1 MGNKSI
7 QKFFADQN
15 SVIDL
20 SSLGN
25 AKGAKVS
32 LSGPDMN
39 ITTPRGSVIIVN
51 GALYSSIKGNNLAVK
66 FKDKTITGAKILGS
80 VDLKDIQ
87 LERIDSSLVDS
98 AQVEKKGN
106 GKRRNKKEE
115 EELKKQL
122 DDAEN
127 AKKEADKAK
136 EEAEKAKEAAEKAL
150 NEAFEVQNSS
160 KQIEEM
166 LQNFLADNV
175 AKDNLAQQSDAS
187 QQNTQAKATQASKQ
201 NDAEKVLPQ
210 PINKNTSTGK
220 SNSSKNEENKL
231 DAESVKEPLKVTLA
245 LAAESNSGSKDDS
258 ITNFTK
264 PQFVGSTAP
273 NATVIIKINGIA
285 VGQAVADSLGN
296 FTFTAPETLTDGT
309 YNLEAEAKTAD
320 GSGSAKLVITID
332 SVTDKPTFELSPESS
347 VSGHKGLTPTLTP
360 SIVGTAEE
368 NAKVDIY
375 VDNKLVASVDVDK
388 DGNWS
393 YEFKDNEL
401 SEGENSIKVVA
412 VDKAG
417 NKNET
422 TDSIITDTIAPEK
435 PTIELDDS
443 SDSGIKNDNITNSTL
458 PTFIGVAEPGSTVSI
473 YLGLKHLGEVIVA
486 KDGTWSYTL
495 TTPLK
500 DGEYNITA
508 TATDI
513 AGHTS
518 ATANLPFTIDTRIS
532 YFSAEIETTNDSGI
546 VGDNVTN
553 NTRPTFTGKTEPNAI
568 ISVINSETG
577 EEVIFKAND
586 KGEWT
591 FNFTSDSVEGIN
603 NLTFTV
609 EDVAGN
615 KKDFSFS
622 YVIDT
627 IAPVPPTVS
636 LEDYVVLP
644 NGIILSGNDLPALVG
659 TAEPKSTI
667 LLMRDGKLYDSIE
680 VDSNGTWNYQFSNKF
695 LQGAYD
701 IEIISQ
707 DAAGNKSSTVKYS
720 FTIQTEV
727 VPPKAE
733 LDASDDS
740 GAKGDWITNKHNAL
754 TLLGTADRF
763 ATVNILID
771 GKTIGVTTADADGNW
786 NFDISRNLSD
796 NVYKI
801 TVESIDP
808 LGRTSSVDY
817 QLTIDSFTPIPTV
830 MLHDSADS
838 GVKGDMITKINTP
851 LFTGM
856 AEANAKVSIYVD
868 GVLSGEAIAGD
879 DGVWNFQFTTA
890 LSDGSHDVT
899 VKVEDIAGNTA
910 SSSAYNFQIVT
921 QTQKP
926 TIELVNDTGVD
937 NTDHIINEKNPALTG
952 TAAPYSTVKLYID
965 GALIAEVRTNK
976 DGRWEYTLKADQGL
990 VDGDHRITASVED
1003 IAGNIAHS
1011 DPFLI
1016 SVDTAISIP
1025 IVSLSPDSDSGISDD
1040 NLTNIVKP
1048 TLHLK
1053 DIDPDIISV
1062 QVWDAMSDTQ
1072 IGVATQQP
1080 DGSWAYTFTSDLTEG
1095 LHQVYVKVEDIAGN
1109 KANSAIFD
1117 FTIDTTVST
1126 PVISLLSKDD
1136 TGVTG
1141 DNLTNINKPGF
1152 AISGVDADAHR
1163 VVVQVMHNG
1172 VSEEIE
1178 LSHLNGSWLFIPGNT
1193 WADGSYTLTV
1203 KVEDKAGNTNYSA
1216 PLTVVI
1222 DTQIA
1227 IDGVEL
1233 VNDSGVKGDNM
1244 TNDDR
1249 PHFRVTVPTDVNEV
1263 RLSIDGGN
1271 SWVQATPGVAGSW
1284 EYIWPT
1290 DLADGQYTLTV
1301 EATDKAGNTVTKTI
1315 DFAVDTTLSVP
1326 VIVLDSADDTG
1337 IQGDNMT
1344 NSTQPT
1350 FALQHIDDDAVR
1362 VTVSV
1367 EHGGV
1372 TTTFDATKGTGG
1384 WTFTPPTS
1392 WADGDYTLSVSV
1404 EDKAGN
1410 TSHSASLT
1418 VTVDTQIAI
1427 NNIELVNDSGIPD
1440 DNLTNNVRPHFQVTV
1455 PTDVNVVRLSI
1466 DGGKT
1471 WFNATQSATPGVWDY
1486 IWPDDVADGGYT
1498 LTVEAT
1504 DEAGNKATQTLDF
1517 TIDTTLSVPTLSLD
1531 SADDSGIAGDNITNV
1546 KTPGFTLNNIDTDV
1560 SRVIVEVM
1568 HNGIKQEVPLVQT
1581 GGQWRFA
1588 PTSDWADGDYI
1599 LTVKVEDRAGNVKQ
1613 SAPLTVT
1620 VDTHIAIDRIELVND
1635 SGIPGDNLTNEARP
1649 HFQVTV
1655 PADVNGVRLSID
1667 GGKTWF
1673 DATQSATSGVWDYTW
1688 LTNVANGPHT
1698 LMVEASDKA
1707 GNKTTQ
1713 KLDFTIDTILSEP
1726 TITLDSADDSAA
1738 GDNITNVKMPGF
1750 TLGNIDADV
1759 TKVVVTVA
1767 HDGKNQQIELI
1778 KNGGVWRFTP
1788 GAAWT
1793 DGDYTLT
1800 VKVEDKA
1807 GNTNYSAPLT
1817 VTIDTQTSIDRIE
1830 LLNDTGIVGDNLTN
1844 EARPQF
1850 HITVPT
1856 DVNSV
1861 QLSLDGGINWVNAT
1875 LTSDGVWE
1883 YIWPTDL
1890 VENTY
1895 TLTVKATDVAG
1906 NTATETL
1913 NFIIDT
1919 TLSTPTITLDSADDS
1934 GTANDNKTNVKTPGF
1949 IIGGIDSD
1957 VTQVVVQVM
1966 RDGHSEE
1973 VELTQTN
1980 GQWRFVPGSAW
1991 TDGDYTLTV
2000 TVKDEAGN
2008 IRHSAPLTV
2017 TIDTQITIDHI
2028 ELVNDS
2034 GIPDDNLTNNVRP
2047 HFQVTVPTDVNVV
2060 RLSIDGG
2067 KTWFN
2072 ATQSATPGVWDY
2084 TWLADVGEGKHTL
2097 TVEATDKAGNKTTQQ
2112 LDFIIDT
2119 LLSEPTIVLDNTDD
2133 SGTKGDHLT
2142 NVNKPT
2148 FLLGNID
2155 ADARYVTVE
2164 VQHGGTKEV
2173 LTATKDATG
2182 NWSVTPTGTWADGD
2196 YTLTVRVEDEA
2207 GNEKHSASL
2216 TVTVDTQIT
2225 IDVIEL
2231 VNDNGIPGD
2240 NMTNDAHPQFRVTV
2254 PGDVNE
2260 VSLSIDGGVTWVK
2273 ATQSATPGVWNYTWP
2288 GTVPDGDYTLNV
2300 KATDNAGNTV
2310 TETLHFTIDTTLST
2324 PVIVLDSADDS
2335 GVHGDNMTNHT
2346 QPTFA
2351 LQHIDDDAVRVTVSV
2366 EHGGVT
2372 TTFDATKDAGGWTFT
2387 PTGAWADG
2395 DYTLSVSVEDKA
2407 GNTSHSASLT
2417 VTVDTQIAINN
2428 IELVNDSGI
2437 PDDNLTNNV
2446 RPHFQVT
2453 VPTDVNVVRLSI
2465 DGGKTWFN
2473 ATQSATPG
2481 VWDYIWPDD
2490 VADGGYTLTVEA
2502 TDEAGNKATQT
2513 LDFTIDTTLSVPT
2526 LSLDSADDSGIAG
2539 DNITNVKTPGFTLN
2553 NIDTDVSR
2561 VIVEV
2566 MHNGIKQEVPLVQ
2579 TGGQWR
2585 FAPTSDWADG
2595 DYILTVKVE
2604 DRAGNVKQSAPLTV
2618 TVDTHIA
2625 IDRIELVNDSG
2636 IPGDNLTNEARPH
2649 FQVTVPADVNGV
2661 RLSIDGGKTWF
2672 DATQSATSGVWDYTW
2687 LTNVANGPHTLMVEA
2702 SDKAGNKTTQKLDF
2716 TIDTILSEPTITL
2729 DSADDS
2735 AAGDNITNVKMPGFT
2750 LGNIDADVTKV
2761 VVTVAHDGKNQQIEL
2776 IKNGGVWRFTPGA
2789 AWTDGDYTLTVK
2801 VEDKAG
2807 NTNYSAPLTVTID
2820 TQTSID
2826 RIELLNDTGIVGDNL
2841 TNEARPQF
2849 HITVPTDVNS
2859 VQLSLDGGIN
2869 WVNATLTSDGVWEYI
2884 WPTDLVENTY
2894 TLTVKATDVA
2904 GNTATETLNFIIDT
2918 TLSTPT
2924 ITLDSADD
2932 SGTANDNKTN
2942 VKTPGFIIGGI
2953 DSDVTQVVVQVMRD
2967 GHSEEVELTQ
2977 TNGQWRFVPGS
2988 AWTDGDYTLTVT
3000 VKDEAGNIRHSAP
3013 LTVTIDTQIT
3023 IDHIELVNDSGI
3035 PDDNLTNN
3043 VRPHF
3048 QVTVPTDVNVVRLS
3062 IDGGKTWFN
3071 ATQSATPGVWDYT
3084 WLADVGE
3091 GKHTLTVEATDKA
3104 GNKTTQQ
3111 LDFIIDTLLSEPTIV
3126 LDNTDDSGTKGDNL
3140 TNVNKPTF
3148 LLGNIDADARYVTVE
3163 VQHGGTKEVLT
3174 ATKGATGIWSVTPT
3188 GTWADGDYTLTVRVE
3203 DDAGNVKY
3211 SAPLTVT
3218 VDTQITIDVI
3228 ELVNDNGIPGDNLTN
3243 DVRPHFR
3250 VTVPGDVNEV
3260 RLSIDGGNTW
3270 VRATQGTAGIWDY
3283 TWPKDVTDGL
3293 HTLTVEATDK
3303 AGNKT
3308 TQTLDF
3314 TIDTR
3319 LSTPT
3324 IAMDSRDDT
3333 GAIGDHITSVKRPGF
3348 TIGNIDADAHSVIL
3362 RITQGGNSQEVT
3374 LTQVGG
3380 QWRFTPDADW
3390 ADGSYTLTVEVTDNA
3405 GNVRQSTP
3413 LVVTVDTQTSITDIT
3428 LVNDH
3433 GVPDD
3438 NLTNSTRPQFEITVP
3453 ADVNSVQLSIDG
3465 GANWVSATQGIEG
3478 VWGYTWPTD
3487 MGDGKHT
3494 LTVMVTDRAGNTA
3507 TQTLEFF
3514 IDTRL
3519 STPTIALDSTDDTG
3533 TPGDDMTNRTRPT
3546 FILQN
3551 IDSDVINVTV
3561 SVTHNGT
3568 TTSFTATQGAGG
3580 WSFTPPAPW
3589 GDGDYTLTVTVEDRA
3604 GNTRPSTPLTVTV
3617 DTQIAIDR
3625 IELVNDSGVPGDNVT
3640 KHVRPQFQISVPDD
3654 VEKVL
3659 LSIDGG
3665 TTWVTAIKSSTAG
3678 IWDYTWPTDM
3688 PEGQHTLTVEVTDG
3702 AGNKMTET
3710 LNFTIDITLLTPTI
3724 ELAPDQDTGQNKNDN
3739 LTSVTQPVFVLGS
3752 IDKDVRHVELSIE
3765 HNGTFKTVVLTESAD
3780 GWRYRPDSA
3789 LADGSYTFTVTVTD
3803 VAGNQQT
3810 SAPLKVTIDGTLT
3823 TPVIELAAGEDSGTV
3838 GDRLT
3843 NHDRPVFDIHQVDSD
3858 VTRVMV
3864 KVTYNGKTHEE
3875 AAVFTNGQWRFTPSA
3890 SWADGSYQL
3899 AVVVE
3904 DLAGN
3909 VKESA
3914 PFEVRI
3920 DTTTTIN
3927 NIVLLNDTGVQND
3940 QLTNVAKPSF
3950 RIDVPGDV
3958 VQVRVTLDGGAN
3970 WNVIRKNADGQ
3981 WIFDSPNTLVD
3992 GTYTLRVE
4000 ATDEAGNIA
4009 NKDLV
4014 FNIDTNIQV
4023 PTIALDAGQDTG
4035 ANTADNITN
4044 ISRPTFTIGN
4054 VDPDVI
4060 KVVVTIDGH
4069 DYNATKVGA
4078 GWQFTPGNAIPDG
4091 SYNITVTVEDKAG
4104 NTATSKPLPVV
4115 IDTTAEIES
4124 VTLVTDSGDSD
4135 VDNITKVDKPQFSI
4149 VTADDI
4155 THVRVKIDNAANWI
4169 ELTKGGDGRWIFN
4182 VGSALPD
4189 GQHTLLV
4196 DVTDIAGNVAQET
4209 LQFTIDTTLREPT
4222 IVLDPTHDTGDDTND
4237 NLTRINKPVFI
4248 IGNVDNDVSHIVVH
4262 IDGRDYTIENTGGNL
4277 TFTPDQPLS
4286 DGQHTISVTVTD
4298 IAGNTKT
4305 SAELRIE
4312 IDTQVQIDSVTLTT
4326 DSGVNDHDNVTN
4338 ATRPSFEIAT
4348 PDDVTSVLVSFDG
4361 VNWTP
4366 ISKNAAGQ
4374 WEFTAGSALPDGHY
4388 TLHVQATDR
4397 AGNTANSTLGFT
4409 VDTQIDGL
4417 SVVML
4422 DDAGKDS
4429 TDGITNIT
4437 SPRFEISA
4445 REPLQSVTVILN
4457 GKSSTLTQGAGNKW
4471 LFTPD
4476 TPLVDGTYKIEIV
4489 AEDIAGNKISKE
4501 VSFTIDTI
4509 VSDPSI
4515 DLLDADDTGESAVD
4529 NITSVTTPRFVI
4541 GNVPADID
4549 TVVIRINGVSY
4560 SVTANGN
4567 NLWEFQVPV
4576 ALNDGVYEAVVVFR
4590 DIAGNTSETKLPFTI
4605 DTTTSVS
4612 VRMEPASDTG
4622 NSNSDNLTNKQNPKF
4637 EGTAEPNAKLVITI
4651 VDDKSGREVL
4661 KQTITV
4667 GADGN
4672 WSVTPNILPDGMYT
4686 INVVATDVA
4695 GNTAQTQERFTIDTV
4710 TIDPTIRLS
4719 DPSIDDQHEAT
4730 SLRPEFKG
4738 FAEAFSTIM
4747 IQWDGKVVGSANA
4760 NANGE
4765 WSWTPPSVLAP
4776 GSYVVSIVA
4785 KDKAGNESSQVDF
4798 PVVIPVID
4806 VTPPTIKLSEES
4818 DSGALGDFTTNNKT
4832 PTLIG
4837 STLPNTIVSIYV
4849 DGVKV
4854 GEATADTAGRYTF
4867 QLSEMKDGHYVVQV
4881 GIVNP
4886 RDNSELRSTA
4896 VDVTIDT
4903 EVAELVWNISGM
4915 HEGGYINTVT
4925 PEIGGT
4931 SEPNSKIT
4939 IFVNG
4944 VEKAIAYTT
4953 GAGHWGVVLPALGN
4967 DGNYELTFKVEDV
4980 AGNIRE
4986 FGPQNVILDTVIS
4999 PLTVVLRE
5007 ADDSGKVGDWIT
5019 NKSHVTI
5026 DGTAEA
5032 GSTLTI
5038 RNPQGVVIATL
5049 VVGNDGR
5056 WSAELDLREGSNA
5069 FVVVSEDKAGNSQ
5082 QKEILIE
5089 HDTQIEISDISLSRD
5104 TNSGDKYDLITN
5116 NKSPVLVAMTDPG
5129 ATVQVYINGVLQGTV
5144 EASSSGNISYTM
5156 PANSAD
5162 GEYQV
5167 QFVATDTAGNRV
5179 ESAITTVT
5187 IDSQIAVFDIDEDS
5201 LPALSNNRA
5210 LSVSGVG
5217 EAGSQVSIFVDGK
5230 LVNVVMVEAD
5240 GTWRAPILLQ
5250 DDGTFNIHFSITD
5263 VAGNTEVSKDYS
5275 VDVDSSTDFPTLNLE
5290 DASNSGSLDDLITNH
5305 NKPVLVG
5312 TAEAGATIHIYVD
5325 EKIVANVLVL
5335 EDGTW
5340 SYQFDNALKDGEY
5353 SIRVVAEDPAGNTAE
5368 SPRLLVTI
5376 DTSTFIDNPAMV
5388 AGSDNGIFSNDS
5400 ITSQTRPTFSIF
5412 GEMNQSVQIFIDGVL
5427 VDTITVTDRNQVY
5440 RPESPLGDGSHSIY
5454 YVITDKAGNTATSKT
5469 LNFTID
5475 TFNTTPVAIDSIGG
5489 QTLAEMTGSDGKIY
5503 ITDTTRNLLFSG
5515 SAEPNS
5521 KIEIIING
5529 LNVGEVWVNEKGH
5542 WQMPV
5547 NPLYFTEGQLDITVK
5562 STDRAGNV
5570 NQEKYS
5576 IWVDTHIK
5584 VFTSEL
5590 DDNKSSSKTEW
5601 WSNSDLIT
5609 MRGTGEI
5616 GATVSLIVA
5625 GVTLATA
5632 VVAATGRWELSTD
5645 KLPEGT
5651 YDISLVIE
5659 DSAGNRWEDVREI
5672 FIDRTPPNAPV
5683 VTYSDIVNDLIIMQ
5697 GTAEA
5702 KSQLII
5708 TDSEGNTY
5716 TLTVP
5721 DNGKWSMAIP
5731 YPSEGKFT
5739 ITSVDAIGNRS
5750 DDVPLDIMK
5759 EVPVI
5764 SLSPDSDSG
5773 TVGDNI
5779 TRDKQPTFIIG
5790 NLESDVVVVQVDIN
5804 GTVYNAEKNA
5814 DGVWFFTPG
5823 TPLADGSYTI
5833 SVIASDAAG
5842 NQKNSLP
5849 ITVTID
5855 STLTVPEIALAAGE
5869 DNGASDSDNVTN
5881 HTQPKFTLQHIDAD
5895 VTGVTVNVT
5904 HNGVTDIYQATQGA
5918 DGWTFTPPAAW
5929 NDGNYTLSVTVV
5941 DRAGNSQQSAS
5952 LAVTVDST
5960 VTVTADSQHDD
5971 ASDDATA
5978 TAVTPPESETVNAES
5993 ATHLRTEPSAAEE
6006 SVVKVTA
6013 YSITLLNA
6021 DSGDEIDRSISQTPS
6036 FEISVPENI
6045 VNVSIMFEGEEF
6057 TLPIT
6062 NQKAIFEVPL
6072 SLEDGEYTMDVKF
6085 IDKDNDFLIK
6095 EKTFSVDHSSADI
6108 VNAMNVRGKTEDD
6121 INDSPSTSSVG
6132 HNNNGA
6138 IDVFAV
6144 NEVTLPVDNQEE
6156 HA

>member
-39 ITTPRGSVIIVN
+39 ITTSRGSVIIVN

-160 KQIEEM
+160 KQMEEM
-166 LQNFLADNV
+166 LQEFLADNV

-422 TDSIITDTIAPEK
+422 TDSIITDTIPPEK

-636 LEDYVVLP
+636 LEDFVVLP

-1025 IVSLSPDSDSGISDD
+1025 IVSLSPDSDSGIADD

-1109 KANSAIFD
+1109 KANSAVFD

-1178 LSHLNGSWLFIPGNT
+1178 LSHLNGSWLFTPGNT
-1193 WADGSYTLTV
+1193 WTDGSYTLTV

-1326 VIVLDSADDTG
+1326 VIVLNSADDTG
-1337 IQGDNMT
+1337 VQGDNMT
-1344 NSTQPT
+1344 NRTQPT

-1384 WTFTPPTS
+1384 WTFTPTAS
-1392 WADGDYTLSVSV
+1392 WTDGDYTLSVSV

-1440 DNLTNNVRPHFQVTV
+1440 DNLTNNVRPQFQVTV

-1471 WFNATQSATPGVWDY
+1471 WVTAAQKATGVWEY
-1486 IWPDDVADGGYT
+1486 IWPDDVTDGSHT

-1713 KLDFTIDTILSEP
+1713 KLDFTIDTLLSEP

-1861 QLSLDGGINWVNAT
+1861 QLSLDGGTNWVNAT

-1913 NFIIDT
+1913 NFTIDT

-1973 VELTQTN
+1973 VELTQIG

-2017 TIDTQITIDHI
+2017 TIDTQIAIDHI

-2047 HFQVTVPTDVNVV
+2047 QFQVTVPTDVNVV

-2072 ATQSATPGVWDY
+2072 ATQS
-2084 TWLADVGEGKHTL
+2084 
-2097 TVEATDKAGNKTTQQ
+2097 
-2112 LDFIIDT
+2112 
-2119 LLSEPTIVLDNTDD
+2119 S
-2133 SGTKGDHLT
+2133 
-2142 NVNKPT
+2142 
-2148 FLLGNID
+2148 
-2155 ADARYVTVE
+2155 
-2164 VQHGGTKEV
+2164 
-2173 LTATKDATG
+2173 
-2182 NWSVTPTGTWADGD
+2182 
-2196 YTLTVRVEDEA
+2196 
-2207 GNEKHSASL
+2207 
-2216 TVTVDTQIT
+2216 
-2225 IDVIEL
+2225 
-2231 VNDNGIPGD
+2231 
-2240 NMTNDAHPQFRVTV
+2240 
-2254 PGDVNE
+2254 
-2260 VSLSIDGGVTWVK
+2260 
-2273 ATQSATPGVWNYTWP
+2273 
-2288 GTVPDGDYTLNV
+2288 
-2300 KATDNAGNTV
+2300 
-2310 TETLHFTIDTTLST
+2310 
-2324 PVIVLDSADDS
+2324 
-2335 GVHGDNMTNHT
+2335 
-2346 QPTFA
+2346 
-2351 LQHIDDDAVRVTVSV
+2351 
-2366 EHGGVT
+2366 
-2372 TTFDATKDAGGWTFT
+2372 
-2387 PTGAWADG
+2387 
-2395 DYTLSVSVEDKA
+2395 
-2407 GNTSHSASLT
+2407 
-2417 VTVDTQIAINN
+2417 
-2428 IELVNDSGI
+2428 
-2437 PDDNLTNNV
+2437 
-2446 RPHFQVT
+2446 
-2453 VPTDVNVVRLSI
+2453 
-2465 DGGKTWFN
+2465 
-2473 ATQSATPG
+2473 
-2481 VWDYIWPDD
+2481 
-2490 VADGGYTLTVEA
+2490 
-2502 TDEAGNKATQT
+2502 
-2513 LDFTIDTTLSVPT
+2513 
-2526 LSLDSADDSGIAG
+2526 
-2539 DNITNVKTPGFTLN
+2539 
-2553 NIDTDVSR
+2553 
-2561 VIVEV
+2561 
-2566 MHNGIKQEVPLVQ
+2566 
-2579 TGGQWR
+2579 
-2585 FAPTSDWADG
+2585 
-2595 DYILTVKVE
+2595 
-2604 DRAGNVKQSAPLTV
+2604 
-2618 TVDTHIA
+2618 
-2625 IDRIELVNDSG
+2625 
-2636 IPGDNLTNEARPH
+2636 
-2649 FQVTVPADVNGV
+2649 
-2661 RLSIDGGKTWF
+2661 
-2672 DATQSATSGVWDYTW
+2672 
-2687 LTNVANGPHTLMVEA
+2687 
-2702 SDKAGNKTTQKLDF
+2702 
-2716 TIDTILSEPTITL
+2716 
-2729 DSADDS
+2729 
-2735 AAGDNITNVKMPGFT
+2735 
-2750 LGNIDADVTKV
+2750 
-2761 VVTVAHDGKNQQIEL
+2761 
-2776 IKNGGVWRFTPGA
+2776 
-2789 AWTDGDYTLTVK
+2789 
-2801 VEDKAG
+2801 
-2807 NTNYSAPLTVTID
+2807 
-2820 TQTSID
+2820 
-2826 RIELLNDTGIVGDNL
+2826 
-2841 TNEARPQF
+2841 
-2849 HITVPTDVNS
+2849 
-2859 VQLSLDGGIN
+2859 
-2869 WVNATLTSDGVWEYI
+2869 
-2884 WPTDLVENTY
+2884 
-2894 TLTVKATDVA
+2894 
-2904 GNTATETLNFIIDT
+2904 
-2918 TLSTPT
+2918 
-2924 ITLDSADD
+2924 
-2932 SGTANDNKTN
+2932 
-2942 VKTPGFIIGGI
+2942 
-2953 DSDVTQVVVQVMRD
+2953 
-2967 GHSEEVELTQ
+2967 
-2977 TNGQWRFVPGS
+2977 
-2988 AWTDGDYTLTVT
+2988 
-3000 VKDEAGNIRHSAP
+3000 
-3013 LTVTIDTQIT
+3013 
-3023 IDHIELVNDSGI
+3023 
-3035 PDDNLTNN
+3035 
-3043 VRPHF
+3043 
-3048 QVTVPTDVNVVRLS
+3048 
-3062 IDGGKTWFN
+3062 
-3071 ATQSATPGVWDYT
+3071 TPGVWDYT

-3174 ATKGATGIWSVTPT
+3174 ATKDATGNWSVTPTGTWADGDYTLTVRVEDDAGNVKHSASLTVTVDTQITIDDIELVNDSGTRGDNLTNNANPHFRITVPGDVNEVSLSIDGGVTWVKATQSVTPGVWNYTWPGTVPDGDYTLNVKATDNAGNTVTETLHFTIDTTLSTPVIVLDSADDTGIQGDNMTNRTQPTFNLQHIDDDAVRVTVSVEHGGVTTTFDATKGTGGWTFTPTASWTDGDYTLSVSVEDKAGNTSHSASLTVTVDTQIAINNIELVNDSGIPDDNLTNNVRPHFQVKVPTDVNEVRLSIDGGKTWFNATQSATPGVWDYTWLADVGEGKHTLTVEATDKAGNQTTQKLDFIIDTLLSEPTIALDSTDDSGTKGDNLTNVNKPTFILGNIDADARYVTVEVQHGGTGTKEVLTATKGATGIWSVTPT

-3218 VDTQITIDVI
+3218 VDTQITIDDI

-3270 VRATQGTAGIWDY
+3270 VRATQGTAGTWDY

-3324 IAMDSRDDT
+3324 ITMDSRDDT

-3348 TIGNIDADAHSVIL
+3348 TIGNIDSDAHSVIL

-3374 LTQVGG
+3374 LTQAGG

-3390 ADGSYTLTVEVTDNA
+3390 ADGSYTLTVEVQDNA

-3413 LVVTVDTQTSITDIT
+3413 LIVTVDTQTSITDIT

-3465 GANWVSATQGIEG
+3465 GANWVSAAQGIEG

-3507 TQTLEFF
+3507 TQTLEFS

-3568 TTSFTATQGAGG
+3568 TTSFTATQGAAG

-3617 DTQIAIDR
+3617 DTQIAIDH

-3843 NHDRPVFDIHQVDSD
+3843 NHDRPVFDIRQVDSD

-3914 PFEVRI
+3914 PLEVRI

-4262 IDGRDYTIENTGGNL
+4262 LDGRDYTIENTGGNL

-4305 SAELRIE
+4305 SAELKIE

-4366 ISKNAAGQ
+4366 VSKNAAGQ
-4374 WEFTAGSALPDGHY
+4374 WQFTAGSALSDGHY

-4529 NITSVTTPRFVI
+4529 NITSVTKPRFVI

-4560 SVTANGN
+4560 PVTANGN

-4837 STLPNTIVSIYV
+4837 NTLPNAIVSIYV

-4986 FGPQNVILDTVIS
+4986 FGPQSVILDTVIS

-5250 DDGTFNIHFSITD
+5250 DDGKFNIHFSITD

-5290 DASNSGSLDDLITNH
+5290 DASNSGSLDDLITSH

-5376 DTSTFIDNPAMV
+5376 DTSTFIDNPVMM

-5400 ITSQTRPTFSIF
+5400 ITSQTRPAFSIF

-5475 TFNTTPVAIDSIGG
+5475 TLNTTPVAIDSIGG

-5529 LNVGEVWVNEKGH
+5529 LNVGEVWVNDKGH

-5576 IWVDTHIK
+5576 IWVDTHIQ

-5590 DDNKSSSKTEW
+5590 DDNKSSSKTDW
-5601 WSNSDLIT
+5601 WSNSSTIT
-5609 MRGTGEI
+5609 MRGMGEI

-5632 VVAATGRWELSTD
+5632 VVAANGQWELSTD
-5645 KLPEGT
+5645 QLPEGK
-5651 YDISLVIE
+5651 YDITLSIE
-5659 DSAGNRWEDVREI
+5659 DNAGNRKEEVHEI

-5708 TDSEGNTY
+5708 TDSNGNTY

-5759 EVPVI
+5759 ETPVI

-5773 TVGDNI
+5773 TAGDNI
-5779 TRDKQPTFIIG
+5779 TRDNQPTFIIG

-5881 HTQPKFTLQHIDAD
+5881 HNHTQPKFTLQHIDAD

-5904 HNGVTDIYQATQGA
+5904 HNGVTDTYQATQGA

-5960 VTVTADSQHDD
+5960 VTVTADSQHND

-5978 TAVTPPESETVNAES
+5978 IAVTPPESETVNAES
-5993 ATHLRTEPSAAEE
+5993 ATHLRTVPSAAEE
-6006 SVVKVTA
+6006 SVVKETA
-6013 YSITLLNA
+6013 YSITLLNV

-6045 VNVSIMFEGEEF
+6045 VNVSVMFEGEEF

-6072 SLEDGEYTMDVKF
+6072 SLEDGEYTMDVKY
-6085 IDKDNDFLIK
+6085 IDKDDDFLIK

-6108 VNAMNVRGKTEDD
+6108 VNAMNARGKTEDD

>member
-1486 IWPDDVADGGYT
+1486 IWPDDVSDGGYT

-2119 LLSEPTIVLDNTDD
+2119 LLSEPTIVLDSTDD

-2428 IELVNDSGI
+2428 
-2437 PDDNLTNNV
+2437 
-2446 RPHFQVT
+2446 
-2453 VPTDVNVVRLSI
+2453 
-2465 DGGKTWFN
+2465 
-2473 ATQSATPG
+2473 
-2481 VWDYIWPDD
+2481 
-2490 VADGGYTLTVEA
+2490 
-2502 TDEAGNKATQT
+2502 
-2513 LDFTIDTTLSVPT
+2513 
-2526 LSLDSADDSGIAG
+2526 
-2539 DNITNVKTPGFTLN
+2539 
-2553 NIDTDVSR
+2553 
-2561 VIVEV
+2561 
-2566 MHNGIKQEVPLVQ
+2566 
-2579 TGGQWR
+2579 
-2585 FAPTSDWADG
+2585 
-2595 DYILTVKVE
+2595 
-2604 DRAGNVKQSAPLTV
+2604 
-2618 TVDTHIA
+2618 
-2625 IDRIELVNDSG
+2625 
-2636 IPGDNLTNEARPH
+2636 
-2649 FQVTVPADVNGV
+2649 
-2661 RLSIDGGKTWF
+2661 
-2672 DATQSATSGVWDYTW
+2672 
-2687 LTNVANGPHTLMVEA
+2687 
-2702 SDKAGNKTTQKLDF
+2702 
-2716 TIDTILSEPTITL
+2716 
-2729 DSADDS
+2729 
-2735 AAGDNITNVKMPGFT
+2735 
-2750 LGNIDADVTKV
+2750 
-2761 VVTVAHDGKNQQIEL
+2761 
-2776 IKNGGVWRFTPGA
+2776 
-2789 AWTDGDYTLTVK
+2789 
-2801 VEDKAG
+2801 
-2807 NTNYSAPLTVTID
+2807 
-2820 TQTSID
+2820 
-2826 RIELLNDTGIVGDNL
+2826 
-2841 TNEARPQF
+2841 
-2849 HITVPTDVNS
+2849 
-2859 VQLSLDGGIN
+2859 
-2869 WVNATLTSDGVWEYI
+2869 
-2884 WPTDLVENTY
+2884 
-2894 TLTVKATDVA
+2894 
-2904 GNTATETLNFIIDT
+2904 
-2918 TLSTPT
+2918 
-2924 ITLDSADD
+2924 
-2932 SGTANDNKTN
+2932 
-2942 VKTPGFIIGGI
+2942 
-2953 DSDVTQVVVQVMRD
+2953 
-2967 GHSEEVELTQ
+2967 
-2977 TNGQWRFVPGS
+2977 
-2988 AWTDGDYTLTVT
+2988 
-3000 VKDEAGNIRHSAP
+3000 
-3013 LTVTIDTQIT
+3013 
-3023 IDHIELVNDSGI
+3023 IELVNDSGI

-3927 NIVLLNDTGVQND
+3927 NIVLLNDTGEQND

-4560 SVTANGN
+4560 PVTANGN

>member
-443 SDSGIKNDNITNSTL
+443 SDSGIKNDSITNSTL

-532 YFSAEIETTNDSGI
+532 YFSAEIETTDDSGI

-636 LEDYVVLP
+636 LEDFVVLP

-1062 QVWDAMSDTQ
+1062 QVWDAASDTQ

-1109 KANSAIFD
+1109 KANSAVFD

-1178 LSHLNGSWLFIPGNT
+1178 LSHLNGSWLFTPGNT

-1203 KVEDKAGNTNYSA
+1203 KVEDKAGNTSYSA

-1326 VIVLDSADDTG
+1326 VIVLNSADDTG
-1337 IQGDNMT
+1337 VQGDNMT
-1344 NSTQPT
+1344 NRTQPT

-1427 NNIELVNDSGIPD
+1427 NNIELVNDSGIPN

-1471 WFNATQSATPGVWDY
+1471 WFNATQSATTGVWDY

-1698 LMVEASDKA
+1698 LMVEATDKA
-1707 GNKTTQ
+1707 GNTVTET
-1713 KLDFTIDTILSEP
+1713 LHFTIDTTLSVP
-1726 TITLDSADDSAA
+1726 VIVLNSADDTGVQ
-1738 GDNITNVKMPGF
+1738 GDNMTNSTQPTF
-1750 TLGNIDADV
+1750 ALQHIDDDAV
-1759 TKVVVTVA
+1759 RVTVSVE
-1767 HDGKNQQIELI
+1767 H
-1778 KNGGVWRFTP
+1778 GGVTTTFDATKGTGGWSFTP
-1788 GAAWT
+1788 TGAWA
-1793 DGDYTLT
+1793 DGDYTLS
-1800 VKVEDKA
+1800 VSVEDKA
-1807 GNTNYSAPLT
+1807 GNTSHSA
-1817 VTIDTQTSIDRIE
+1817 S
-1830 LLNDTGIVGDNLTN
+1830 
-1844 EARPQF
+1844 
-1850 HITVPT
+1850 
-1856 DVNSV
+1856 
-1861 QLSLDGGINWVNAT
+1861 
-1875 LTSDGVWE
+1875 
-1883 YIWPTDL
+1883 
-1890 VENTY
+1890 
-1895 TLTVKATDVAG
+1895 
-1906 NTATETL
+1906 
-1913 NFIIDT
+1913 
-1919 TLSTPTITLDSADDS
+1919 
-1934 GTANDNKTNVKTPGF
+1934 
-1949 IIGGIDSD
+1949 
-1957 VTQVVVQVM
+1957 
-1966 RDGHSEE
+1966 
-1973 VELTQTN
+1973 
-1980 GQWRFVPGSAW
+1980 
-1991 TDGDYTLTV
+1991 LTV
-2000 TVKDEAGN
+2000 TV
-2008 IRHSAPLTV
+2008 
-2017 TIDTQITIDHI
+2017 DTQIAINNI

-2034 GIPDDNLTNNVRP
+2034 GIPNDNLTNNVRP

-2097 TVEATDKAGNKTTQQ
+2097 TVEATDKAGNQTTQK

-2119 LLSEPTIVLDNTDD
+2119 MLSEPTIVLDSTDD
-2133 SGTKGDHLT
+2133 SGTKGDNLT
-2142 NVNKPT
+2142 NANKPT
-2148 FLLGNID
+2148 FILGNID

-2164 VQHGGTKEV
+2164 VQ
-2173 LTATKDATG
+2173 
-2182 NWSVTPTGTWADGD
+2182 
-2196 YTLTVRVEDEA
+2196 Y
-2207 GNEKHSASL
+2207 
-2216 TVTVDTQIT
+2216 
-2225 IDVIEL
+2225 
-2231 VNDNGIPGD
+2231 
-2240 NMTNDAHPQFRVTV
+2240 
-2254 PGDVNE
+2254 
-2260 VSLSIDGGVTWVK
+2260 
-2273 ATQSATPGVWNYTWP
+2273 
-2288 GTVPDGDYTLNV
+2288 
-2300 KATDNAGNTV
+2300 
-2310 TETLHFTIDTTLST
+2310 
-2324 PVIVLDSADDS
+2324 
-2335 GVHGDNMTNHT
+2335 
-2346 QPTFA
+2346 
-2351 LQHIDDDAVRVTVSV
+2351 
-2366 EHGGVT
+2366 
-2372 TTFDATKDAGGWTFT
+2372 
-2387 PTGAWADG
+2387 
-2395 DYTLSVSVEDKA
+2395 
-2407 GNTSHSASLT
+2407 
-2417 VTVDTQIAINN
+2417 
-2428 IELVNDSGI
+2428 
-2437 PDDNLTNNV
+2437 
-2446 RPHFQVT
+2446 
-2453 VPTDVNVVRLSI
+2453 
-2465 DGGKTWFN
+2465 
-2473 ATQSATPG
+2473 
-2481 VWDYIWPDD
+2481 
-2490 VADGGYTLTVEA
+2490 
-2502 TDEAGNKATQT
+2502 
-2513 LDFTIDTTLSVPT
+2513 
-2526 LSLDSADDSGIAG
+2526 
-2539 DNITNVKTPGFTLN
+2539 
-2553 NIDTDVSR
+2553 
-2561 VIVEV
+2561 
-2566 MHNGIKQEVPLVQ
+2566 
-2579 TGGQWR
+2579 
-2585 FAPTSDWADG
+2585 
-2595 DYILTVKVE
+2595 
-2604 DRAGNVKQSAPLTV
+2604 
-2618 TVDTHIA
+2618 
-2625 IDRIELVNDSG
+2625 
-2636 IPGDNLTNEARPH
+2636 
-2649 FQVTVPADVNGV
+2649 
-2661 RLSIDGGKTWF
+2661 
-2672 DATQSATSGVWDYTW
+2672 
-2687 LTNVANGPHTLMVEA
+2687 
-2702 SDKAGNKTTQKLDF
+2702 
-2716 TIDTILSEPTITL
+2716 
-2729 DSADDS
+2729 
-2735 AAGDNITNVKMPGFT
+2735 
-2750 LGNIDADVTKV
+2750 
-2761 VVTVAHDGKNQQIEL
+2761 
-2776 IKNGGVWRFTPGA
+2776 
-2789 AWTDGDYTLTVK
+2789 
-2801 VEDKAG
+2801 
-2807 NTNYSAPLTVTID
+2807 
-2820 TQTSID
+2820 
-2826 RIELLNDTGIVGDNL
+2826 
-2841 TNEARPQF
+2841 
-2849 HITVPTDVNS
+2849 
-2859 VQLSLDGGIN
+2859 
-2869 WVNATLTSDGVWEYI
+2869 
-2884 WPTDLVENTY
+2884 
-2894 TLTVKATDVA
+2894 
-2904 GNTATETLNFIIDT
+2904 
-2918 TLSTPT
+2918 
-2924 ITLDSADD
+2924 
-2932 SGTANDNKTN
+2932 
-2942 VKTPGFIIGGI
+2942 
-2953 DSDVTQVVVQVMRD
+2953 
-2967 GHSEEVELTQ
+2967 
-2977 TNGQWRFVPGS
+2977 
-2988 AWTDGDYTLTVT
+2988 
-3000 VKDEAGNIRHSAP
+3000 
-3013 LTVTIDTQIT
+3013 
-3023 IDHIELVNDSGI
+3023 
-3035 PDDNLTNN
+3035 
-3043 VRPHF
+3043 
-3048 QVTVPTDVNVVRLS
+3048 
-3062 IDGGKTWFN
+3062 
-3071 ATQSATPGVWDYT
+3071 
-3084 WLADVGE
+3084 
-3091 GKHTLTVEATDKA
+3091 
-3104 GNKTTQQ
+3104 
-3111 LDFIIDTLLSEPTIV
+3111 
-3126 LDNTDDSGTKGDNL
+3126 
-3140 TNVNKPTF
+3140 
-3148 LLGNIDADARYVTVE
+3148 
-3163 VQHGGTKEVLT
+3163 GGTKEVLT

-3324 IAMDSRDDT
+3324 ITMDSRDDT

-3348 TIGNIDADAHSVIL
+3348 TIGNIDSDAQSVIL

-3413 LVVTVDTQTSITDIT
+3413 LIVTVDTQTSITDIT

-3465 GANWVSATQGIEG
+3465 GANWVSAAQGIEG

-3617 DTQIAIDR
+3617 DTQIAIDH

-3710 LNFTIDITLLTPTI
+3710 LNFTIDITLMTPTI

-4529 NITSVTTPRFVI
+4529 NITSVTKPRFVI

-4560 SVTANGN
+4560 PVTANGN

-4832 PTLIG
+4832 PTLVG
-4837 STLPNTIVSIYV
+4837 NTLPNAIVSIYV

-4967 DGNYELTFKVEDV
+4967 DGNYVLTFKVEDV

-5038 RNPQGVVIATL
+5038 RSPQGVVIATL

-5082 QKEILIE
+5082 QKDILIE

-5400 ITSQTRPTFSIF
+5400 ITSQTRPTFSIS

-5576 IWVDTHIK
+5576 IWVDTHIQ

-5590 DDNKSSSKTEW
+5590 DDNKSSSKTDW
-5601 WSNSDLIT
+5601 WSNSSTIT
-5609 MRGTGEI
+5609 MRGMGEI

-5632 VVAATGRWELSTD
+5632 VVAANGQWELSTD
-5645 KLPEGT
+5645 QLPEGK
-5651 YDISLVIE
+5651 YDITLSIE
-5659 DSAGNRWEDVREI
+5659 DNAGNRKEEVHEI

-5708 TDSEGNTY
+5708 TDSNGNTY

-5750 DDVPLDIMK
+5750 DDVSLDIMK

-5869 DNGASDSDNVTN
+5869 DNGVSDSDNVTN

-5904 HNGVTDIYQATQGA
+5904 HNGVTDTYQATQGA

-5929 NDGNYTLSVTVV
+5929 NDGTYTLSVTVV

-5993 ATHLRTEPSAAEE
+5993 ATHLRTVPSAAEE
-6006 SVVKVTA
+6006 SVVKETA

-6108 VNAMNVRGKTEDD
+6108 VNAMNARGKTEDD

>member
-39 ITTPRGSVIIVN
+39 ITTPHGSVIIVN

-532 YFSAEIETTNDSGI
+532 YFSAEIETTDDSGI

-591 FNFTSDSVEGIN
+591 FNFTSDSVEGVN

-627 IAPVPPTVS
+627 VAPVPPTVS
-636 LEDYVVLP
+636 LEDFVVLP

-1025 IVSLSPDSDSGISDD
+1025 IVSLSPDSDSGIADD

-1109 KANSAIFD
+1109 KANSAVFD

-1384 WTFTPPTS
+1384 WSFTPTGA

-1427 NNIELVNDSGIPD
+1427 NNIELVNDSGIPN

-1471 WFNATQSATPGVWDY
+1471 WFNATQSATPGAWDY

-1504 DEAGNKATQTLDF
+1504 DKAGNKTTQELDF

-2119 LLSEPTIVLDNTDD
+2119 LLSEPTIVLDSTDD
-2133 SGTKGDHLT
+2133 SGTKGDNLT

-2310 TETLHFTIDTTLST
+2310 TETLHFTIDTTLSV
-2324 PVIVLDSADDS
+2324 PVIVLNSADDT
-2335 GVHGDNMTNHT
+2335 GVQGDNMTNST

-2372 TTFDATKDAGGWTFT
+2372 TTFDATKGVGGWSFT

-2446 RPHFQVT
+2446 RPHFQVK
-2453 VPTDVNVVRLSI
+2453 VPTDVN
-2465 DGGKTWFN
+2465 
-2473 ATQSATPG
+2473 
-2481 VWDYIWPDD
+2481 
-2490 VADGGYTLTVEA
+2490 E
-2502 TDEAGNKATQT
+2502 
-2513 LDFTIDTTLSVPT
+2513 
-2526 LSLDSADDSGIAG
+2526 
-2539 DNITNVKTPGFTLN
+2539 
-2553 NIDTDVSR
+2553 
-2561 VIVEV
+2561 
-2566 MHNGIKQEVPLVQ
+2566 
-2579 TGGQWR
+2579 
-2585 FAPTSDWADG
+2585 
-2595 DYILTVKVE
+2595 
-2604 DRAGNVKQSAPLTV
+2604 
-2618 TVDTHIA
+2618 
-2625 IDRIELVNDSG
+2625 
-2636 IPGDNLTNEARPH
+2636 
-2649 FQVTVPADVNGV
+2649 
-2661 RLSIDGGKTWF
+2661 
-2672 DATQSATSGVWDYTW
+2672 
-2687 LTNVANGPHTLMVEA
+2687 
-2702 SDKAGNKTTQKLDF
+2702 
-2716 TIDTILSEPTITL
+2716 
-2729 DSADDS
+2729 
-2735 AAGDNITNVKMPGFT
+2735 
-2750 LGNIDADVTKV
+2750 
-2761 VVTVAHDGKNQQIEL
+2761 
-2776 IKNGGVWRFTPGA
+2776 
-2789 AWTDGDYTLTVK
+2789 
-2801 VEDKAG
+2801 
-2807 NTNYSAPLTVTID
+2807 
-2820 TQTSID
+2820 
-2826 RIELLNDTGIVGDNL
+2826 
-2841 TNEARPQF
+2841 
-2849 HITVPTDVNS
+2849 
-2859 VQLSLDGGIN
+2859 
-2869 WVNATLTSDGVWEYI
+2869 
-2884 WPTDLVENTY
+2884 
-2894 TLTVKATDVA
+2894 
-2904 GNTATETLNFIIDT
+2904 
-2918 TLSTPT
+2918 
-2924 ITLDSADD
+2924 
-2932 SGTANDNKTN
+2932 
-2942 VKTPGFIIGGI
+2942 
-2953 DSDVTQVVVQVMRD
+2953 
-2967 GHSEEVELTQ
+2967 
-2977 TNGQWRFVPGS
+2977 
-2988 AWTDGDYTLTVT
+2988 
-3000 VKDEAGNIRHSAP
+3000 
-3013 LTVTIDTQIT
+3013 
-3023 IDHIELVNDSGI
+3023 
-3035 PDDNLTNN
+3035 
-3043 VRPHF
+3043 
-3048 QVTVPTDVNVVRLS
+3048 VRLS

-3091 GKHTLTVEATDKA
+3091 GKHILTVEATDKA
-3104 GNKTTQQ
+3104 GNQTTQK
-3111 LDFIIDTLLSEPTIV
+3111 LDFIIDTMLSEPTIV
-3126 LDNTDDSGTKGDNL
+3126 LDSTDDSGTKGDNL
-3140 TNVNKPTF
+3140 TNANKPTF
-3148 LLGNIDADARYVTVE
+3148 ILGNIDADARYVTVE
-3163 VQHGGTKEVLT
+3163 VQYGGTKEVLT

-3324 IAMDSRDDT
+3324 ITMDSRDDT

-3348 TIGNIDADAHSVIL
+3348 TIGNIDSDAQSVIL

-3413 LVVTVDTQTSITDIT
+3413 LIVTVDTQTSITDIT

-3465 GANWVSATQGIEG
+3465 GANWVSAAQGIEG

-3617 DTQIAIDR
+3617 DTQIAIDH

-3710 LNFTIDITLLTPTI
+3710 LNFTIDITLMTPTI

-3843 NHDRPVFDIHQVDSD
+3843 NHDRPVFDIRQVDSD

-4262 IDGRDYTIENTGGNL
+4262 IDGRDYTIENTGENL

-4305 SAELRIE
+4305 SAELKIE

-4529 NITSVTTPRFVI
+4529 NITSVTKPRFVI

-4560 SVTANGN
+4560 PVTANGN

-4896 VDVTIDT
+4896 VDLTIDT

-5290 DASNSGSLDDLITNH
+5290 DASNSGSLDDLITSH

-5312 TAEAGATIHIYVD
+5312 IAEAGATIHIYVD

-5376 DTSTFIDNPAMV
+5376 DTSTFIDNPVMM

-5400 ITSQTRPTFSIF
+5400 ITSQTRPAFSIY

-5475 TFNTTPVAIDSIGG
+5475 TLNTTPVAIDSIGG

-5529 LNVGEVWVNEKGH
+5529 LNVGEVWVNDKGH

-5576 IWVDTHIK
+5576 IWVDTHIQ

-5590 DDNKSSSKTEW
+5590 DDNKSSSKTDW
-5601 WSNSDLIT
+5601 WSNSSTIT
-5609 MRGTGEI
+5609 MRGMGEI

-5632 VVAATGRWELSTD
+5632 VVAANGQWELSTD
-5645 KLPEGT
+5645 QLPEGK
-5651 YDISLVIE
+5651 YDITLSIE
-5659 DSAGNRWEDVREI
+5659 DNAGNRKEEVHEI

-5708 TDSEGNTY
+5708 TDSNGNTY

-5929 NDGNYTLSVTVV
+5929 NDGTYTLSVTVV

-5960 VTVTADSQHDD
+5960 VTVTADSQHND

-5993 ATHLRTEPSAAEE
+5993 ATHLRTVPSVAEE
-6006 SVVKVTA
+6006 SVVKETA

-6045 VNVSIMFEGEEF
+6045 VNVSVMFEGEEF

-6085 IDKDNDFLIK
+6085 IDKDDDFLIK

-6108 VNAMNVRGKTEDD
+6108 VNAMNARGKAEDD

>member
-296 FTFTAPETLTDGT
+296 FTFTAPETLTDGA

-422 TDSIITDTIAPEK
+422 TDSIITDTIPPEK

-636 LEDYVVLP
+636 LEDFVVLP

-1025 IVSLSPDSDSGISDD
+1025 IVSLSPDSDSGIADD

-1109 KANSAIFD
+1109 KANSAVFD

-1178 LSHLNGSWLFIPGNT
+1178 LSHLNGSWLFTPGNT

-1203 KVEDKAGNTNYSA
+1203 KVEDKAGNTSYSA

-1326 VIVLDSADDTG
+1326 VIVLNSADDTG
-1337 IQGDNMT
+1337 VQGDNMT

-1471 WFNATQSATPGVWDY
+1471 WFNATQSATPGAWDY

-1504 DEAGNKATQTLDF
+1504 DKAGNKTTQELDF

-1713 KLDFTIDTILSEP
+1713 KLDFIIDTLLSEP

-2119 LLSEPTIVLDNTDD
+2119 LLSEPTIVLDSTDD
-2133 SGTKGDHLT
+2133 SGTKGDNLT

-2310 TETLHFTIDTTLST
+2310 TETLHFTIDTTLSV
-2324 PVIVLDSADDS
+2324 PVIVLNSADDT
-2335 GVHGDNMTNHT
+2335 GVQGDNMTNST

-2372 TTFDATKDAGGWTFT
+2372 TTFDATKGTGGWTFT
-2387 PTGAWADG
+2387 PPTSWADG

-2446 RPHFQVT
+2446 RPHFQVK
-2453 VPTDVNVVRLSI
+2453 VPTDVN
-2465 DGGKTWFN
+2465 
-2473 ATQSATPG
+2473 
-2481 VWDYIWPDD
+2481 
-2490 VADGGYTLTVEA
+2490 E
-2502 TDEAGNKATQT
+2502 
-2513 LDFTIDTTLSVPT
+2513 
-2526 LSLDSADDSGIAG
+2526 
-2539 DNITNVKTPGFTLN
+2539 
-2553 NIDTDVSR
+2553 
-2561 VIVEV
+2561 
-2566 MHNGIKQEVPLVQ
+2566 
-2579 TGGQWR
+2579 
-2585 FAPTSDWADG
+2585 
-2595 DYILTVKVE
+2595 
-2604 DRAGNVKQSAPLTV
+2604 
-2618 TVDTHIA
+2618 
-2625 IDRIELVNDSG
+2625 
-2636 IPGDNLTNEARPH
+2636 
-2649 FQVTVPADVNGV
+2649 
-2661 RLSIDGGKTWF
+2661 
-2672 DATQSATSGVWDYTW
+2672 
-2687 LTNVANGPHTLMVEA
+2687 
-2702 SDKAGNKTTQKLDF
+2702 
-2716 TIDTILSEPTITL
+2716 
-2729 DSADDS
+2729 
-2735 AAGDNITNVKMPGFT
+2735 
-2750 LGNIDADVTKV
+2750 
-2761 VVTVAHDGKNQQIEL
+2761 
-2776 IKNGGVWRFTPGA
+2776 
-2789 AWTDGDYTLTVK
+2789 
-2801 VEDKAG
+2801 
-2807 NTNYSAPLTVTID
+2807 
-2820 TQTSID
+2820 
-2826 RIELLNDTGIVGDNL
+2826 
-2841 TNEARPQF
+2841 
-2849 HITVPTDVNS
+2849 
-2859 VQLSLDGGIN
+2859 
-2869 WVNATLTSDGVWEYI
+2869 
-2884 WPTDLVENTY
+2884 
-2894 TLTVKATDVA
+2894 
-2904 GNTATETLNFIIDT
+2904 
-2918 TLSTPT
+2918 
-2924 ITLDSADD
+2924 
-2932 SGTANDNKTN
+2932 
-2942 VKTPGFIIGGI
+2942 
-2953 DSDVTQVVVQVMRD
+2953 
-2967 GHSEEVELTQ
+2967 
-2977 TNGQWRFVPGS
+2977 
-2988 AWTDGDYTLTVT
+2988 
-3000 VKDEAGNIRHSAP
+3000 
-3013 LTVTIDTQIT
+3013 
-3023 IDHIELVNDSGI
+3023 
-3035 PDDNLTNN
+3035 
-3043 VRPHF
+3043 
-3048 QVTVPTDVNVVRLS
+3048 VRLS

-3104 GNKTTQQ
+3104 GNQTTQK
-3111 LDFIIDTLLSEPTIV
+3111 LDFIIDTMLSEPTIV
-3126 LDNTDDSGTKGDNL
+3126 LDSTDDSGTKGDNL
-3140 TNVNKPTF
+3140 TNANKPTF
-3148 LLGNIDADARYVTVE
+3148 ILGNIDADARYVTVE
-3163 VQHGGTKEVLT
+3163 VQYGGTKEVLT

-3324 IAMDSRDDT
+3324 ITMDSRDDT

-3348 TIGNIDADAHSVIL
+3348 TIGNIDSDAQSVIL

-3413 LVVTVDTQTSITDIT
+3413 LIVTVDTQTSITDIT

-3465 GANWVSATQGIEG
+3465 GANWVSAAQGIEG

-3617 DTQIAIDR
+3617 DTQIAIDH

-3710 LNFTIDITLLTPTI
+3710 LNFTIDITLMTPTI

-3843 NHDRPVFDIHQVDSD
+3843 NHDRPVFDIRQVDSD

-4305 SAELRIE
+4305 SAELKIE

-4529 NITSVTTPRFVI
+4529 NITSVTKPRFVI

-4560 SVTANGN
+4560 PVTANGN

-4832 PTLIG
+4832 PTLVG
-4837 STLPNTIVSIYV
+4837 NTLPNAIVSIYV

-4967 DGNYELTFKVEDV
+4967 DGNYVLTFKVEDV

-5038 RNPQGVVIATL
+5038 RSPQGVVIATL

-5082 QKEILIE
+5082 QKDILIE

-5340 SYQFDNALKDGEY
+5340 SYQFDNVLKDGEY

-5400 ITSQTRPTFSIF
+5400 ITSQTRPTFSIS

-5576 IWVDTHIK
+5576 IWVDTHIQ

-5590 DDNKSSSKTEW
+5590 DDNKSSSKTDW
-5601 WSNSDLIT
+5601 WSNSSTIT
-5609 MRGTGEI
+5609 MRGMGEI

-5632 VVAATGRWELSTD
+5632 VVAANGQWELSTD
-5645 KLPEGT
+5645 QLPEGK
-5651 YDISLVIE
+5651 YDITLSIE
-5659 DSAGNRWEDVREI
+5659 DNAGNRKEEVHEI

-5708 TDSEGNTY
+5708 TDSNGNTY

-5750 DDVPLDIMK
+5750 DDVSLDIMK

-5779 TRDKQPTFIIG
+5779 TRDKQPIFIIG

-5869 DNGASDSDNVTN
+5869 DNGVSDSDNVTN

-5904 HNGVTDIYQATQGA
+5904 HNGVTDTYQATQGA

-5929 NDGNYTLSVTVV
+5929 NDGTYTLSVTVV

-5993 ATHLRTEPSAAEE
+5993 ATHLRTVPSAAEE
-6006 SVVKVTA
+6006 SVVKETA

-6108 VNAMNVRGKTEDD
+6108 VNAMNARGKTEDD

>member
-422 TDSIITDTIAPEK
+422 TDSIITDTIPPEK

-532 YFSAEIETTNDSGI
+532 YFSAEIETTDDSGI

-591 FNFTSDSVEGIN
+591 FNFTSDSVEGVN

-627 IAPVPPTVS
+627 VAPVPPTVS
-636 LEDYVVLP
+636 LEDFVVLP

-1025 IVSLSPDSDSGISDD
+1025 IVSLSPDSDSGIADD

-1109 KANSAIFD
+1109 KANSAVFD

-1384 WTFTPPTS
+1384 WSFTPTGA

-1471 WFNATQSATPGVWDY
+1471 WFNATQSATPG
-1486 IWPDDVADGGYT
+1486 A
-1498 LTVEAT
+1498 
-1504 DEAGNKATQTLDF
+1504 
-1517 TIDTTLSVPTLSLD
+1517 
-1531 SADDSGIAGDNITNV
+1531 
-1546 KTPGFTLNNIDTDV
+1546 
-1560 SRVIVEVM
+1560 
-1568 HNGIKQEVPLVQT
+1568 
-1581 GGQWRFA
+1581 
-1588 PTSDWADGDYI
+1588 
-1599 LTVKVEDRAGNVKQ
+1599 
-1613 SAPLTVT
+1613 
-1620 VDTHIAIDRIELVND
+1620 
-1635 SGIPGDNLTNEARP
+1635 
-1649 HFQVTV
+1649 
-1655 PADVNGVRLSID
+1655 
-1667 GGKTWF
+1667 
-1673 DATQSATSGVWDYTW
+1673 
-1688 LTNVANGPHT
+1688 
-1698 LMVEASDKA
+1698 
-1707 GNKTTQ
+1707 
-1713 KLDFTIDTILSEP
+1713 
-1726 TITLDSADDSAA
+1726 
-1738 GDNITNVKMPGF
+1738 
-1750 TLGNIDADV
+1750 
-1759 TKVVVTVA
+1759 
-1767 HDGKNQQIELI
+1767 
-1778 KNGGVWRFTP
+1778 
-1788 GAAWT
+1788 
-1793 DGDYTLT
+1793 
-1800 VKVEDKA
+1800 
-1807 GNTNYSAPLT
+1807 
-1817 VTIDTQTSIDRIE
+1817 
-1830 LLNDTGIVGDNLTN
+1830 
-1844 EARPQF
+1844 
-1850 HITVPT
+1850 
-1856 DVNSV
+1856 
-1861 QLSLDGGINWVNAT
+1861 
-1875 LTSDGVWE
+1875 
-1883 YIWPTDL
+1883 
-1890 VENTY
+1890 
-1895 TLTVKATDVAG
+1895 
-1906 NTATETL
+1906 
-1913 NFIIDT
+1913 
-1919 TLSTPTITLDSADDS
+1919 
-1934 GTANDNKTNVKTPGF
+1934 
-1949 IIGGIDSD
+1949 
-1957 VTQVVVQVM
+1957 
-1966 RDGHSEE
+1966 
-1973 VELTQTN
+1973 
-1980 GQWRFVPGSAW
+1980 
-1991 TDGDYTLTV
+1991 
-2000 TVKDEAGN
+2000 
-2008 IRHSAPLTV
+2008 
-2017 TIDTQITIDHI
+2017 
-2028 ELVNDS
+2028 
-2034 GIPDDNLTNNVRP
+2034 
-2047 HFQVTVPTDVNVV
+2047 
-2060 RLSIDGG
+2060 
-2067 KTWFN
+2067 
-2072 ATQSATPGVWDY
+2072 WDY

-2119 LLSEPTIVLDNTDD
+2119 LLSEPTIVLDSTDD
-2133 SGTKGDHLT
+2133 SGTKGDNLT

-2196 YTLTVRVEDEA
+2196 YTLTVRVEDDA

-2324 PVIVLDSADDS
+2324 PVIVLDSADDT
-2335 GVHGDNMTNHT
+2335 GIQGDNMTNRT
-2346 QPTFA
+2346 QPTFN

-2372 TTFDATKDAGGWTFT
+2372 TTFDATKGTGGWTFT
-2387 PTGAWADG
+2387 PPTSWGAG

-2453 VPTDVNVVRLSI
+2453 VPTDVNEVRLSI

-2473 ATQSATPG
+2473 ATQS
-2481 VWDYIWPDD
+2481 V
-2490 VADGGYTLTVEA
+2490 
-2502 TDEAGNKATQT
+2502 
-2513 LDFTIDTTLSVPT
+2513 
-2526 LSLDSADDSGIAG
+2526 
-2539 DNITNVKTPGFTLN
+2539 
-2553 NIDTDVSR
+2553 
-2561 VIVEV
+2561 
-2566 MHNGIKQEVPLVQ
+2566 
-2579 TGGQWR
+2579 
-2585 FAPTSDWADG
+2585 
-2595 DYILTVKVE
+2595 
-2604 DRAGNVKQSAPLTV
+2604 
-2618 TVDTHIA
+2618 
-2625 IDRIELVNDSG
+2625 
-2636 IPGDNLTNEARPH
+2636 
-2649 FQVTVPADVNGV
+2649 
-2661 RLSIDGGKTWF
+2661 
-2672 DATQSATSGVWDYTW
+2672 
-2687 LTNVANGPHTLMVEA
+2687 
-2702 SDKAGNKTTQKLDF
+2702 
-2716 TIDTILSEPTITL
+2716 
-2729 DSADDS
+2729 
-2735 AAGDNITNVKMPGFT
+2735 
-2750 LGNIDADVTKV
+2750 
-2761 VVTVAHDGKNQQIEL
+2761 
-2776 IKNGGVWRFTPGA
+2776 
-2789 AWTDGDYTLTVK
+2789 
-2801 VEDKAG
+2801 
-2807 NTNYSAPLTVTID
+2807 
-2820 TQTSID
+2820 
-2826 RIELLNDTGIVGDNL
+2826 
-2841 TNEARPQF
+2841 
-2849 HITVPTDVNS
+2849 
-2859 VQLSLDGGIN
+2859 
-2869 WVNATLTSDGVWEYI
+2869 
-2884 WPTDLVENTY
+2884 
-2894 TLTVKATDVA
+2894 
-2904 GNTATETLNFIIDT
+2904 
-2918 TLSTPT
+2918 
-2924 ITLDSADD
+2924 
-2932 SGTANDNKTN
+2932 
-2942 VKTPGFIIGGI
+2942 
-2953 DSDVTQVVVQVMRD
+2953 
-2967 GHSEEVELTQ
+2967 
-2977 TNGQWRFVPGS
+2977 
-2988 AWTDGDYTLTVT
+2988 
-3000 VKDEAGNIRHSAP
+3000 
-3013 LTVTIDTQIT
+3013 
-3023 IDHIELVNDSGI
+3023 
-3035 PDDNLTNN
+3035 
-3043 VRPHF
+3043 
-3048 QVTVPTDVNVVRLS
+3048 
-3062 IDGGKTWFN
+3062 
-3071 ATQSATPGVWDYT
+3071 TPGVWDYT

-3126 LDNTDDSGTKGDNL
+3126 LDSTDDSGTKGDNL

-3270 VRATQGTAGIWDY
+3270 VRATQGTAGTWDY

-3324 IAMDSRDDT
+3324 ITMDSRDDT

-3413 LVVTVDTQTSITDIT
+3413 LIVTVDTQTSITDIT

-3465 GANWVSATQGIEG
+3465 GANWVSAAQGIEG

-3843 NHDRPVFDIHQVDSD
+3843 NHDRPVFDIRQVDSD

-4305 SAELRIE
+4305 SAELKIE

-4529 NITSVTTPRFVI
+4529 NITSVTKPRFVI

-4560 SVTANGN
+4560 PVTANGN

-4896 VDVTIDT
+4896 VDLTIDT

-5290 DASNSGSLDDLITNH
+5290 DASNSGSLDDLITSH

-5376 DTSTFIDNPAMV
+5376 DTSTFIDNPVMM

-5400 ITSQTRPTFSIF
+5400 ITSQTRPAFSIY

-5475 TFNTTPVAIDSIGG
+5475 TLNTTPVAIDSIGG

-5529 LNVGEVWVNEKGH
+5529 LNVGEVWVNDKGH

-5576 IWVDTHIK
+5576 IWVDTHIQ

-5590 DDNKSSSKTEW
+5590 DDNKSSSKTDW
-5601 WSNSDLIT
+5601 WSNSSTIT
-5609 MRGTGEI
+5609 MRGMGEI

-5632 VVAATGRWELSTD
+5632 VVAANGQWELSTD
-5645 KLPEGT
+5645 QLPEGK
-5651 YDISLVIE
+5651 YDITLSIE
-5659 DSAGNRWEDVREI
+5659 DNAGNRKEEVHEI

-5708 TDSEGNTY
+5708 TDSNGNTY

-5929 NDGNYTLSVTVV
+5929 NDGTYTLSVTVV

-5960 VTVTADSQHDD
+5960 VTVTADSQHND

-5993 ATHLRTEPSAAEE
+5993 ATHLRTVPSVAEE
-6006 SVVKVTA
+6006 SVVKETA

-6045 VNVSIMFEGEEF
+6045 VNVSVMFEGEEF

-6085 IDKDNDFLIK
+6085 IDKDDDFLIK

-6108 VNAMNVRGKTEDD
+6108 VNAMNARGKTEDD

>member
-422 TDSIITDTIAPEK
+422 TDSIITDTIPPEK

-532 YFSAEIETTNDSGI
+532 YFSAEIETTDDSGI

-591 FNFTSDSVEGIN
+591 FNFTSDSVEGVN

-627 IAPVPPTVS
+627 VAPVPPTVS
-636 LEDYVVLP
+636 LEDFVVLP

-1025 IVSLSPDSDSGISDD
+1025 IVSLSPDSDSGIADD

-1109 KANSAIFD
+1109 KANSAVFD

-1384 WTFTPPTS
+1384 WSFTPTGA

-1427 NNIELVNDSGIPD
+1427 NNIELVNDSGIPN

-1471 WFNATQSATPGVWDY
+1471 WFNATQSATPGAWDY

-1504 DEAGNKATQTLDF
+1504 DKAGNKTTQELDF

-2119 LLSEPTIVLDNTDD
+2119 LLSEPTIVLDSTDD
-2133 SGTKGDHLT
+2133 SGTKGDNLT

-2196 YTLTVRVEDEA
+2196 YTLTVRVEDDA

-2324 PVIVLDSADDS
+2324 PVIVLDSADDT
-2335 GVHGDNMTNHT
+2335 GIQGDNMTNRT
-2346 QPTFA
+2346 QPTFN

-2372 TTFDATKDAGGWTFT
+2372 TTFDATKGTGGWTFT
-2387 PTGAWADG
+2387 PPTSWGAG

-2453 VPTDVNVVRLSI
+2453 VPTDVNEVRLSI

-2473 ATQSATPG
+2473 ATQS
-2481 VWDYIWPDD
+2481 V
-2490 VADGGYTLTVEA
+2490 
-2502 TDEAGNKATQT
+2502 
-2513 LDFTIDTTLSVPT
+2513 
-2526 LSLDSADDSGIAG
+2526 
-2539 DNITNVKTPGFTLN
+2539 
-2553 NIDTDVSR
+2553 
-2561 VIVEV
+2561 
-2566 MHNGIKQEVPLVQ
+2566 
-2579 TGGQWR
+2579 
-2585 FAPTSDWADG
+2585 
-2595 DYILTVKVE
+2595 
-2604 DRAGNVKQSAPLTV
+2604 
-2618 TVDTHIA
+2618 
-2625 IDRIELVNDSG
+2625 
-2636 IPGDNLTNEARPH
+2636 
-2649 FQVTVPADVNGV
+2649 
-2661 RLSIDGGKTWF
+2661 
-2672 DATQSATSGVWDYTW
+2672 
-2687 LTNVANGPHTLMVEA
+2687 
-2702 SDKAGNKTTQKLDF
+2702 
-2716 TIDTILSEPTITL
+2716 
-2729 DSADDS
+2729 
-2735 AAGDNITNVKMPGFT
+2735 
-2750 LGNIDADVTKV
+2750 
-2761 VVTVAHDGKNQQIEL
+2761 
-2776 IKNGGVWRFTPGA
+2776 
-2789 AWTDGDYTLTVK
+2789 
-2801 VEDKAG
+2801 
-2807 NTNYSAPLTVTID
+2807 
-2820 TQTSID
+2820 
-2826 RIELLNDTGIVGDNL
+2826 
-2841 TNEARPQF
+2841 
-2849 HITVPTDVNS
+2849 
-2859 VQLSLDGGIN
+2859 
-2869 WVNATLTSDGVWEYI
+2869 
-2884 WPTDLVENTY
+2884 
-2894 TLTVKATDVA
+2894 
-2904 GNTATETLNFIIDT
+2904 
-2918 TLSTPT
+2918 
-2924 ITLDSADD
+2924 
-2932 SGTANDNKTN
+2932 
-2942 VKTPGFIIGGI
+2942 
-2953 DSDVTQVVVQVMRD
+2953 
-2967 GHSEEVELTQ
+2967 
-2977 TNGQWRFVPGS
+2977 
-2988 AWTDGDYTLTVT
+2988 
-3000 VKDEAGNIRHSAP
+3000 
-3013 LTVTIDTQIT
+3013 
-3023 IDHIELVNDSGI
+3023 
-3035 PDDNLTNN
+3035 
-3043 VRPHF
+3043 
-3048 QVTVPTDVNVVRLS
+3048 
-3062 IDGGKTWFN
+3062 
-3071 ATQSATPGVWDYT
+3071 TPGVWDYT

-3126 LDNTDDSGTKGDNL
+3126 LDSTDDSGTKGDNL
-3140 TNVNKPTF
+3140 TNANKPTF
-3148 LLGNIDADARYVTVE
+3148 ILGNIDADARYVTVE

-3270 VRATQGTAGIWDY
+3270 VRATQGTAGTWDY

-3324 IAMDSRDDT
+3324 ITMDSRDDT

-3413 LVVTVDTQTSITDIT
+3413 LIVTVDTQTSITDIT

-3465 GANWVSATQGIEG
+3465 GANWVSAAQGIEG

-3843 NHDRPVFDIHQVDSD
+3843 NHDRPVFDIRQVDSD

-4305 SAELRIE
+4305 SAELKIE

-4529 NITSVTTPRFVI
+4529 NITSVTKPRFVI

-4560 SVTANGN
+4560 PVTANGN

-4896 VDVTIDT
+4896 VDLTIDT

-5290 DASNSGSLDDLITNH
+5290 DASNSGSLDDLITSH

-5376 DTSTFIDNPAMV
+5376 DTSTFIDNPVMM

-5400 ITSQTRPTFSIF
+5400 ITSQTRPAFSIY

-5475 TFNTTPVAIDSIGG
+5475 TLNTTPVAIDSIGG

-5529 LNVGEVWVNEKGH
+5529 LNVGEVWVNDKGH

-5576 IWVDTHIK
+5576 IWVDTHIQ

-5590 DDNKSSSKTEW
+5590 DDNKSSSKTDW
-5601 WSNSDLIT
+5601 WSNSSTIT
-5609 MRGTGEI
+5609 MRGMGEI

-5632 VVAATGRWELSTD
+5632 VVAANGQWELSTD
-5645 KLPEGT
+5645 QLPEGK
-5651 YDISLVIE
+5651 YDITLSIE
-5659 DSAGNRWEDVREI
+5659 DNAGNRKEEVHEI

-5708 TDSEGNTY
+5708 TDSNGNTY

-5929 NDGNYTLSVTVV
+5929 NDGTYTLSVTVV

-5960 VTVTADSQHDD
+5960 VTVTADSQHND

-5993 ATHLRTEPSAAEE
+5993 ATHLRTVPSVAEE
-6006 SVVKVTA
+6006 SVVKETA

-6021 DSGDEIDRSISQTPS
+6021 DSVDEIDRSISQTPS

-6045 VNVSIMFEGEEF
+6045 VNVSVMFEGEEF

-6085 IDKDNDFLIK
+6085 IDKDDDFLIK

-6108 VNAMNVRGKTEDD
+6108 VNAMNARGKTEDD

>member
-422 TDSIITDTIAPEK
+422 TDSIITDTIPPEK

-636 LEDYVVLP
+636 LEDFVVLP

-1025 IVSLSPDSDSGISDD
+1025 IVSLSPDSDSGIADD

-1109 KANSAIFD
+1109 KANSAVFD

-1178 LSHLNGSWLFIPGNT
+1178 LSHLNGSWLFTPGNT

-1203 KVEDKAGNTNYSA
+1203 KVEDKAGNTSYSA

-1326 VIVLDSADDTG
+1326 VIVLNSADDTG
-1337 IQGDNMT
+1337 VQGDNMT
-1344 NSTQPT
+1344 NRTQPT

-1471 WFNATQSATPGVWDY
+1471 WFNATQSATPGAWDY

-1504 DEAGNKATQTLDF
+1504 DKAGNKTTQELDF

-1713 KLDFTIDTILSEP
+1713 KLDFIIDTLLSEP

-2119 LLSEPTIVLDNTDD
+2119 LLSEPTIVLDSTDD
-2133 SGTKGDHLT
+2133 SGTKGDNLT

-2310 TETLHFTIDTTLST
+2310 TETLHFTIDTTLSV
-2324 PVIVLDSADDS
+2324 PVIVLNSADDT
-2335 GVHGDNMTNHT
+2335 GVQGDNMTNST

-2372 TTFDATKDAGGWTFT
+2372 TTFDATKGVGGWSFT

-2446 RPHFQVT
+2446 RPHFQVK
-2453 VPTDVNVVRLSI
+2453 VPTDVN
-2465 DGGKTWFN
+2465 
-2473 ATQSATPG
+2473 
-2481 VWDYIWPDD
+2481 
-2490 VADGGYTLTVEA
+2490 E
-2502 TDEAGNKATQT
+2502 
-2513 LDFTIDTTLSVPT
+2513 
-2526 LSLDSADDSGIAG
+2526 
-2539 DNITNVKTPGFTLN
+2539 
-2553 NIDTDVSR
+2553 
-2561 VIVEV
+2561 
-2566 MHNGIKQEVPLVQ
+2566 
-2579 TGGQWR
+2579 
-2585 FAPTSDWADG
+2585 
-2595 DYILTVKVE
+2595 
-2604 DRAGNVKQSAPLTV
+2604 
-2618 TVDTHIA
+2618 
-2625 IDRIELVNDSG
+2625 
-2636 IPGDNLTNEARPH
+2636 
-2649 FQVTVPADVNGV
+2649 
-2661 RLSIDGGKTWF
+2661 
-2672 DATQSATSGVWDYTW
+2672 
-2687 LTNVANGPHTLMVEA
+2687 
-2702 SDKAGNKTTQKLDF
+2702 
-2716 TIDTILSEPTITL
+2716 
-2729 DSADDS
+2729 
-2735 AAGDNITNVKMPGFT
+2735 
-2750 LGNIDADVTKV
+2750 
-2761 VVTVAHDGKNQQIEL
+2761 
-2776 IKNGGVWRFTPGA
+2776 
-2789 AWTDGDYTLTVK
+2789 
-2801 VEDKAG
+2801 
-2807 NTNYSAPLTVTID
+2807 
-2820 TQTSID
+2820 
-2826 RIELLNDTGIVGDNL
+2826 
-2841 TNEARPQF
+2841 
-2849 HITVPTDVNS
+2849 
-2859 VQLSLDGGIN
+2859 
-2869 WVNATLTSDGVWEYI
+2869 
-2884 WPTDLVENTY
+2884 
-2894 TLTVKATDVA
+2894 
-2904 GNTATETLNFIIDT
+2904 
-2918 TLSTPT
+2918 
-2924 ITLDSADD
+2924 
-2932 SGTANDNKTN
+2932 
-2942 VKTPGFIIGGI
+2942 
-2953 DSDVTQVVVQVMRD
+2953 
-2967 GHSEEVELTQ
+2967 
-2977 TNGQWRFVPGS
+2977 
-2988 AWTDGDYTLTVT
+2988 
-3000 VKDEAGNIRHSAP
+3000 
-3013 LTVTIDTQIT
+3013 
-3023 IDHIELVNDSGI
+3023 
-3035 PDDNLTNN
+3035 
-3043 VRPHF
+3043 
-3048 QVTVPTDVNVVRLS
+3048 VRLS

-3104 GNKTTQQ
+3104 GNQTTQK
-3111 LDFIIDTLLSEPTIV
+3111 LDFIIDTMLSEPTIV
-3126 LDNTDDSGTKGDNL
+3126 LDSTDDSGTKGDNL
-3140 TNVNKPTF
+3140 TNANKPTF
-3148 LLGNIDADARYVTVE
+3148 ILGNIDADARYVTVE
-3163 VQHGGTKEVLT
+3163 VQYGGTKEVLT

-3324 IAMDSRDDT
+3324 ITMDSRDDT

-3348 TIGNIDADAHSVIL
+3348 TIGNIDSDAQSVIL

-3413 LVVTVDTQTSITDIT
+3413 LIVTVDTQTSITDIT

-3465 GANWVSATQGIEG
+3465 GANWVSAAQGIEG

-3617 DTQIAIDR
+3617 DTQIAIDH

-3710 LNFTIDITLLTPTI
+3710 LNFTIDITLMTPTI

-3843 NHDRPVFDIHQVDSD
+3843 NHDRPVFDIRQVDSD

-4305 SAELRIE
+4305 SAELKIE

-4529 NITSVTTPRFVI
+4529 NITSVTKPRFVI

-4560 SVTANGN
+4560 PVTANGN

-4832 PTLIG
+4832 PTLVG
-4837 STLPNTIVSIYV
+4837 NTLPNAIVSIYV

-4967 DGNYELTFKVEDV
+4967 DGNYVLTFKVEDV

-5038 RNPQGVVIATL
+5038 RSPQGVVIATL

-5082 QKEILIE
+5082 QKDILIE

-5340 SYQFDNALKDGEY
+5340 SYQFDNVLKDGEY

-5400 ITSQTRPTFSIF
+5400 ITSQTRPTFSIS

-5547 NPLYFTEGQLDITVK
+5547 NPLDFTEGQLDITVK

-5576 IWVDTHIK
+5576 IWVDTHIQ

-5590 DDNKSSSKTEW
+5590 DDNKSSSKTDW
-5601 WSNSDLIT
+5601 WSNSSTIT
-5609 MRGTGEI
+5609 MRGMGEI

-5632 VVAATGRWELSTD
+5632 VVAANGQWELSTD
-5645 KLPEGT
+5645 QLPEGK
-5651 YDISLVIE
+5651 YDITLSIE
-5659 DSAGNRWEDVREI
+5659 DNAGNRKEEVHEI

-5708 TDSEGNTY
+5708 TDSNGNTY

-5750 DDVPLDIMK
+5750 DDVSLDIMK

-5869 DNGASDSDNVTN
+5869 DNGVSDSDNVTN

-5904 HNGVTDIYQATQGA
+5904 HNGVTDTYQATQGA

-5929 NDGNYTLSVTVV
+5929 NDGTYTLSVTVV

-5993 ATHLRTEPSAAEE
+5993 ATHLRTVPSAAEE
-6006 SVVKVTA
+6006 SVVKETA

-6108 VNAMNVRGKTEDD
+6108 VNAMNARGKTEDD

>member
-296 FTFTAPETLTDGT
+296 FTFTAPETLTDGA

-422 TDSIITDTIAPEK
+422 TDSIITDTIPPEK

-636 LEDYVVLP
+636 LEDFVVLP

-1025 IVSLSPDSDSGISDD
+1025 IVSLSPDSDSGIADD

-1109 KANSAIFD
+1109 KANSAVFD

-1178 LSHLNGSWLFIPGNT
+1178 LSHLNGSWLFTPGNT

-1203 KVEDKAGNTNYSA
+1203 KVEDKAGNTSYSA

-1326 VIVLDSADDTG
+1326 VIVLNSADDTG
-1337 IQGDNMT
+1337 VQGDNMT
-1344 NSTQPT
+1344 NRTQPT

-1372 TTTFDATKGTGG
+1372 TTTFDATKGVGG
-1384 WTFTPPTS
+1384 WSFTPTGA

-1471 WFNATQSATPGVWDY
+1471 WFNATQSATPGAWDY

-1504 DEAGNKATQTLDF
+1504 DKAGNKTTQELDF

-1713 KLDFTIDTILSEP
+1713 KLDFIIDTLLSEP

-2119 LLSEPTIVLDNTDD
+2119 LLSEPTIVLD
-2133 SGTKGDHLT
+2133 S
-2142 NVNKPT
+2142 
-2148 FLLGNID
+2148 
-2155 ADARYVTVE
+2155 
-2164 VQHGGTKEV
+2164 
-2173 LTATKDATG
+2173 
-2182 NWSVTPTGTWADGD
+2182 
-2196 YTLTVRVEDEA
+2196 
-2207 GNEKHSASL
+2207 
-2216 TVTVDTQIT
+2216 
-2225 IDVIEL
+2225 
-2231 VNDNGIPGD
+2231 
-2240 NMTNDAHPQFRVTV
+2240 
-2254 PGDVNE
+2254 
-2260 VSLSIDGGVTWVK
+2260 
-2273 ATQSATPGVWNYTWP
+2273 
-2288 GTVPDGDYTLNV
+2288 
-2300 KATDNAGNTV
+2300 
-2310 TETLHFTIDTTLST
+2310 
-2324 PVIVLDSADDS
+2324 
-2335 GVHGDNMTNHT
+2335 
-2346 QPTFA
+2346 
-2351 LQHIDDDAVRVTVSV
+2351 
-2366 EHGGVT
+2366 
-2372 TTFDATKDAGGWTFT
+2372 
-2387 PTGAWADG
+2387 
-2395 DYTLSVSVEDKA
+2395 
-2407 GNTSHSASLT
+2407 
-2417 VTVDTQIAINN
+2417 
-2428 IELVNDSGI
+2428 
-2437 PDDNLTNNV
+2437 
-2446 RPHFQVT
+2446 
-2453 VPTDVNVVRLSI
+2453 
-2465 DGGKTWFN
+2465 
-2473 ATQSATPG
+2473 
-2481 VWDYIWPDD
+2481 
-2490 VADGGYTLTVEA
+2490 
-2502 TDEAGNKATQT
+2502 
-2513 LDFTIDTTLSVPT
+2513 
-2526 LSLDSADDSGIAG
+2526 
-2539 DNITNVKTPGFTLN
+2539 
-2553 NIDTDVSR
+2553 
-2561 VIVEV
+2561 
-2566 MHNGIKQEVPLVQ
+2566 
-2579 TGGQWR
+2579 
-2585 FAPTSDWADG
+2585 
-2595 DYILTVKVE
+2595 
-2604 DRAGNVKQSAPLTV
+2604 
-2618 TVDTHIA
+2618 
-2625 IDRIELVNDSG
+2625 
-2636 IPGDNLTNEARPH
+2636 
-2649 FQVTVPADVNGV
+2649 
-2661 RLSIDGGKTWF
+2661 
-2672 DATQSATSGVWDYTW
+2672 
-2687 LTNVANGPHTLMVEA
+2687 
-2702 SDKAGNKTTQKLDF
+2702 
-2716 TIDTILSEPTITL
+2716 
-2729 DSADDS
+2729 
-2735 AAGDNITNVKMPGFT
+2735 
-2750 LGNIDADVTKV
+2750 
-2761 VVTVAHDGKNQQIEL
+2761 
-2776 IKNGGVWRFTPGA
+2776 
-2789 AWTDGDYTLTVK
+2789 
-2801 VEDKAG
+2801 
-2807 NTNYSAPLTVTID
+2807 
-2820 TQTSID
+2820 
-2826 RIELLNDTGIVGDNL
+2826 
-2841 TNEARPQF
+2841 
-2849 HITVPTDVNS
+2849 
-2859 VQLSLDGGIN
+2859 
-2869 WVNATLTSDGVWEYI
+2869 
-2884 WPTDLVENTY
+2884 
-2894 TLTVKATDVA
+2894 
-2904 GNTATETLNFIIDT
+2904 
-2918 TLSTPT
+2918 
-2924 ITLDSADD
+2924 
-2932 SGTANDNKTN
+2932 
-2942 VKTPGFIIGGI
+2942 
-2953 DSDVTQVVVQVMRD
+2953 
-2967 GHSEEVELTQ
+2967 
-2977 TNGQWRFVPGS
+2977 
-2988 AWTDGDYTLTVT
+2988 
-3000 VKDEAGNIRHSAP
+3000 
-3013 LTVTIDTQIT
+3013 
-3023 IDHIELVNDSGI
+3023 
-3035 PDDNLTNN
+3035 
-3043 VRPHF
+3043 
-3048 QVTVPTDVNVVRLS
+3048 
-3062 IDGGKTWFN
+3062 
-3071 ATQSATPGVWDYT
+3071 
-3084 WLADVGE
+3084 
-3091 GKHTLTVEATDKA
+3091 
-3104 GNKTTQQ
+3104 
-3111 LDFIIDTLLSEPTIV
+3111 
-3126 LDNTDDSGTKGDNL
+3126 TDDSGTKGDNL

-3163 VQHGGTKEVLT
+3163 VQYGGTKEVLT

-3324 IAMDSRDDT
+3324 ITMDSRDDT

-3348 TIGNIDADAHSVIL
+3348 TIGNIDSDAQSVIL

-3413 LVVTVDTQTSITDIT
+3413 LIVTVDTQTSITDIT

-3465 GANWVSATQGIEG
+3465 GANWVSAAQGIEG

-3617 DTQIAIDR
+3617 DTQIAIDH

-3710 LNFTIDITLLTPTI
+3710 LNFTIDITLMTPTI

-3843 NHDRPVFDIHQVDSD
+3843 NHDRPVFDIRQVDSD

-4305 SAELRIE
+4305 SAELKIE

-4529 NITSVTTPRFVI
+4529 NITSVTKPRFVI

-4560 SVTANGN
+4560 PVTANGN

-4832 PTLIG
+4832 PTLVG
-4837 STLPNTIVSIYV
+4837 NTLPNAIVSIYV

-4967 DGNYELTFKVEDV
+4967 DGNYVLTFKVEDV

-5038 RNPQGVVIATL
+5038 RSPQGVVIATL

-5082 QKEILIE
+5082 QKDILIE

-5340 SYQFDNALKDGEY
+5340 SYQFDNVLKDGEY

-5400 ITSQTRPTFSIF
+5400 ITSQTRPTFSIS

-5576 IWVDTHIK
+5576 IWVDTHIQ

-5590 DDNKSSSKTEW
+5590 DDNKSSSKTDW
-5601 WSNSDLIT
+5601 WSNSSTIT
-5609 MRGTGEI
+5609 MRGMGEI

-5632 VVAATGRWELSTD
+5632 VVAANGQWELSTD
-5645 KLPEGT
+5645 QLPEGK
-5651 YDISLVIE
+5651 YDITLSIE
-5659 DSAGNRWEDVREI
+5659 DNAGNRKEEVHEI

-5708 TDSEGNTY
+5708 TDSNGNTY

-5750 DDVPLDIMK
+5750 DDVSLDIMK

-5869 DNGASDSDNVTN
+5869 DNGVSDSDNVTN

-5904 HNGVTDIYQATQGA
+5904 HNGVTDTYQATQGA

-5929 NDGNYTLSVTVV
+5929 NDGTYTLSVTVV

-5993 ATHLRTEPSAAEE
+5993 ATHLRTVPSAAEE
-6006 SVVKVTA
+6006 SVVKETA

-6108 VNAMNVRGKTEDD
+6108 VNAMNARGKTEDD

>member
-39 ITTPRGSVIIVN
+39 ITTPHGSVIIVN

-627 IAPVPPTVS
+627 VAPVPPTVS
-636 LEDYVVLP
+636 LEDFVVLP

-695 LQGAYD
+695 LQGTYD

-1025 IVSLSPDSDSGISDD
+1025 IVSLSPDSDSGIADD

-1109 KANSAIFD
+1109 KANSAVFD

-1178 LSHLNGSWLFIPGNT
+1178 LSHLNGSWLFTPGNT

-1203 KVEDKAGNTNYSA
+1203 KVEDKAGNTSYSA

-1326 VIVLDSADDTG
+1326 VIVLNSADDTG
-1337 IQGDNMT
+1337 VQGDNMT

-1384 WTFTPPTS
+1384 WSFTPTGA

-1427 NNIELVNDSGIPD
+1427 NNIELVNDSGIPN

-1471 WFNATQSATPGVWDY
+1471 WFNATQNATPGVWDY

-1504 DEAGNKATQTLDF
+1504 DEAGNKTTQTLDF

-1635 SGIPGDNLTNEARP
+1635 SGIPDDNLTNEARP

-2017 TIDTQITIDHI
+2017 TIDTQIAIDHI

-2034 GIPDDNLTNNVRP
+2034 GIPDDNLTNEARP

-2119 LLSEPTIVLDNTDD
+2119 MLSEPTIVLDNTDD
-2133 SGTKGDHLT
+2133 SGTKGDNLT

-2324 PVIVLDSADDS
+2324 PVIVLDSADDT
-2335 GVHGDNMTNHT
+2335 GIQGDNMTNRT
-2346 QPTFA
+2346 QPTFN

-2366 EHGGVT
+2366 EQGGVT
-2372 TTFDATKDAGGWTFT
+2372 TTFDATKGTGGWSFT

-2446 RPHFQVT
+2446 RPHFQVK
-2453 VPTDVNVVRLSI
+2453 VPTDVN
-2465 DGGKTWFN
+2465 
-2473 ATQSATPG
+2473 
-2481 VWDYIWPDD
+2481 
-2490 VADGGYTLTVEA
+2490 E
-2502 TDEAGNKATQT
+2502 
-2513 LDFTIDTTLSVPT
+2513 
-2526 LSLDSADDSGIAG
+2526 
-2539 DNITNVKTPGFTLN
+2539 
-2553 NIDTDVSR
+2553 
-2561 VIVEV
+2561 
-2566 MHNGIKQEVPLVQ
+2566 
-2579 TGGQWR
+2579 
-2585 FAPTSDWADG
+2585 
-2595 DYILTVKVE
+2595 
-2604 DRAGNVKQSAPLTV
+2604 
-2618 TVDTHIA
+2618 
-2625 IDRIELVNDSG
+2625 
-2636 IPGDNLTNEARPH
+2636 
-2649 FQVTVPADVNGV
+2649 
-2661 RLSIDGGKTWF
+2661 
-2672 DATQSATSGVWDYTW
+2672 
-2687 LTNVANGPHTLMVEA
+2687 
-2702 SDKAGNKTTQKLDF
+2702 
-2716 TIDTILSEPTITL
+2716 
-2729 DSADDS
+2729 
-2735 AAGDNITNVKMPGFT
+2735 
-2750 LGNIDADVTKV
+2750 
-2761 VVTVAHDGKNQQIEL
+2761 
-2776 IKNGGVWRFTPGA
+2776 
-2789 AWTDGDYTLTVK
+2789 
-2801 VEDKAG
+2801 
-2807 NTNYSAPLTVTID
+2807 
-2820 TQTSID
+2820 
-2826 RIELLNDTGIVGDNL
+2826 
-2841 TNEARPQF
+2841 
-2849 HITVPTDVNS
+2849 
-2859 VQLSLDGGIN
+2859 
-2869 WVNATLTSDGVWEYI
+2869 
-2884 WPTDLVENTY
+2884 
-2894 TLTVKATDVA
+2894 
-2904 GNTATETLNFIIDT
+2904 
-2918 TLSTPT
+2918 
-2924 ITLDSADD
+2924 
-2932 SGTANDNKTN
+2932 
-2942 VKTPGFIIGGI
+2942 
-2953 DSDVTQVVVQVMRD
+2953 
-2967 GHSEEVELTQ
+2967 
-2977 TNGQWRFVPGS
+2977 
-2988 AWTDGDYTLTVT
+2988 
-3000 VKDEAGNIRHSAP
+3000 
-3013 LTVTIDTQIT
+3013 
-3023 IDHIELVNDSGI
+3023 
-3035 PDDNLTNN
+3035 
-3043 VRPHF
+3043 
-3048 QVTVPTDVNVVRLS
+3048 VRLS

-3104 GNKTTQQ
+3104 GNQTTQK
-3111 LDFIIDTLLSEPTIV
+3111 LDFIIDTMLSEPTIV
-3126 LDNTDDSGTKGDNL
+3126 LDSTDDSGTKGDNL
-3140 TNVNKPTF
+3140 TNANKPTF
-3148 LLGNIDADARYVTVE
+3148 ILGNIDADARYVTVE
-3163 VQHGGTKEVLT
+3163 VQYGGTKEVLT
-3174 ATKGATGIWSVTPT
+3174 ATKGATGIWSVTST

-3413 LVVTVDTQTSITDIT
+3413 LIVTVDTQTSITDIT

-3465 GANWVSATQGIEG
+3465 GANWVSAAQGIEG

-3617 DTQIAIDR
+3617 DTQIAIDH

-3688 PEGQHTLTVEVTDG
+3688 PEGQHTLIVEVTDG
-3702 AGNKMTET
+3702 AGNKMTGT
-3710 LNFTIDITLLTPTI
+3710 LDFTIDITLLTPTI

-3843 NHDRPVFDIHQVDSD
+3843 NHDRPVFDIRQVDSD

-4305 SAELRIE
+4305 SAELKIE

-4529 NITSVTTPRFVI
+4529 NITSVTKPRFVI

-4560 SVTANGN
+4560 PVTANGN

-4854 GEATADTAGRYTF
+4854 GEATADAAGRYTF

-4896 VDVTIDT
+4896 VDLTIDT

-5082 QKEILIE
+5082 QKDILIE

-5290 DASNSGSLDDLITNH
+5290 DASNSGSLDDLITSH

-5376 DTSTFIDNPAMV
+5376 DTSTFIDNPVMM

-5400 ITSQTRPTFSIF
+5400 ITSQTRPAFSIY

-5475 TFNTTPVAIDSIGG
+5475 TLNTTPVAIDSIGG

-5529 LNVGEVWVNEKGH
+5529 LNVGEVWVNDKGH

-5576 IWVDTHIK
+5576 IWVDTHIQ

-5590 DDNKSSSKTEW
+5590 DDNKSSSKTDW
-5601 WSNSDLIT
+5601 WSNSSTIT
-5609 MRGTGEI
+5609 MRGMGEI

-5632 VVAATGRWELSTD
+5632 VVAANGQWELSTD
-5645 KLPEGT
+5645 QLPEGK
-5651 YDISLVIE
+5651 YDITLSIE
-5659 DSAGNRWEDVREI
+5659 DNAGNRKEEVHEI

-5708 TDSEGNTY
+5708 TDSNGNTY

-5833 SVIASDAAG
+5833 SVVASDAAG

-5929 NDGNYTLSVTVV
+5929 NDGTYTLSVTVV

-5960 VTVTADSQHDD
+5960 VTVTADSQHND

-5993 ATHLRTEPSAAEE
+5993 ATHLRTVPSVAEE
-6006 SVVKVTA
+6006 SVVKETA

-6045 VNVSIMFEGEEF
+6045 VNVSVMFEGEEF

-6085 IDKDNDFLIK
+6085 IDKDDDFLIK

-6108 VNAMNVRGKTEDD
+6108 VNAMNARGKTEDD

>member
-422 TDSIITDTIAPEK
+422 TDSIITDTIPPEK

-1025 IVSLSPDSDSGISDD
+1025 IVSLSPDSDSGIADD

-1062 QVWDAMSDTQ
+1062 QVWDAASDTQ

-1109 KANSAIFD
+1109 KANSAVFD

-1384 WTFTPPTS
+1384 WSFTPTGA

-1471 WFNATQSATPGVWDY
+1471 WFNATQSATPGAWDY

-1504 DEAGNKATQTLDF
+1504 DKAGNKTTQELDF

-1635 SGIPGDNLTNEARP
+1635 SGIPDDNLTNEARP

-1698 LMVEASDKA
+1698 LMVEATDKA

-1788 GAAWT
+1788 GATWT
-1793 DGDYTLT
+1793 DGNYTLT

-2017 TIDTQITIDHI
+2017 TIDTQI
-2028 ELVNDS
+2028 
-2034 GIPDDNLTNNVRP
+2034 
-2047 HFQVTVPTDVNVV
+2047 
-2060 RLSIDGG
+2060 
-2067 KTWFN
+2067 
-2072 ATQSATPGVWDY
+2072 A
-2084 TWLADVGEGKHTL
+2084 
-2097 TVEATDKAGNKTTQQ
+2097 
-2112 LDFIIDT
+2112 
-2119 LLSEPTIVLDNTDD
+2119 
-2133 SGTKGDHLT
+2133 
-2142 NVNKPT
+2142 
-2148 FLLGNID
+2148 
-2155 ADARYVTVE
+2155 
-2164 VQHGGTKEV
+2164 
-2173 LTATKDATG
+2173 
-2182 NWSVTPTGTWADGD
+2182 
-2196 YTLTVRVEDEA
+2196 
-2207 GNEKHSASL
+2207 
-2216 TVTVDTQIT
+2216 
-2225 IDVIEL
+2225 
-2231 VNDNGIPGD
+2231 
-2240 NMTNDAHPQFRVTV
+2240 
-2254 PGDVNE
+2254 
-2260 VSLSIDGGVTWVK
+2260 
-2273 ATQSATPGVWNYTWP
+2273 
-2288 GTVPDGDYTLNV
+2288 
-2300 KATDNAGNTV
+2300 
-2310 TETLHFTIDTTLST
+2310 
-2324 PVIVLDSADDS
+2324 
-2335 GVHGDNMTNHT
+2335 
-2346 QPTFA
+2346 
-2351 LQHIDDDAVRVTVSV
+2351 
-2366 EHGGVT
+2366 
-2372 TTFDATKDAGGWTFT
+2372 
-2387 PTGAWADG
+2387 
-2395 DYTLSVSVEDKA
+2395 
-2407 GNTSHSASLT
+2407 
-2417 VTVDTQIAINN
+2417 
-2428 IELVNDSGI
+2428 
-2437 PDDNLTNNV
+2437 
-2446 RPHFQVT
+2446 
-2453 VPTDVNVVRLSI
+2453 
-2465 DGGKTWFN
+2465 
-2473 ATQSATPG
+2473 
-2481 VWDYIWPDD
+2481 
-2490 VADGGYTLTVEA
+2490 
-2502 TDEAGNKATQT
+2502 
-2513 LDFTIDTTLSVPT
+2513 
-2526 LSLDSADDSGIAG
+2526 
-2539 DNITNVKTPGFTLN
+2539 
-2553 NIDTDVSR
+2553 
-2561 VIVEV
+2561 
-2566 MHNGIKQEVPLVQ
+2566 
-2579 TGGQWR
+2579 
-2585 FAPTSDWADG
+2585 
-2595 DYILTVKVE
+2595 
-2604 DRAGNVKQSAPLTV
+2604 
-2618 TVDTHIA
+2618 
-2625 IDRIELVNDSG
+2625 
-2636 IPGDNLTNEARPH
+2636 
-2649 FQVTVPADVNGV
+2649 
-2661 RLSIDGGKTWF
+2661 
-2672 DATQSATSGVWDYTW
+2672 
-2687 LTNVANGPHTLMVEA
+2687 
-2702 SDKAGNKTTQKLDF
+2702 
-2716 TIDTILSEPTITL
+2716 
-2729 DSADDS
+2729 
-2735 AAGDNITNVKMPGFT
+2735 
-2750 LGNIDADVTKV
+2750 
-2761 VVTVAHDGKNQQIEL
+2761 
-2776 IKNGGVWRFTPGA
+2776 
-2789 AWTDGDYTLTVK
+2789 
-2801 VEDKAG
+2801 
-2807 NTNYSAPLTVTID
+2807 
-2820 TQTSID
+2820 
-2826 RIELLNDTGIVGDNL
+2826 
-2841 TNEARPQF
+2841 
-2849 HITVPTDVNS
+2849 
-2859 VQLSLDGGIN
+2859 
-2869 WVNATLTSDGVWEYI
+2869 
-2884 WPTDLVENTY
+2884 
-2894 TLTVKATDVA
+2894 
-2904 GNTATETLNFIIDT
+2904 
-2918 TLSTPT
+2918 
-2924 ITLDSADD
+2924 
-2932 SGTANDNKTN
+2932 
-2942 VKTPGFIIGGI
+2942 
-2953 DSDVTQVVVQVMRD
+2953 
-2967 GHSEEVELTQ
+2967 
-2977 TNGQWRFVPGS
+2977 
-2988 AWTDGDYTLTVT
+2988 
-3000 VKDEAGNIRHSAP
+3000 
-3013 LTVTIDTQIT
+3013 

-3174 ATKGATGIWSVTPT
+3174 ATKDATGNWSVTPTGTWADGDYTLTVRVEDEAGNEKHSASLTVTVDTQITIDAIELVNDNGIPGDNMTNDAHPQFRVTVPGDVNEVSLSIDGGVTWVKATQSATPGVWNYTWPGTVPDGDYTLNVKATDNAGNTVTETLHFTIDTTLSVPVIVLNSADDTGVQGDNMTNSTQPTFALQHIDDDAVRVTVSVEHGGVTTTFDATKGVGGWSFTPTGAWADGDYTLSVSVEDKAGNTSHSASLTVTVDTQIAINNIELVNDSGIPDDNLTNNVRPHFQVKVPTDVNEVRLSIDGGKTWFNATQSATPGVWDYTWLADVGEGKHTLTVEATDKAGNQTTQKLDFIIDTMLSEPTIVLDSTDDSGTKGDNLTNANKPTFILGNIDADARYVTVEVQYGGTKEVLTATKGATGIWSVTPT
-3188 GTWADGDYTLTVRVE
+3188 GTWADGDYMLTVRVE

-3324 IAMDSRDDT
+3324 ITMDSRDDT

-3348 TIGNIDADAHSVIL
+3348 TIGNIDSDAQSVIL

-3413 LVVTVDTQTSITDIT
+3413 LIVTVDTQTSITDIT

-3465 GANWVSATQGIEG
+3465 GANWVSAAQGIEG

-3617 DTQIAIDR
+3617 DTQIAIDH

-3710 LNFTIDITLLTPTI
+3710 LNFTIDITLMTPTI

-3843 NHDRPVFDIHQVDSD
+3843 NHDRPVFDIRQVDSD

-4305 SAELRIE
+4305 SAELKIE

-4529 NITSVTTPRFVI
+4529 NITSVTKPRFVI

-4560 SVTANGN
+4560 PVTANGN

-4832 PTLIG
+4832 PTLVG
-4837 STLPNTIVSIYV
+4837 NTLPNAIVSIYV

-4967 DGNYELTFKVEDV
+4967 DGNYVLTFKVEDV

-5038 RNPQGVVIATL
+5038 RSPQGVVIATL

-5082 QKEILIE
+5082 QKDILIE

-5400 ITSQTRPTFSIF
+5400 ITSQTRPTFSIS

-5576 IWVDTHIK
+5576 IWVDTHIQ

-5590 DDNKSSSKTEW
+5590 DDNKSSSKTDW
-5601 WSNSDLIT
+5601 WSNSSTIT
-5609 MRGTGEI
+5609 MRGMGEI

-5632 VVAATGRWELSTD
+5632 VVAANGQWELSTD
-5645 KLPEGT
+5645 QLPEGK
-5651 YDISLVIE
+5651 YDITLSIE
-5659 DSAGNRWEDVREI
+5659 DNAGNRKEEVHEI

-5708 TDSEGNTY
+5708 TDSNGNTY

-5929 NDGNYTLSVTVV
+5929 NDGTYTLSVTVV

-5993 ATHLRTEPSAAEE
+5993 ATHLRTVPSAAEE
-6006 SVVKVTA
+6006 SVVKETA

-6045 VNVSIMFEGEEF
+6045 VNVSVMFEGEEF

-6085 IDKDNDFLIK
+6085 IDKDDDFLIK

-6108 VNAMNVRGKTEDD
+6108 VNAMNARGKTEDD

>member
-1244 TNDDR
+1244 TNDGR

-2119 LLSEPTIVLDNTDD
+2119 LLSEPTIVLDSTDD

-2428 IELVNDSGI
+2428 
-2437 PDDNLTNNV
+2437 
-2446 RPHFQVT
+2446 
-2453 VPTDVNVVRLSI
+2453 
-2465 DGGKTWFN
+2465 
-2473 ATQSATPG
+2473 
-2481 VWDYIWPDD
+2481 
-2490 VADGGYTLTVEA
+2490 
-2502 TDEAGNKATQT
+2502 
-2513 LDFTIDTTLSVPT
+2513 
-2526 LSLDSADDSGIAG
+2526 
-2539 DNITNVKTPGFTLN
+2539 
-2553 NIDTDVSR
+2553 
-2561 VIVEV
+2561 
-2566 MHNGIKQEVPLVQ
+2566 
-2579 TGGQWR
+2579 
-2585 FAPTSDWADG
+2585 
-2595 DYILTVKVE
+2595 
-2604 DRAGNVKQSAPLTV
+2604 
-2618 TVDTHIA
+2618 
-2625 IDRIELVNDSG
+2625 
-2636 IPGDNLTNEARPH
+2636 
-2649 FQVTVPADVNGV
+2649 
-2661 RLSIDGGKTWF
+2661 
-2672 DATQSATSGVWDYTW
+2672 
-2687 LTNVANGPHTLMVEA
+2687 
-2702 SDKAGNKTTQKLDF
+2702 
-2716 TIDTILSEPTITL
+2716 
-2729 DSADDS
+2729 
-2735 AAGDNITNVKMPGFT
+2735 
-2750 LGNIDADVTKV
+2750 
-2761 VVTVAHDGKNQQIEL
+2761 
-2776 IKNGGVWRFTPGA
+2776 
-2789 AWTDGDYTLTVK
+2789 
-2801 VEDKAG
+2801 
-2807 NTNYSAPLTVTID
+2807 
-2820 TQTSID
+2820 
-2826 RIELLNDTGIVGDNL
+2826 
-2841 TNEARPQF
+2841 
-2849 HITVPTDVNS
+2849 
-2859 VQLSLDGGIN
+2859 
-2869 WVNATLTSDGVWEYI
+2869 
-2884 WPTDLVENTY
+2884 
-2894 TLTVKATDVA
+2894 
-2904 GNTATETLNFIIDT
+2904 
-2918 TLSTPT
+2918 
-2924 ITLDSADD
+2924 
-2932 SGTANDNKTN
+2932 
-2942 VKTPGFIIGGI
+2942 
-2953 DSDVTQVVVQVMRD
+2953 
-2967 GHSEEVELTQ
+2967 
-2977 TNGQWRFVPGS
+2977 
-2988 AWTDGDYTLTVT
+2988 
-3000 VKDEAGNIRHSAP
+3000 
-3013 LTVTIDTQIT
+3013 
-3023 IDHIELVNDSGI
+3023 IELVNDSGI

-4560 SVTANGN
+4560 PVTANGN

>member
-422 TDSIITDTIAPEK
+422 TDSIITDTIPPEK

-1025 IVSLSPDSDSGISDD
+1025 IVSLSPDSDSGIADD

-1109 KANSAIFD
+1109 KANSAVFD

-1337 IQGDNMT
+1337 VQGDNMT
-1344 NSTQPT
+1344 NRTQPT

-1427 NNIELVNDSGIPD
+1427 NNIELVNDSGIPN

-1471 WFNATQSATPGVWDY
+1471 WFNATQSATTGVWDY

-2119 LLSEPTIVLDNTDD
+2119 LLSEPTIVLDSTDD
-2133 SGTKGDHLT
+2133 SGTKGDNLT

-2310 TETLHFTIDTTLST
+2310 TETLHFTIDTTLSV
-2324 PVIVLDSADDS
+2324 PVIVLNSADDT
-2335 GVHGDNMTNHT
+2335 GVQGDNMTNST

-2372 TTFDATKDAGGWTFT
+2372 TTFDATKGVGGWSFT

-2446 RPHFQVT
+2446 RPHFQVK
-2453 VPTDVNVVRLSI
+2453 VPTDVN
-2465 DGGKTWFN
+2465 
-2473 ATQSATPG
+2473 
-2481 VWDYIWPDD
+2481 
-2490 VADGGYTLTVEA
+2490 E
-2502 TDEAGNKATQT
+2502 
-2513 LDFTIDTTLSVPT
+2513 
-2526 LSLDSADDSGIAG
+2526 
-2539 DNITNVKTPGFTLN
+2539 
-2553 NIDTDVSR
+2553 
-2561 VIVEV
+2561 
-2566 MHNGIKQEVPLVQ
+2566 
-2579 TGGQWR
+2579 
-2585 FAPTSDWADG
+2585 
-2595 DYILTVKVE
+2595 
-2604 DRAGNVKQSAPLTV
+2604 
-2618 TVDTHIA
+2618 
-2625 IDRIELVNDSG
+2625 
-2636 IPGDNLTNEARPH
+2636 
-2649 FQVTVPADVNGV
+2649 
-2661 RLSIDGGKTWF
+2661 
-2672 DATQSATSGVWDYTW
+2672 
-2687 LTNVANGPHTLMVEA
+2687 
-2702 SDKAGNKTTQKLDF
+2702 
-2716 TIDTILSEPTITL
+2716 
-2729 DSADDS
+2729 
-2735 AAGDNITNVKMPGFT
+2735 
-2750 LGNIDADVTKV
+2750 
-2761 VVTVAHDGKNQQIEL
+2761 
-2776 IKNGGVWRFTPGA
+2776 
-2789 AWTDGDYTLTVK
+2789 
-2801 VEDKAG
+2801 
-2807 NTNYSAPLTVTID
+2807 
-2820 TQTSID
+2820 
-2826 RIELLNDTGIVGDNL
+2826 
-2841 TNEARPQF
+2841 
-2849 HITVPTDVNS
+2849 
-2859 VQLSLDGGIN
+2859 
-2869 WVNATLTSDGVWEYI
+2869 
-2884 WPTDLVENTY
+2884 
-2894 TLTVKATDVA
+2894 
-2904 GNTATETLNFIIDT
+2904 
-2918 TLSTPT
+2918 
-2924 ITLDSADD
+2924 
-2932 SGTANDNKTN
+2932 
-2942 VKTPGFIIGGI
+2942 
-2953 DSDVTQVVVQVMRD
+2953 
-2967 GHSEEVELTQ
+2967 
-2977 TNGQWRFVPGS
+2977 
-2988 AWTDGDYTLTVT
+2988 
-3000 VKDEAGNIRHSAP
+3000 
-3013 LTVTIDTQIT
+3013 
-3023 IDHIELVNDSGI
+3023 
-3035 PDDNLTNN
+3035 
-3043 VRPHF
+3043 
-3048 QVTVPTDVNVVRLS
+3048 VRLS

-3104 GNKTTQQ
+3104 GNQTTQK

-3126 LDNTDDSGTKGDNL
+3126 LDSTDDSGTKGDNL
-3140 TNVNKPTF
+3140 TNANKPTF
-3148 LLGNIDADARYVTVE
+3148 ILGNIDADARYVTVE

-3270 VRATQGTAGIWDY
+3270 VRATQGTAGTWDY

-3348 TIGNIDADAHSVIL
+3348 TIGNIDSDAQSVIL

-3413 LVVTVDTQTSITDIT
+3413 LIVTVDTQTSITDIT

-3617 DTQIAIDR
+3617 DTQIAIDH

-3710 LNFTIDITLLTPTI
+3710 LNFTIDITLMTPTI

-3789 LADGSYTFTVTVTD
+3789 LVDGSYTFTVTVTD

-4014 FNIDTNIQV
+4014 
-4023 PTIALDAGQDTG
+4023 
-4035 ANTADNITN
+4035 
-4044 ISRPTFTIGN
+4044 
-4054 VDPDVI
+4054 
-4060 KVVVTIDGH
+4060 
-4069 DYNATKVGA
+4069 
-4078 GWQFTPGNAIPDG
+4078 
-4091 SYNITVTVEDKAG
+4091 
-4104 NTATSKPLPVV
+4104 
-4115 IDTTAEIES
+4115 
-4124 VTLVTDSGDSD
+4124 
-4135 VDNITKVDKPQFSI
+4135 
-4149 VTADDI
+4149 
-4155 THVRVKIDNAANWI
+4155 
-4169 ELTKGGDGRWIFN
+4169 
-4182 VGSALPD
+4182 
-4189 GQHTLLV
+4189 
-4196 DVTDIAGNVAQET
+4196 
-4209 LQFTIDTTLREPT
+4209 
-4222 IVLDPTHDTGDDTND
+4222 
-4237 NLTRINKPVFI
+4237 
-4248 IGNVDNDVSHIVVH
+4248 
-4262 IDGRDYTIENTGGNL
+4262 
-4277 TFTPDQPLS
+4277 
-4286 DGQHTISVTVTD
+4286 
-4298 IAGNTKT
+4298 
-4305 SAELRIE
+4305 
-4312 IDTQVQIDSVTLTT
+4312 
-4326 DSGVNDHDNVTN
+4326 
-4338 ATRPSFEIAT
+4338 
-4348 PDDVTSVLVSFDG
+4348 
-4361 VNWTP
+4361 
-4366 ISKNAAGQ
+4366 
-4374 WEFTAGSALPDGHY
+4374 
-4388 TLHVQATDR
+4388 
-4397 AGNTANSTLGFT
+4397 
-4409 VDTQIDGL
+4409 
-4417 SVVML
+4417 
-4422 DDAGKDS
+4422 
-4429 TDGITNIT
+4429 
-4437 SPRFEISA
+4437 
-4445 REPLQSVTVILN
+4445 
-4457 GKSSTLTQGAGNKW
+4457 
-4471 LFTPD
+4471 
-4476 TPLVDGTYKIEIV
+4476 
-4489 AEDIAGNKISKE
+4489 
-4501 VSFTIDTI
+4501 
-4509 VSDPSI
+4509 
-4515 DLLDADDTGESAVD
+4515 
-4529 NITSVTTPRFVI
+4529 
-4541 GNVPADID
+4541 
-4549 TVVIRINGVSY
+4549 
-4560 SVTANGN
+4560 
-4567 NLWEFQVPV
+4567 
-4576 ALNDGVYEAVVVFR
+4576 
-4590 DIAGNTSETKLPFTI
+4590 
-4605 DTTTSVS
+4605 
-4612 VRMEPASDTG
+4612 
-4622 NSNSDNLTNKQNPKF
+4622 
-4637 EGTAEPNAKLVITI
+4637 
-4651 VDDKSGREVL
+4651 
-4661 KQTITV
+4661 
-4667 GADGN
+4667 
-4672 WSVTPNILPDGMYT
+4672 
-4686 INVVATDVA
+4686 
-4695 GNTAQTQERFTIDTV
+4695 
-4710 TIDPTIRLS
+4710 
-4719 DPSIDDQHEAT
+4719 
-4730 SLRPEFKG
+4730 
-4738 FAEAFSTIM
+4738 
-4747 IQWDGKVVGSANA
+4747 
-4760 NANGE
+4760 
-4765 WSWTPPSVLAP
+4765 
-4776 GSYVVSIVA
+4776 
-4785 KDKAGNESSQVDF
+4785 
-4798 PVVIPVID
+4798 
-4806 VTPPTIKLSEES
+4806 
-4818 DSGALGDFTTNNKT
+4818 
-4832 PTLIG
+4832 
-4837 STLPNTIVSIYV
+4837 
-4849 DGVKV
+4849 
-4854 GEATADTAGRYTF
+4854 
-4867 QLSEMKDGHYVVQV
+4867 
-4881 GIVNP
+4881 
-4886 RDNSELRSTA
+4886 
-4896 VDVTIDT
+4896 
-4903 EVAELVWNISGM
+4903 
-4915 HEGGYINTVT
+4915 
-4925 PEIGGT
+4925 
-4931 SEPNSKIT
+4931 
-4939 IFVNG
+4939 
-4944 VEKAIAYTT
+4944 
-4953 GAGHWGVVLPALGN
+4953 
-4967 DGNYELTFKVEDV
+4967 
-4980 AGNIRE
+4980 
-4986 FGPQNVILDTVIS
+4986 
-4999 PLTVVLRE
+4999 
-5007 ADDSGKVGDWIT
+5007 
-5019 NKSHVTI
+5019 
-5026 DGTAEA
+5026 
-5032 GSTLTI
+5032 
-5038 RNPQGVVIATL
+5038 
-5049 VVGNDGR
+5049 
-5056 WSAELDLREGSNA
+5056 
-5069 FVVVSEDKAGNSQ
+5069 
-5082 QKEILIE
+5082 
-5089 HDTQIEISDISLSRD
+5089 
-5104 TNSGDKYDLITN
+5104 
-5116 NKSPVLVAMTDPG
+5116 
-5129 ATVQVYINGVLQGTV
+5129 
-5144 EASSSGNISYTM
+5144 
-5156 PANSAD
+5156 
-5162 GEYQV
+5162 
-5167 QFVATDTAGNRV
+5167 
-5179 ESAITTVT
+5179 
-5187 IDSQIAVFDIDEDS
+5187 
-5201 LPALSNNRA
+5201 
-5210 LSVSGVG
+5210 
-5217 EAGSQVSIFVDGK
+5217 
-5230 LVNVVMVEAD
+5230 
-5240 GTWRAPILLQ
+5240 
-5250 DDGTFNIHFSITD
+5250 
-5263 VAGNTEVSKDYS
+5263 
-5275 VDVDSSTDFPTLNLE
+5275 
-5290 DASNSGSLDDLITNH
+5290 
-5305 NKPVLVG
+5305 
-5312 TAEAGATIHIYVD
+5312 
-5325 EKIVANVLVL
+5325 
-5335 EDGTW
+5335 
-5340 SYQFDNALKDGEY
+5340 
-5353 SIRVVAEDPAGNTAE
+5353 
-5368 SPRLLVTI
+5368 
-5376 DTSTFIDNPAMV
+5376 
-5388 AGSDNGIFSNDS
+5388 
-5400 ITSQTRPTFSIF
+5400 
-5412 GEMNQSVQIFIDGVL
+5412 
-5427 VDTITVTDRNQVY
+5427 
-5440 RPESPLGDGSHSIY
+5440 
-5454 YVITDKAGNTATSKT
+5454 
-5469 LNFTID
+5469 
-5475 TFNTTPVAIDSIGG
+5475 
-5489 QTLAEMTGSDGKIY
+5489 
-5503 ITDTTRNLLFSG
+5503 
-5515 SAEPNS
+5515 
-5521 KIEIIING
+5521 
-5529 LNVGEVWVNEKGH
+5529 
-5542 WQMPV
+5542 
-5547 NPLYFTEGQLDITVK
+5547 
-5562 STDRAGNV
+5562 
-5570 NQEKYS
+5570 
-5576 IWVDTHIK
+5576 
-5584 VFTSEL
+5584 
-5590 DDNKSSSKTEW
+5590 
-5601 WSNSDLIT
+5601 
-5609 MRGTGEI
+5609 
-5616 GATVSLIVA
+5616 
-5625 GVTLATA
+5625 
-5632 VVAATGRWELSTD
+5632 
-5645 KLPEGT
+5645 
-5651 YDISLVIE
+5651 
-5659 DSAGNRWEDVREI
+5659 
-5672 FIDRTPPNAPV
+5672 
-5683 VTYSDIVNDLIIMQ
+5683 
-5697 GTAEA
+5697 
-5702 KSQLII
+5702 
-5708 TDSEGNTY
+5708 
-5716 TLTVP
+5716 
-5721 DNGKWSMAIP
+5721 
-5731 YPSEGKFT
+5731 
-5739 ITSVDAIGNRS
+5739 
-5750 DDVPLDIMK
+5750 
-5759 EVPVI
+5759 
-5764 SLSPDSDSG
+5764 
-5773 TVGDNI
+5773 
-5779 TRDKQPTFIIG
+5779 
-5790 NLESDVVVVQVDIN
+5790 
-5804 GTVYNAEKNA
+5804 
-5814 DGVWFFTPG
+5814 
-5823 TPLADGSYTI
+5823 
-5833 SVIASDAAG
+5833 
-5842 NQKNSLP
+5842 
-5849 ITVTID
+5849 
-5855 STLTVPEIALAAGE
+5855 
-5869 DNGASDSDNVTN
+5869 
-5881 HTQPKFTLQHIDAD
+5881 
-5895 VTGVTVNVT
+5895 
-5904 HNGVTDIYQATQGA
+5904 
-5918 DGWTFTPPAAW
+5918 
-5929 NDGNYTLSVTVV
+5929 
-5941 DRAGNSQQSAS
+5941 
-5952 LAVTVDST
+5952 
-5960 VTVTADSQHDD
+5960 
-5971 ASDDATA
+5971 
-5978 TAVTPPESETVNAES
+5978 
-5993 ATHLRTEPSAAEE
+5993 
-6006 SVVKVTA
+6006 
-6013 YSITLLNA
+6013 
-6021 DSGDEIDRSISQTPS
+6021 
-6036 FEISVPENI
+6036 
-6045 VNVSIMFEGEEF
+6045 
-6057 TLPIT
+6057 
-6062 NQKAIFEVPL
+6062 
-6072 SLEDGEYTMDVKF
+6072 
-6085 IDKDNDFLIK
+6085 
-6095 EKTFSVDHSSADI
+6095 
-6108 VNAMNVRGKTEDD
+6108 
-6121 INDSPSTSSVG
+6121 
-6132 HNNNGA
+6132 
-6138 IDVFAV
+6138 
-6144 NEVTLPVDNQEE
+6144 
-6156 HA
+6156 

>member
-422 TDSIITDTIAPEK
+422 TDSIITDTIPPEK

-952 TAAPYSTVKLYID
+952 TAAPYSTVKLYVD

-1062 QVWDAMSDTQ
+1062 QVWDAASDTQ

-1109 KANSAIFD
+1109 KANSAVFD

-1203 KVEDKAGNTNYSA
+1203 KVEDKAGNTSYSA

-1384 WTFTPPTS
+1384 WSFTPTGA

-1427 NNIELVNDSGIPD
+1427 NNIELVNDSGIPN

-1471 WFNATQSATPGVWDY
+1471 WFNATQSATPGAWDY

-1504 DEAGNKATQTLDF
+1504 DKAGNKTTQELDF

-2119 LLSEPTIVLDNTDD
+2119 LLSEPTIVLDSTDD
-2133 SGTKGDHLT
+2133 SGTKGDNLT

-2324 PVIVLDSADDS
+2324 PVIVLDSADDT
-2335 GVHGDNMTNHT
+2335 GIQGDNMTNRT
-2346 QPTFA
+2346 QPTFN

-2387 PTGAWADG
+2387 PPTSWGAG

-2428 IELVNDSGI
+2428 
-2437 PDDNLTNNV
+2437 
-2446 RPHFQVT
+2446 
-2453 VPTDVNVVRLSI
+2453 
-2465 DGGKTWFN
+2465 
-2473 ATQSATPG
+2473 
-2481 VWDYIWPDD
+2481 
-2490 VADGGYTLTVEA
+2490 
-2502 TDEAGNKATQT
+2502 
-2513 LDFTIDTTLSVPT
+2513 
-2526 LSLDSADDSGIAG
+2526 
-2539 DNITNVKTPGFTLN
+2539 
-2553 NIDTDVSR
+2553 
-2561 VIVEV
+2561 
-2566 MHNGIKQEVPLVQ
+2566 
-2579 TGGQWR
+2579 
-2585 FAPTSDWADG
+2585 
-2595 DYILTVKVE
+2595 
-2604 DRAGNVKQSAPLTV
+2604 
-2618 TVDTHIA
+2618 
-2625 IDRIELVNDSG
+2625 
-2636 IPGDNLTNEARPH
+2636 
-2649 FQVTVPADVNGV
+2649 
-2661 RLSIDGGKTWF
+2661 
-2672 DATQSATSGVWDYTW
+2672 
-2687 LTNVANGPHTLMVEA
+2687 
-2702 SDKAGNKTTQKLDF
+2702 
-2716 TIDTILSEPTITL
+2716 
-2729 DSADDS
+2729 
-2735 AAGDNITNVKMPGFT
+2735 
-2750 LGNIDADVTKV
+2750 
-2761 VVTVAHDGKNQQIEL
+2761 
-2776 IKNGGVWRFTPGA
+2776 
-2789 AWTDGDYTLTVK
+2789 
-2801 VEDKAG
+2801 
-2807 NTNYSAPLTVTID
+2807 
-2820 TQTSID
+2820 
-2826 RIELLNDTGIVGDNL
+2826 
-2841 TNEARPQF
+2841 
-2849 HITVPTDVNS
+2849 
-2859 VQLSLDGGIN
+2859 
-2869 WVNATLTSDGVWEYI
+2869 
-2884 WPTDLVENTY
+2884 
-2894 TLTVKATDVA
+2894 
-2904 GNTATETLNFIIDT
+2904 
-2918 TLSTPT
+2918 
-2924 ITLDSADD
+2924 
-2932 SGTANDNKTN
+2932 
-2942 VKTPGFIIGGI
+2942 
-2953 DSDVTQVVVQVMRD
+2953 
-2967 GHSEEVELTQ
+2967 
-2977 TNGQWRFVPGS
+2977 
-2988 AWTDGDYTLTVT
+2988 
-3000 VKDEAGNIRHSAP
+3000 
-3013 LTVTIDTQIT
+3013 
-3023 IDHIELVNDSGI
+3023 IELVNDSGI

-3148 LLGNIDADARYVTVE
+3148 LLGNIDVDARYVTVE
-3163 VQHGGTKEVLT
+3163 VLHGGTKEVLT

-3390 ADGSYTLTVEVTDNA
+3390 ADGSYTLTVEVQDNA

-3465 GANWVSATQGIEG
+3465 GANWVSAAQGIEG

-3617 DTQIAIDR
+3617 DTQIAIDH

-3688 PEGQHTLTVEVTDG
+3688 PEGQHTLIVEVTDG
-3702 AGNKMTET
+3702 AGNKMTGT
-3710 LNFTIDITLLTPTI
+3710 LDFTIDITLLTPTI

-3739 LTSVTQPVFVLGS
+3739 LTSVTQPIFVLGS

-3843 NHDRPVFDIHQVDSD
+3843 NHDRPVFDIRQVDSD

-3914 PFEVRI
+3914 PLEVRI

-4069 DYNATKVGA
+4069 DYNAIKVGA

-4155 THVRVKIDNAANWI
+4155 TQVRVKIDNAANWI

-4305 SAELRIE
+4305 SAELKIE

-4366 ISKNAAGQ
+4366 VSKNAAGQ

-4529 NITSVTTPRFVI
+4529 NITSVTKPRFVI

-4560 SVTANGN
+4560 PVTANGN

-4661 KQTITV
+4661 KHTITV

-5250 DDGTFNIHFSITD
+5250 DDGKFNIHFSITD
-5263 VAGNTEVSKDYS
+5263 VAGNTEVSKNYS

-5529 LNVGEVWVNEKGH
+5529 LNVGEVWANDKGH

-5576 IWVDTHIK
+5576 IWVDTHIQ

-5590 DDNKSSSKTEW
+5590 DDNKSSSKTDW
-5601 WSNSDLIT
+5601 WSNSSTIT
-5609 MRGTGEI
+5609 MRGMGEI

-5632 VVAATGRWELSTD
+5632 VVAANGQWELSTD
-5645 KLPEGT
+5645 QLPEGK
-5651 YDISLVIE
+5651 YDITLSIE
-5659 DSAGNRWEDVREI
+5659 DNAGNRKEEVHEI

-5708 TDSEGNTY
+5708 TDSNGNTY

-5904 HNGVTDIYQATQGA
+5904 HNGVTDTYQATQGA

-5929 NDGNYTLSVTVV
+5929 NDGTYTLSVTVVDRAGNSQQSALLEVTVDSTLTVPEIALAAGEDNGASDSDNVTNHTQPKFTLQHIDADVTGVTVNVTHNGVTDTYQATQGADSWTFTPPAAWNDGTYTLSVTVVDRAGNSQQSALLEVTVDSTLTVPEIALAAGEDNGASDSDNVTNHTQPKFTLQHIDADVTGATVNVTHNGVKDIHQATQGADGWTFTPPAAWNDGTYTLSVTVV

-5952 LAVTVDST
+5952 LEVTVDST
-5960 VTVTADSQHDD
+5960 VTVTADSQHND

-5993 ATHLRTEPSAAEE
+5993 DTHLRTVPSAAEE
-6006 SVVKVTA
+6006 SVVKETA

-6045 VNVSIMFEGEEF
+6045 VNVSVMFEGEEF

-6085 IDKDNDFLIK
+6085 IDKDDDFLIK

-6108 VNAMNVRGKTEDD
+6108 VNAMNARGKTEDD

>member
-1504 DEAGNKATQTLDF
+1504 DETGNKATQTLDF

-2119 LLSEPTIVLDNTDD
+2119 LLSEPTIVLDSTDD

-2428 IELVNDSGI
+2428 
-2437 PDDNLTNNV
+2437 
-2446 RPHFQVT
+2446 
-2453 VPTDVNVVRLSI
+2453 
-2465 DGGKTWFN
+2465 
-2473 ATQSATPG
+2473 
-2481 VWDYIWPDD
+2481 
-2490 VADGGYTLTVEA
+2490 
-2502 TDEAGNKATQT
+2502 
-2513 LDFTIDTTLSVPT
+2513 
-2526 LSLDSADDSGIAG
+2526 
-2539 DNITNVKTPGFTLN
+2539 
-2553 NIDTDVSR
+2553 
-2561 VIVEV
+2561 
-2566 MHNGIKQEVPLVQ
+2566 
-2579 TGGQWR
+2579 
-2585 FAPTSDWADG
+2585 
-2595 DYILTVKVE
+2595 
-2604 DRAGNVKQSAPLTV
+2604 
-2618 TVDTHIA
+2618 
-2625 IDRIELVNDSG
+2625 
-2636 IPGDNLTNEARPH
+2636 
-2649 FQVTVPADVNGV
+2649 
-2661 RLSIDGGKTWF
+2661 
-2672 DATQSATSGVWDYTW
+2672 
-2687 LTNVANGPHTLMVEA
+2687 
-2702 SDKAGNKTTQKLDF
+2702 
-2716 TIDTILSEPTITL
+2716 
-2729 DSADDS
+2729 
-2735 AAGDNITNVKMPGFT
+2735 
-2750 LGNIDADVTKV
+2750 
-2761 VVTVAHDGKNQQIEL
+2761 
-2776 IKNGGVWRFTPGA
+2776 
-2789 AWTDGDYTLTVK
+2789 
-2801 VEDKAG
+2801 
-2807 NTNYSAPLTVTID
+2807 
-2820 TQTSID
+2820 
-2826 RIELLNDTGIVGDNL
+2826 
-2841 TNEARPQF
+2841 
-2849 HITVPTDVNS
+2849 
-2859 VQLSLDGGIN
+2859 
-2869 WVNATLTSDGVWEYI
+2869 
-2884 WPTDLVENTY
+2884 
-2894 TLTVKATDVA
+2894 
-2904 GNTATETLNFIIDT
+2904 
-2918 TLSTPT
+2918 
-2924 ITLDSADD
+2924 
-2932 SGTANDNKTN
+2932 
-2942 VKTPGFIIGGI
+2942 
-2953 DSDVTQVVVQVMRD
+2953 
-2967 GHSEEVELTQ
+2967 
-2977 TNGQWRFVPGS
+2977 
-2988 AWTDGDYTLTVT
+2988 
-3000 VKDEAGNIRHSAP
+3000 
-3013 LTVTIDTQIT
+3013 
-3023 IDHIELVNDSGI
+3023 IELVNDSGI

-4560 SVTANGN
+4560 PVTANGN

>member
-603 NLTFTV
+603 NLTFTI

-2119 LLSEPTIVLDNTDD
+2119 LLSEPTIVLDSTDD

-2428 IELVNDSGI
+2428 
-2437 PDDNLTNNV
+2437 
-2446 RPHFQVT
+2446 
-2453 VPTDVNVVRLSI
+2453 
-2465 DGGKTWFN
+2465 
-2473 ATQSATPG
+2473 
-2481 VWDYIWPDD
+2481 
-2490 VADGGYTLTVEA
+2490 
-2502 TDEAGNKATQT
+2502 
-2513 LDFTIDTTLSVPT
+2513 
-2526 LSLDSADDSGIAG
+2526 
-2539 DNITNVKTPGFTLN
+2539 
-2553 NIDTDVSR
+2553 
-2561 VIVEV
+2561 
-2566 MHNGIKQEVPLVQ
+2566 
-2579 TGGQWR
+2579 
-2585 FAPTSDWADG
+2585 
-2595 DYILTVKVE
+2595 
-2604 DRAGNVKQSAPLTV
+2604 
-2618 TVDTHIA
+2618 
-2625 IDRIELVNDSG
+2625 
-2636 IPGDNLTNEARPH
+2636 
-2649 FQVTVPADVNGV
+2649 
-2661 RLSIDGGKTWF
+2661 
-2672 DATQSATSGVWDYTW
+2672 
-2687 LTNVANGPHTLMVEA
+2687 
-2702 SDKAGNKTTQKLDF
+2702 
-2716 TIDTILSEPTITL
+2716 
-2729 DSADDS
+2729 
-2735 AAGDNITNVKMPGFT
+2735 
-2750 LGNIDADVTKV
+2750 
-2761 VVTVAHDGKNQQIEL
+2761 
-2776 IKNGGVWRFTPGA
+2776 
-2789 AWTDGDYTLTVK
+2789 
-2801 VEDKAG
+2801 
-2807 NTNYSAPLTVTID
+2807 
-2820 TQTSID
+2820 
-2826 RIELLNDTGIVGDNL
+2826 
-2841 TNEARPQF
+2841 
-2849 HITVPTDVNS
+2849 
-2859 VQLSLDGGIN
+2859 
-2869 WVNATLTSDGVWEYI
+2869 
-2884 WPTDLVENTY
+2884 
-2894 TLTVKATDVA
+2894 
-2904 GNTATETLNFIIDT
+2904 
-2918 TLSTPT
+2918 
-2924 ITLDSADD
+2924 
-2932 SGTANDNKTN
+2932 
-2942 VKTPGFIIGGI
+2942 
-2953 DSDVTQVVVQVMRD
+2953 
-2967 GHSEEVELTQ
+2967 
-2977 TNGQWRFVPGS
+2977 
-2988 AWTDGDYTLTVT
+2988 
-3000 VKDEAGNIRHSAP
+3000 
-3013 LTVTIDTQIT
+3013 
-3023 IDHIELVNDSGI
+3023 IELVNDSGI

-4560 SVTANGN
+4560 PVTANGN

-4637 EGTAEPNAKLVITI
+4637 EGTAEANAKLVITI

>member
-122 DDAEN
+122 DEAEN

-160 KQIEEM
+160 KQMEEM
-166 LQNFLADNV
+166 LQEFLADNV

-443 SDSGIKNDNITNSTL
+443 SDSGIKNDSITNSTL

-532 YFSAEIETTNDSGI
+532 YFSAEIETTDDSGI

-591 FNFTSDSVEGIN
+591 FNFTSDSVEGVN

-627 IAPVPPTVS
+627 VAPVPPTVS
-636 LEDYVVLP
+636 LEDFVVLP

-1025 IVSLSPDSDSGISDD
+1025 IVSLSPDSDSGIADD

-1109 KANSAIFD
+1109 KANSAVFD

-1178 LSHLNGSWLFIPGNT
+1178 LSHLNGSWLFTPGNT

-1384 WTFTPPTS
+1384 WSFTPTGA

-1427 NNIELVNDSGIPD
+1427 NNIELVNDSGIPN

-1471 WFNATQSATPGVWDY
+1471 WFNATQSATPGAWDY

-1504 DEAGNKATQTLDF
+1504 DKAGNKTTQELDF

-1560 SRVIVEVM
+1560 SRVTVEVM

-1673 DATQSATSGVWDYTW
+1673 DATQSATPGVWDYTW

-1713 KLDFTIDTILSEP
+1713 KLDFIIDTMLSEP

-2017 TIDTQITIDHI
+2017 TIDTQIAIDHI

-2034 GIPDDNLTNNVRP
+2034 GIPDDNLTN
-2047 HFQVTVPTDVNVV
+2047 
-2060 RLSIDGG
+2060 
-2067 KTWFN
+2067 
-2072 ATQSATPGVWDY
+2072 
-2084 TWLADVGEGKHTL
+2084 
-2097 TVEATDKAGNKTTQQ
+2097 EA
-2112 LDFIIDT
+2112 
-2119 LLSEPTIVLDNTDD
+2119 
-2133 SGTKGDHLT
+2133 
-2142 NVNKPT
+2142 
-2148 FLLGNID
+2148 
-2155 ADARYVTVE
+2155 
-2164 VQHGGTKEV
+2164 
-2173 LTATKDATG
+2173 
-2182 NWSVTPTGTWADGD
+2182 
-2196 YTLTVRVEDEA
+2196 
-2207 GNEKHSASL
+2207 
-2216 TVTVDTQIT
+2216 
-2225 IDVIEL
+2225 
-2231 VNDNGIPGD
+2231 
-2240 NMTNDAHPQFRVTV
+2240 
-2254 PGDVNE
+2254 
-2260 VSLSIDGGVTWVK
+2260 
-2273 ATQSATPGVWNYTWP
+2273 
-2288 GTVPDGDYTLNV
+2288 
-2300 KATDNAGNTV
+2300 
-2310 TETLHFTIDTTLST
+2310 
-2324 PVIVLDSADDS
+2324 
-2335 GVHGDNMTNHT
+2335 
-2346 QPTFA
+2346 
-2351 LQHIDDDAVRVTVSV
+2351 
-2366 EHGGVT
+2366 
-2372 TTFDATKDAGGWTFT
+2372 
-2387 PTGAWADG
+2387 
-2395 DYTLSVSVEDKA
+2395 
-2407 GNTSHSASLT
+2407 
-2417 VTVDTQIAINN
+2417 
-2428 IELVNDSGI
+2428 
-2437 PDDNLTNNV
+2437 
-2446 RPHFQVT
+2446 
-2453 VPTDVNVVRLSI
+2453 
-2465 DGGKTWFN
+2465 
-2473 ATQSATPG
+2473 
-2481 VWDYIWPDD
+2481 
-2490 VADGGYTLTVEA
+2490 
-2502 TDEAGNKATQT
+2502 
-2513 LDFTIDTTLSVPT
+2513 
-2526 LSLDSADDSGIAG
+2526 
-2539 DNITNVKTPGFTLN
+2539 
-2553 NIDTDVSR
+2553 
-2561 VIVEV
+2561 
-2566 MHNGIKQEVPLVQ
+2566 
-2579 TGGQWR
+2579 
-2585 FAPTSDWADG
+2585 
-2595 DYILTVKVE
+2595 
-2604 DRAGNVKQSAPLTV
+2604 
-2618 TVDTHIA
+2618 
-2625 IDRIELVNDSG
+2625 
-2636 IPGDNLTNEARPH
+2636 
-2649 FQVTVPADVNGV
+2649 
-2661 RLSIDGGKTWF
+2661 
-2672 DATQSATSGVWDYTW
+2672 
-2687 LTNVANGPHTLMVEA
+2687 
-2702 SDKAGNKTTQKLDF
+2702 
-2716 TIDTILSEPTITL
+2716 
-2729 DSADDS
+2729 
-2735 AAGDNITNVKMPGFT
+2735 
-2750 LGNIDADVTKV
+2750 
-2761 VVTVAHDGKNQQIEL
+2761 
-2776 IKNGGVWRFTPGA
+2776 
-2789 AWTDGDYTLTVK
+2789 
-2801 VEDKAG
+2801 
-2807 NTNYSAPLTVTID
+2807 
-2820 TQTSID
+2820 
-2826 RIELLNDTGIVGDNL
+2826 
-2841 TNEARPQF
+2841 
-2849 HITVPTDVNS
+2849 
-2859 VQLSLDGGIN
+2859 
-2869 WVNATLTSDGVWEYI
+2869 
-2884 WPTDLVENTY
+2884 
-2894 TLTVKATDVA
+2894 
-2904 GNTATETLNFIIDT
+2904 
-2918 TLSTPT
+2918 
-2924 ITLDSADD
+2924 
-2932 SGTANDNKTN
+2932 
-2942 VKTPGFIIGGI
+2942 
-2953 DSDVTQVVVQVMRD
+2953 
-2967 GHSEEVELTQ
+2967 
-2977 TNGQWRFVPGS
+2977 
-2988 AWTDGDYTLTVT
+2988 
-3000 VKDEAGNIRHSAP
+3000 
-3013 LTVTIDTQIT
+3013 
-3023 IDHIELVNDSGI
+3023 
-3035 PDDNLTNN
+3035 
-3043 VRPHF
+3043 RPHF

-3174 ATKGATGIWSVTPT
+3174 ATKDATGNWSVTPTGTWADGDYTLTVRVEDEAGNEKHSASLTVTVDTQITIDAIELVNDNGIPGDNMTNDAHPQFRVTVPGDVNEVSLSIDGGVTWVKATQSATPGVWNYTWPGTVPDGDYTLNVKATDNAGNTVTETLHFTIDTTLSTPVIVLDSADDTGIQGDNMTNRTQPTFNLQHIDDDAVRVTVSVEHGGVTTTFDATKGVGGWTFTPPTSWGAGDYTLSVSVEDKAGNTSHSASLTVTVDTQIAINNIELVNDSGIPDDNLTNNVRPQFQVKVPTDVNEVRLSIDGGKTWFNATQSATPGVWDYTWLADVGEGKHTLTVEATDKAGNQTTQKLDFIIDTLLSEPTIVLDSTDDSGTKGDNLTNANKPTFLLGNIDADARYVTVEVQHGSTKEVLTATKGATGIWSVTPT

-3203 DDAGNVKY
+3203 DEAGNVKY

-3218 VDTQITIDVI
+3218 VDTQITIDAI

-3324 IAMDSRDDT
+3324 ITMDSRDDT

-3348 TIGNIDADAHSVIL
+3348 TIGNIDSDAQSVIL

-3413 LVVTVDTQTSITDIT
+3413 LIVTVDTQTSITDIT

-3465 GANWVSATQGIEG
+3465 GANWVSAAQGIEG

-3487 MGDGKHT
+3487 MGDGKHI

-3617 DTQIAIDR
+3617 DTQIAIDH

-3678 IWDYTWPTDM
+3678 IWDYTRPTDM
-3688 PEGQHTLTVEVTDG
+3688 PEGQHTLIVEVTDG
-3702 AGNKMTET
+3702 AGNKMTGT
-3710 LNFTIDITLLTPTI
+3710 LDFTIDITLLTPTI

-3739 LTSVTQPVFVLGS
+3739 LTSVTQPIFVLGS

-3843 NHDRPVFDIHQVDSD
+3843 NHDRPVFDIRQVDSD

-3958 VQVRVTLDGGAN
+3958 IQVRVTLDGGAN

-4000 ATDEAGNIA
+4000 ATDQAGNIA

-4189 GQHTLLV
+4189 GKHTLLV

-4305 SAELRIE
+4305 SAELQIE

-4529 NITSVTTPRFVI
+4529 NITSVTKPRFVI

-4560 SVTANGN
+4560 PVTANGN

-4622 NSNSDNLTNKQNPKF
+4622 SSNSDNLTNKQNPKF

-4661 KQTITV
+4661 KHTITV

-4719 DPSIDDQHEAT
+4719 DPSIDDQYEAT

-4738 FAEAFSTIM
+4738 LAEAFSTIM

-4832 PTLIG
+4832 PTLVG
-4837 STLPNTIVSIYV
+4837 NTLPNAIVSIYV

-4967 DGNYELTFKVEDV
+4967 DGNYVLTFKVEDV

-5082 QKEILIE
+5082 QKDILIE

-5290 DASNSGSLDDLITNH
+5290 DASNSGSLDDLITSH

-5376 DTSTFIDNPAMV
+5376 DTSTFIDNPVMM

-5400 ITSQTRPTFSIF
+5400 ITSQTRPAFSIY

-5529 LNVGEVWVNEKGH
+5529 LNVGEVWVNDKGH

-5576 IWVDTHIK
+5576 IWVDTHIQ

-5590 DDNKSSSKTEW
+5590 DDNKSSSKTDW
-5601 WSNSDLIT
+5601 WSNSSTIT
-5609 MRGTGEI
+5609 MRGMGEI

-5632 VVAATGRWELSTD
+5632 VVAANGQWELSTD
-5645 KLPEGT
+5645 QLPEGK
-5651 YDISLVIE
+5651 YDITLSIE
-5659 DSAGNRWEDVREI
+5659 DNAGNRKEEVHEI

-5708 TDSEGNTY
+5708 TDSNGNTY

-5759 EVPVI
+5759 ETPVI

-5779 TRDKQPTFIIG
+5779 TRDNQPTFIIG

-5869 DNGASDSDNVTN
+5869 GNGASDSDNVTNHN

-5929 NDGNYTLSVTVV
+5929 NDGTYTLSVTVV
-5941 DRAGNSQQSAS
+5941 DRAGNSLQSAS
-5952 LAVTVDST
+5952 LEVTVDST

-5993 ATHLRTEPSAAEE
+5993 ATHLRTVPSAAEE
-6006 SVVKVTA
+6006 SVVKETA

-6045 VNVSIMFEGEEF
+6045 VNVSVMFEGEEF

-6085 IDKDNDFLIK
+6085 IDKDDDFLIK

-6108 VNAMNVRGKTEDD
+6108 VNAMNARGKTEDD

>member
-296 FTFTAPETLTDGT
+296 FTFTAPETLTDGA

-422 TDSIITDTIAPEK
+422 TDSIITDTIPPEK

-622 YVIDT
+622 YVINT

-636 LEDYVVLP
+636 LEDFVVLP

-1025 IVSLSPDSDSGISDD
+1025 IVSLSPDSDSGIADD

-1109 KANSAIFD
+1109 KANSAVFD

-1178 LSHLNGSWLFIPGNT
+1178 LSHLNGSWLFTPGNT

-1203 KVEDKAGNTNYSA
+1203 KVEDKAGNTSYSA

-1326 VIVLDSADDTG
+1326 VIVLNSADDTG
-1337 IQGDNMT
+1337 VQGDNMT
-1344 NSTQPT
+1344 NRTQPT

-1471 WFNATQSATPGVWDY
+1471 WFNATQSATPGAWDY

-1504 DEAGNKATQTLDF
+1504 DKAGNKTTQELDF

-1713 KLDFTIDTILSEP
+1713 KLDFIIDTLLSEP

-2119 LLSEPTIVLDNTDD
+2119 LLSEPTIVLDSTDD
-2133 SGTKGDHLT
+2133 SGTKGDNLT

-2310 TETLHFTIDTTLST
+2310 TETLHFTIDTTLSV
-2324 PVIVLDSADDS
+2324 PVIVLNSADDT
-2335 GVHGDNMTNHT
+2335 GVQGDNMTNST

-2372 TTFDATKDAGGWTFT
+2372 TTFDATKGVGGWSFT

-2446 RPHFQVT
+2446 RPHFQVK
-2453 VPTDVNVVRLSI
+2453 VPTDVN
-2465 DGGKTWFN
+2465 
-2473 ATQSATPG
+2473 
-2481 VWDYIWPDD
+2481 
-2490 VADGGYTLTVEA
+2490 E
-2502 TDEAGNKATQT
+2502 
-2513 LDFTIDTTLSVPT
+2513 
-2526 LSLDSADDSGIAG
+2526 
-2539 DNITNVKTPGFTLN
+2539 
-2553 NIDTDVSR
+2553 
-2561 VIVEV
+2561 
-2566 MHNGIKQEVPLVQ
+2566 
-2579 TGGQWR
+2579 
-2585 FAPTSDWADG
+2585 
-2595 DYILTVKVE
+2595 
-2604 DRAGNVKQSAPLTV
+2604 
-2618 TVDTHIA
+2618 
-2625 IDRIELVNDSG
+2625 
-2636 IPGDNLTNEARPH
+2636 
-2649 FQVTVPADVNGV
+2649 
-2661 RLSIDGGKTWF
+2661 
-2672 DATQSATSGVWDYTW
+2672 
-2687 LTNVANGPHTLMVEA
+2687 
-2702 SDKAGNKTTQKLDF
+2702 
-2716 TIDTILSEPTITL
+2716 
-2729 DSADDS
+2729 
-2735 AAGDNITNVKMPGFT
+2735 
-2750 LGNIDADVTKV
+2750 
-2761 VVTVAHDGKNQQIEL
+2761 
-2776 IKNGGVWRFTPGA
+2776 
-2789 AWTDGDYTLTVK
+2789 
-2801 VEDKAG
+2801 
-2807 NTNYSAPLTVTID
+2807 
-2820 TQTSID
+2820 
-2826 RIELLNDTGIVGDNL
+2826 
-2841 TNEARPQF
+2841 
-2849 HITVPTDVNS
+2849 
-2859 VQLSLDGGIN
+2859 
-2869 WVNATLTSDGVWEYI
+2869 
-2884 WPTDLVENTY
+2884 
-2894 TLTVKATDVA
+2894 
-2904 GNTATETLNFIIDT
+2904 
-2918 TLSTPT
+2918 
-2924 ITLDSADD
+2924 
-2932 SGTANDNKTN
+2932 
-2942 VKTPGFIIGGI
+2942 
-2953 DSDVTQVVVQVMRD
+2953 
-2967 GHSEEVELTQ
+2967 
-2977 TNGQWRFVPGS
+2977 
-2988 AWTDGDYTLTVT
+2988 
-3000 VKDEAGNIRHSAP
+3000 
-3013 LTVTIDTQIT
+3013 
-3023 IDHIELVNDSGI
+3023 
-3035 PDDNLTNN
+3035 
-3043 VRPHF
+3043 
-3048 QVTVPTDVNVVRLS
+3048 VRLS

-3104 GNKTTQQ
+3104 GNQTTQK
-3111 LDFIIDTLLSEPTIV
+3111 LDFIIDTMLSEPTIV
-3126 LDNTDDSGTKGDNL
+3126 LDSTDDSGTKGDNL
-3140 TNVNKPTF
+3140 TNANKPTF
-3148 LLGNIDADARYVTVE
+3148 ILGNIDADARYVTVE
-3163 VQHGGTKEVLT
+3163 VQYGGTKEVLT

-3324 IAMDSRDDT
+3324 ITMDSRDDT

-3348 TIGNIDADAHSVIL
+3348 TIGNIDSDAQSVIL

-3413 LVVTVDTQTSITDIT
+3413 LIVTVDTQTSITDIT

-3465 GANWVSATQGIEG
+3465 GANWVSAAQGIEG

-3617 DTQIAIDR
+3617 DTQIAIDH

-3710 LNFTIDITLLTPTI
+3710 LNFTIDITLMTPTI

-3843 NHDRPVFDIHQVDSD
+3843 NHDRPVFDIRQVDSD

-4305 SAELRIE
+4305 SAELKIE

-4529 NITSVTTPRFVI
+4529 NITSVTKPRFVI

-4560 SVTANGN
+4560 PVTANGN

-4832 PTLIG
+4832 PTLVG
-4837 STLPNTIVSIYV
+4837 NTLPNAIVSIYV

-4967 DGNYELTFKVEDV
+4967 DGNYVLTFKVEDV

-5038 RNPQGVVIATL
+5038 RSPQGVVIATL

-5082 QKEILIE
+5082 QKDILIE

-5340 SYQFDNALKDGEY
+5340 SYQFDNVLKDGEY

-5400 ITSQTRPTFSIF
+5400 ITSQTRPTFSIS

-5576 IWVDTHIK
+5576 IWVDTHIQ

-5590 DDNKSSSKTEW
+5590 DDNKSSSKTDW
-5601 WSNSDLIT
+5601 WSNSSTIT
-5609 MRGTGEI
+5609 MRGMGEI

-5632 VVAATGRWELSTD
+5632 VVAANGQWELSTD
-5645 KLPEGT
+5645 QLPEGK
-5651 YDISLVIE
+5651 YDITLSIE
-5659 DSAGNRWEDVREI
+5659 DNAGNRKEEVHEI

-5708 TDSEGNTY
+5708 TDSNGNTY

-5750 DDVPLDIMK
+5750 DDVSLDIMK

-5869 DNGASDSDNVTN
+5869 DNGVSDSDNVTN

-5904 HNGVTDIYQATQGA
+5904 HNGVTDTYQATQGA

-5929 NDGNYTLSVTVV
+5929 NDGTYTLSVTVV

-5993 ATHLRTEPSAAEE
+5993 ATHLRTVPSAAEE
-6006 SVVKVTA
+6006 SVVKETA

-6108 VNAMNVRGKTEDD
+6108 VNAMNARGKTEDD

>member
-422 TDSIITDTIAPEK
+422 TDSIITDTIPPEK

-636 LEDYVVLP
+636 LEDFVVLP

-1025 IVSLSPDSDSGISDD
+1025 IVSLSPDSDSGIADD

-1109 KANSAIFD
+1109 KANSAVFD

-1178 LSHLNGSWLFIPGNT
+1178 LSHLNGSWLFTPGNT

-1203 KVEDKAGNTNYSA
+1203 KVEDKAGNTSYSA

-1326 VIVLDSADDTG
+1326 VIVLNSADDTG
-1337 IQGDNMT
+1337 VQGDNMT
-1344 NSTQPT
+1344 NRTQPT

-1471 WFNATQSATPGVWDY
+1471 WFNATQSATPGAWDY

-1504 DEAGNKATQTLDF
+1504 DKAGNKTTQELDF

-1713 KLDFTIDTILSEP
+1713 KLDFIIDTLLSEP

-2119 LLSEPTIVLDNTDD
+2119 LLSEPTIVLDSTDD
-2133 SGTKGDHLT
+2133 SGTKGDNLT

-2310 TETLHFTIDTTLST
+2310 TETLHFTIDTTLSV
-2324 PVIVLDSADDS
+2324 PVIVLNSADDT
-2335 GVHGDNMTNHT
+2335 GVQGDNMTNST

-2372 TTFDATKDAGGWTFT
+2372 TTFDATKGTGGWTFT
-2387 PTGAWADG
+2387 PPTSWADG

-2481 VWDYIWPDD
+2481 VWDY
-2490 VADGGYTLTVEA
+2490 
-2502 TDEAGNKATQT
+2502 
-2513 LDFTIDTTLSVPT
+2513 
-2526 LSLDSADDSGIAG
+2526 
-2539 DNITNVKTPGFTLN
+2539 
-2553 NIDTDVSR
+2553 
-2561 VIVEV
+2561 
-2566 MHNGIKQEVPLVQ
+2566 
-2579 TGGQWR
+2579 
-2585 FAPTSDWADG
+2585 
-2595 DYILTVKVE
+2595 
-2604 DRAGNVKQSAPLTV
+2604 
-2618 TVDTHIA
+2618 
-2625 IDRIELVNDSG
+2625 
-2636 IPGDNLTNEARPH
+2636 
-2649 FQVTVPADVNGV
+2649 
-2661 RLSIDGGKTWF
+2661 
-2672 DATQSATSGVWDYTW
+2672 
-2687 LTNVANGPHTLMVEA
+2687 
-2702 SDKAGNKTTQKLDF
+2702 
-2716 TIDTILSEPTITL
+2716 
-2729 DSADDS
+2729 
-2735 AAGDNITNVKMPGFT
+2735 
-2750 LGNIDADVTKV
+2750 
-2761 VVTVAHDGKNQQIEL
+2761 
-2776 IKNGGVWRFTPGA
+2776 
-2789 AWTDGDYTLTVK
+2789 
-2801 VEDKAG
+2801 
-2807 NTNYSAPLTVTID
+2807 
-2820 TQTSID
+2820 
-2826 RIELLNDTGIVGDNL
+2826 
-2841 TNEARPQF
+2841 
-2849 HITVPTDVNS
+2849 
-2859 VQLSLDGGIN
+2859 
-2869 WVNATLTSDGVWEYI
+2869 
-2884 WPTDLVENTY
+2884 
-2894 TLTVKATDVA
+2894 
-2904 GNTATETLNFIIDT
+2904 
-2918 TLSTPT
+2918 
-2924 ITLDSADD
+2924 
-2932 SGTANDNKTN
+2932 
-2942 VKTPGFIIGGI
+2942 
-2953 DSDVTQVVVQVMRD
+2953 
-2967 GHSEEVELTQ
+2967 
-2977 TNGQWRFVPGS
+2977 
-2988 AWTDGDYTLTVT
+2988 
-3000 VKDEAGNIRHSAP
+3000 
-3013 LTVTIDTQIT
+3013 
-3023 IDHIELVNDSGI
+3023 
-3035 PDDNLTNN
+3035 
-3043 VRPHF
+3043 
-3048 QVTVPTDVNVVRLS
+3048 
-3062 IDGGKTWFN
+3062 
-3071 ATQSATPGVWDYT
+3071 T

-3104 GNKTTQQ
+3104 GNQTTQK
-3111 LDFIIDTLLSEPTIV
+3111 LDFIIDTMLSEPTIV
-3126 LDNTDDSGTKGDNL
+3126 LDSTDDSGTKGDNL
-3140 TNVNKPTF
+3140 TNANKPTF
-3148 LLGNIDADARYVTVE
+3148 ILGNIDADARYVTVE
-3163 VQHGGTKEVLT
+3163 VQYGGTKEVLT

-3324 IAMDSRDDT
+3324 ITMDSRDDT

-3348 TIGNIDADAHSVIL
+3348 TIGNIDSDAQSVIL

-3413 LVVTVDTQTSITDIT
+3413 LIVTVDTQTSITDIT

-3465 GANWVSATQGIEG
+3465 GANWVSAAQGIEG

-3617 DTQIAIDR
+3617 DTQIAIDH

-3710 LNFTIDITLLTPTI
+3710 LNFTIDITLMTPTI

-3843 NHDRPVFDIHQVDSD
+3843 NHDRPVFDIRQVDSD

-4305 SAELRIE
+4305 SAELKIE

-4529 NITSVTTPRFVI
+4529 NITSVTKPRFVI

-4560 SVTANGN
+4560 PVTANGN

-4832 PTLIG
+4832 PTLVG
-4837 STLPNTIVSIYV
+4837 NTLPNAIVSIYV

-4967 DGNYELTFKVEDV
+4967 DGNYVLTFKVEDV

-5038 RNPQGVVIATL
+5038 RSPQGVVIATL

-5082 QKEILIE
+5082 QKDILIE

-5340 SYQFDNALKDGEY
+5340 SYQFDNVLKDGEY

-5400 ITSQTRPTFSIF
+5400 ITSQTRPTFSIS

-5576 IWVDTHIK
+5576 IWVDTHIQ

-5590 DDNKSSSKTEW
+5590 DDNKSSSKTDW
-5601 WSNSDLIT
+5601 WSNSSTIT
-5609 MRGTGEI
+5609 MRGMGEI

-5632 VVAATGRWELSTD
+5632 VVAVNGQWELSTD
-5645 KLPEGT
+5645 QLPEGK
-5651 YDISLVIE
+5651 YDITLSIE
-5659 DSAGNRWEDVREI
+5659 DNAGNRKEEVHEI

-5708 TDSEGNTY
+5708 TDSNGNTY

-5750 DDVPLDIMK
+5750 DDVSLDIMK

-5869 DNGASDSDNVTN
+5869 DNGVSDSDNVTN

-5904 HNGVTDIYQATQGA
+5904 HNGVTDTYQATQGA

-5929 NDGNYTLSVTVV
+5929 NDGTYTLSVTVV

-5993 ATHLRTEPSAAEE
+5993 ATHLRTVPSAAEE
-6006 SVVKVTA
+6006 SVVKETA

-6108 VNAMNVRGKTEDD
+6108 VNAMNARGKTEDD

>member
-422 TDSIITDTIAPEK
+422 TDSIITDTIPPEK

-636 LEDYVVLP
+636 LEDFVVLP

-1025 IVSLSPDSDSGISDD
+1025 IVSLSPDSDSGIADD

-1109 KANSAIFD
+1109 KANSAVFD

-1178 LSHLNGSWLFIPGNT
+1178 LSHLNGSWLFTPGNT

-1203 KVEDKAGNTNYSA
+1203 KVEDKAGNTSYSA

-1326 VIVLDSADDTG
+1326 VIVLNSADDTG
-1337 IQGDNMT
+1337 VQGDNMT
-1344 NSTQPT
+1344 NRTQPT

-1471 WFNATQSATPGVWDY
+1471 WFNATQSATPGAWDY

-1504 DEAGNKATQTLDF
+1504 DKAGNKTTQELDF

-1713 KLDFTIDTILSEP
+1713 KLDFIIDTLLSEP

-2119 LLSEPTIVLDNTDD
+2119 LLSEPTIVLDSTDD
-2133 SGTKGDHLT
+2133 SGTKGDNLT

-2310 TETLHFTIDTTLST
+2310 TETLHFTIDTTLSV
-2324 PVIVLDSADDS
+2324 PVIVLNSADDT
-2335 GVHGDNMTNHT
+2335 GVQGDNMTNST

-2372 TTFDATKDAGGWTFT
+2372 TTFDATKGVGGWSFT

-2446 RPHFQVT
+2446 RPHFQVK
-2453 VPTDVNVVRLSI
+2453 VPTDVN
-2465 DGGKTWFN
+2465 
-2473 ATQSATPG
+2473 
-2481 VWDYIWPDD
+2481 
-2490 VADGGYTLTVEA
+2490 E
-2502 TDEAGNKATQT
+2502 
-2513 LDFTIDTTLSVPT
+2513 
-2526 LSLDSADDSGIAG
+2526 
-2539 DNITNVKTPGFTLN
+2539 
-2553 NIDTDVSR
+2553 
-2561 VIVEV
+2561 
-2566 MHNGIKQEVPLVQ
+2566 
-2579 TGGQWR
+2579 
-2585 FAPTSDWADG
+2585 
-2595 DYILTVKVE
+2595 
-2604 DRAGNVKQSAPLTV
+2604 
-2618 TVDTHIA
+2618 
-2625 IDRIELVNDSG
+2625 
-2636 IPGDNLTNEARPH
+2636 
-2649 FQVTVPADVNGV
+2649 
-2661 RLSIDGGKTWF
+2661 
-2672 DATQSATSGVWDYTW
+2672 
-2687 LTNVANGPHTLMVEA
+2687 
-2702 SDKAGNKTTQKLDF
+2702 
-2716 TIDTILSEPTITL
+2716 
-2729 DSADDS
+2729 
-2735 AAGDNITNVKMPGFT
+2735 
-2750 LGNIDADVTKV
+2750 
-2761 VVTVAHDGKNQQIEL
+2761 
-2776 IKNGGVWRFTPGA
+2776 
-2789 AWTDGDYTLTVK
+2789 
-2801 VEDKAG
+2801 
-2807 NTNYSAPLTVTID
+2807 
-2820 TQTSID
+2820 
-2826 RIELLNDTGIVGDNL
+2826 
-2841 TNEARPQF
+2841 
-2849 HITVPTDVNS
+2849 
-2859 VQLSLDGGIN
+2859 
-2869 WVNATLTSDGVWEYI
+2869 
-2884 WPTDLVENTY
+2884 
-2894 TLTVKATDVA
+2894 
-2904 GNTATETLNFIIDT
+2904 
-2918 TLSTPT
+2918 
-2924 ITLDSADD
+2924 
-2932 SGTANDNKTN
+2932 
-2942 VKTPGFIIGGI
+2942 
-2953 DSDVTQVVVQVMRD
+2953 
-2967 GHSEEVELTQ
+2967 
-2977 TNGQWRFVPGS
+2977 
-2988 AWTDGDYTLTVT
+2988 
-3000 VKDEAGNIRHSAP
+3000 
-3013 LTVTIDTQIT
+3013 
-3023 IDHIELVNDSGI
+3023 
-3035 PDDNLTNN
+3035 
-3043 VRPHF
+3043 
-3048 QVTVPTDVNVVRLS
+3048 VRLS

-3104 GNKTTQQ
+3104 GNQTTQK
-3111 LDFIIDTLLSEPTIV
+3111 LDFIIDTMLSEPTIV
-3126 LDNTDDSGTKGDNL
+3126 LDSTDDSGTKGDNL
-3140 TNVNKPTF
+3140 TNANKPTF
-3148 LLGNIDADARYVTVE
+3148 ILGNIDADARYVTVE
-3163 VQHGGTKEVLT
+3163 VQYGGTKEVLT

-3324 IAMDSRDDT
+3324 ITMDSRDDT

-3348 TIGNIDADAHSVIL
+3348 TIGNIDSDAQSVIL

-3413 LVVTVDTQTSITDIT
+3413 LIVTVDTQTSITDIT

-3465 GANWVSATQGIEG
+3465 GANWVSAAQGIEG

-3617 DTQIAIDR
+3617 DTQIAIDH

-3710 LNFTIDITLLTPTI
+3710 LNFTIDITLMTPTI

-3843 NHDRPVFDIHQVDSD
+3843 NHDRPVFDIRQVDSD

-4305 SAELRIE
+4305 SAELKIE

-4529 NITSVTTPRFVI
+4529 NITSVTKPRFVI

-4560 SVTANGN
+4560 PVTANGN

-4590 DIAGNTSETKLPFTI
+4590 DIAENTSETKLPFTI

-4832 PTLIG
+4832 PTLVG
-4837 STLPNTIVSIYV
+4837 NTLPNAIVSIYV

-4967 DGNYELTFKVEDV
+4967 DGNYVLTFKVEDV

-5038 RNPQGVVIATL
+5038 RSPQGVVIATL

-5082 QKEILIE
+5082 QKDILIE

-5340 SYQFDNALKDGEY
+5340 SYQFDNVLKDGEY

-5400 ITSQTRPTFSIF
+5400 ITSQTRPTFSIS

-5576 IWVDTHIK
+5576 IWVDTHIQ

-5590 DDNKSSSKTEW
+5590 DDNKSSSKTDW
-5601 WSNSDLIT
+5601 WSNSSTIT
-5609 MRGTGEI
+5609 MRGMGEI

-5632 VVAATGRWELSTD
+5632 VVAANGQWELSTD
-5645 KLPEGT
+5645 QLPEGK
-5651 YDISLVIE
+5651 YDITLSIE
-5659 DSAGNRWEDVREI
+5659 DNAGNRKEEVHEI

-5708 TDSEGNTY
+5708 TDSNGNTY

-5750 DDVPLDIMK
+5750 DDVSLDIMK

-5869 DNGASDSDNVTN
+5869 DNGVSDSDNVTN

-5904 HNGVTDIYQATQGA
+5904 HNGVTDTYQATQGA

-5929 NDGNYTLSVTVV
+5929 NDGTYTLSVTVV

-5993 ATHLRTEPSAAEE
+5993 ATHLRTVPSAAEE
-6006 SVVKVTA
+6006 SVVKETA

-6108 VNAMNVRGKTEDD
+6108 VNAMNARGKTEDD

>member
-422 TDSIITDTIAPEK
+422 TDSIITDTIPPEK

-720 FTIQTEV
+720 FSIQTEV

-1062 QVWDAMSDTQ
+1062 QVWDAASDTQ

-1109 KANSAIFD
+1109 KANSAVFD

-1384 WTFTPPTS
+1384 WSFTPTGA

-1471 WFNATQSATPGVWDY
+1471 WFNATQSATPGAWDY

-1504 DEAGNKATQTLDF
+1504 DKAGNKTTQELDF

-2017 TIDTQITIDHI
+2017 TIDTQIAIDHI

-2034 GIPDDNLTNNVRP
+2034 GIPDDNLTNEARP

-2119 LLSEPTIVLDNTDD
+2119 MLSEPTIVLDNTDD
-2133 SGTKGDHLT
+2133 SGTKGDNLT

-2225 IDVIEL
+2225 IDAIEL

-2310 TETLHFTIDTTLST
+2310 TETLHFTIDTTLSV
-2324 PVIVLDSADDS
+2324 PVIVLNSADDT
-2335 GVHGDNMTNHT
+2335 GVQGDNMTNSS

-2372 TTFDATKDAGGWTFT
+2372 TTFDATKGVGGWSFT

-2453 VPTDVNVVRLSI
+2453 VPTDVN
-2465 DGGKTWFN
+2465 
-2473 ATQSATPG
+2473 
-2481 VWDYIWPDD
+2481 
-2490 VADGGYTLTVEA
+2490 E
-2502 TDEAGNKATQT
+2502 
-2513 LDFTIDTTLSVPT
+2513 
-2526 LSLDSADDSGIAG
+2526 
-2539 DNITNVKTPGFTLN
+2539 
-2553 NIDTDVSR
+2553 
-2561 VIVEV
+2561 
-2566 MHNGIKQEVPLVQ
+2566 
-2579 TGGQWR
+2579 
-2585 FAPTSDWADG
+2585 
-2595 DYILTVKVE
+2595 
-2604 DRAGNVKQSAPLTV
+2604 
-2618 TVDTHIA
+2618 
-2625 IDRIELVNDSG
+2625 
-2636 IPGDNLTNEARPH
+2636 
-2649 FQVTVPADVNGV
+2649 
-2661 RLSIDGGKTWF
+2661 
-2672 DATQSATSGVWDYTW
+2672 
-2687 LTNVANGPHTLMVEA
+2687 
-2702 SDKAGNKTTQKLDF
+2702 
-2716 TIDTILSEPTITL
+2716 
-2729 DSADDS
+2729 
-2735 AAGDNITNVKMPGFT
+2735 
-2750 LGNIDADVTKV
+2750 
-2761 VVTVAHDGKNQQIEL
+2761 
-2776 IKNGGVWRFTPGA
+2776 
-2789 AWTDGDYTLTVK
+2789 
-2801 VEDKAG
+2801 
-2807 NTNYSAPLTVTID
+2807 
-2820 TQTSID
+2820 
-2826 RIELLNDTGIVGDNL
+2826 
-2841 TNEARPQF
+2841 
-2849 HITVPTDVNS
+2849 
-2859 VQLSLDGGIN
+2859 
-2869 WVNATLTSDGVWEYI
+2869 
-2884 WPTDLVENTY
+2884 
-2894 TLTVKATDVA
+2894 
-2904 GNTATETLNFIIDT
+2904 
-2918 TLSTPT
+2918 
-2924 ITLDSADD
+2924 
-2932 SGTANDNKTN
+2932 
-2942 VKTPGFIIGGI
+2942 
-2953 DSDVTQVVVQVMRD
+2953 
-2967 GHSEEVELTQ
+2967 
-2977 TNGQWRFVPGS
+2977 
-2988 AWTDGDYTLTVT
+2988 
-3000 VKDEAGNIRHSAP
+3000 
-3013 LTVTIDTQIT
+3013 
-3023 IDHIELVNDSGI
+3023 
-3035 PDDNLTNN
+3035 
-3043 VRPHF
+3043 
-3048 QVTVPTDVNVVRLS
+3048 VRLS

-3104 GNKTTQQ
+3104 GNQTTQK
-3111 LDFIIDTLLSEPTIV
+3111 LDFIIDTMLSEPTIV
-3126 LDNTDDSGTKGDNL
+3126 LDSTDDSGTKGDNL
-3140 TNVNKPTF
+3140 TNANKPTF
-3148 LLGNIDADARYVTVE
+3148 ILGNIDADARYVTVE
-3163 VQHGGTKEVLT
+3163 VQYGGTKEVLT

-3188 GTWADGDYTLTVRVE
+3188 GTWADGDYMLTVRVE

-3324 IAMDSRDDT
+3324 ITMDSRDDT

-3348 TIGNIDADAHSVIL
+3348 TIGNIDSDAQSVIL

-3413 LVVTVDTQTSITDIT
+3413 LIVTVDTQTSITDIT

-3465 GANWVSATQGIEG
+3465 GANWVSAAQGIEG

-3617 DTQIAIDR
+3617 DTQIAIDH

-3710 LNFTIDITLLTPTI
+3710 LNFTIDITLMTPTI

-4305 SAELRIE
+4305 SAELKIE

-4529 NITSVTTPRFVI
+4529 NITSVTKPRFVI

-4560 SVTANGN
+4560 PVTANGN

-4896 VDVTIDT
+4896 VDLTIDT

-5290 DASNSGSLDDLITNH
+5290 DASNSGSLDDLITSH

-5376 DTSTFIDNPAMV
+5376 DTSTFIDNPVMM

-5400 ITSQTRPTFSIF
+5400 ITSQTRPAFSIY

-5475 TFNTTPVAIDSIGG
+5475 TLNTTPVAIDSIGG

-5576 IWVDTHIK
+5576 IWVDTHIQ

-5590 DDNKSSSKTEW
+5590 DDNKSSSKTDW
-5601 WSNSDLIT
+5601 WSNSSTIT
-5609 MRGTGEI
+5609 MRGMGEI

-5632 VVAATGRWELSTD
+5632 VVAANGQWELSTD
-5645 KLPEGT
+5645 QLPEGK
-5651 YDISLVIE
+5651 YDITLSIE
-5659 DSAGNRWEDVREI
+5659 DNAGNRKEEVHEI

-5708 TDSEGNTY
+5708 TDSNGNTY

-5750 DDVPLDIMK
+5750 DDVSLDIMK

-5869 DNGASDSDNVTN
+5869 DNGVSDSDNVTN

-5904 HNGVTDIYQATQGA
+5904 HNGVTDTYQATQGA

-5929 NDGNYTLSVTVV
+5929 NDGTYTLSVTVV

-5971 ASDDATA
+5971 ASDDATP
-5978 TAVTPPESETVNAES
+5978 TAVTPLESETVNAES
-5993 ATHLRTEPSAAEE
+5993 DTHLRTVPSAAEE
-6006 SVVKVTA
+6006 SVVKETA

-6045 VNVSIMFEGEEF
+6045 VNVSVMFEGEEF

-6108 VNAMNVRGKTEDD
+6108 VNAMNARGKAEDD

>member
-39 ITTPRGSVIIVN
+39 IITPRGSVIIVN

-422 TDSIITDTIAPEK
+422 TDSIITDTIPPEK

-591 FNFTSDSVEGIN
+591 FNFTSDSVEGVN

-627 IAPVPPTVS
+627 VAPVPPTVS
-636 LEDYVVLP
+636 LEDFVVLP

-659 TAEPKSTI
+659 TAEPKSII

-1025 IVSLSPDSDSGISDD
+1025 IVSLSPDSDSGVSDD

-1062 QVWDAMSDTQ
+1062 QVWDAASDTQ

-1109 KANSAIFD
+1109 KANSAVFD

-1384 WTFTPPTS
+1384 WSFTPTGA

-1427 NNIELVNDSGIPD
+1427 NNIELVNDSGIPN

-1471 WFNATQSATPGVWDY
+1471 WFNATQSATPGAWDY

-1504 DEAGNKATQTLDF
+1504 DKAGNKTTQELDF

-1698 LMVEASDKA
+1698 LMVEATDKA

-2017 TIDTQITIDHI
+2017 TIDTQI
-2028 ELVNDS
+2028 
-2034 GIPDDNLTNNVRP
+2034 
-2047 HFQVTVPTDVNVV
+2047 
-2060 RLSIDGG
+2060 
-2067 KTWFN
+2067 
-2072 ATQSATPGVWDY
+2072 A
-2084 TWLADVGEGKHTL
+2084 
-2097 TVEATDKAGNKTTQQ
+2097 
-2112 LDFIIDT
+2112 
-2119 LLSEPTIVLDNTDD
+2119 
-2133 SGTKGDHLT
+2133 
-2142 NVNKPT
+2142 
-2148 FLLGNID
+2148 
-2155 ADARYVTVE
+2155 
-2164 VQHGGTKEV
+2164 
-2173 LTATKDATG
+2173 
-2182 NWSVTPTGTWADGD
+2182 
-2196 YTLTVRVEDEA
+2196 
-2207 GNEKHSASL
+2207 
-2216 TVTVDTQIT
+2216 
-2225 IDVIEL
+2225 
-2231 VNDNGIPGD
+2231 
-2240 NMTNDAHPQFRVTV
+2240 
-2254 PGDVNE
+2254 
-2260 VSLSIDGGVTWVK
+2260 
-2273 ATQSATPGVWNYTWP
+2273 
-2288 GTVPDGDYTLNV
+2288 
-2300 KATDNAGNTV
+2300 
-2310 TETLHFTIDTTLST
+2310 
-2324 PVIVLDSADDS
+2324 
-2335 GVHGDNMTNHT
+2335 
-2346 QPTFA
+2346 
-2351 LQHIDDDAVRVTVSV
+2351 
-2366 EHGGVT
+2366 
-2372 TTFDATKDAGGWTFT
+2372 
-2387 PTGAWADG
+2387 
-2395 DYTLSVSVEDKA
+2395 
-2407 GNTSHSASLT
+2407 
-2417 VTVDTQIAINN
+2417 
-2428 IELVNDSGI
+2428 
-2437 PDDNLTNNV
+2437 
-2446 RPHFQVT
+2446 
-2453 VPTDVNVVRLSI
+2453 
-2465 DGGKTWFN
+2465 
-2473 ATQSATPG
+2473 
-2481 VWDYIWPDD
+2481 
-2490 VADGGYTLTVEA
+2490 
-2502 TDEAGNKATQT
+2502 
-2513 LDFTIDTTLSVPT
+2513 
-2526 LSLDSADDSGIAG
+2526 
-2539 DNITNVKTPGFTLN
+2539 
-2553 NIDTDVSR
+2553 
-2561 VIVEV
+2561 
-2566 MHNGIKQEVPLVQ
+2566 
-2579 TGGQWR
+2579 
-2585 FAPTSDWADG
+2585 
-2595 DYILTVKVE
+2595 
-2604 DRAGNVKQSAPLTV
+2604 
-2618 TVDTHIA
+2618 
-2625 IDRIELVNDSG
+2625 
-2636 IPGDNLTNEARPH
+2636 
-2649 FQVTVPADVNGV
+2649 
-2661 RLSIDGGKTWF
+2661 
-2672 DATQSATSGVWDYTW
+2672 
-2687 LTNVANGPHTLMVEA
+2687 
-2702 SDKAGNKTTQKLDF
+2702 
-2716 TIDTILSEPTITL
+2716 
-2729 DSADDS
+2729 
-2735 AAGDNITNVKMPGFT
+2735 
-2750 LGNIDADVTKV
+2750 
-2761 VVTVAHDGKNQQIEL
+2761 
-2776 IKNGGVWRFTPGA
+2776 
-2789 AWTDGDYTLTVK
+2789 
-2801 VEDKAG
+2801 
-2807 NTNYSAPLTVTID
+2807 
-2820 TQTSID
+2820 
-2826 RIELLNDTGIVGDNL
+2826 
-2841 TNEARPQF
+2841 
-2849 HITVPTDVNS
+2849 
-2859 VQLSLDGGIN
+2859 
-2869 WVNATLTSDGVWEYI
+2869 
-2884 WPTDLVENTY
+2884 
-2894 TLTVKATDVA
+2894 
-2904 GNTATETLNFIIDT
+2904 
-2918 TLSTPT
+2918 
-2924 ITLDSADD
+2924 
-2932 SGTANDNKTN
+2932 
-2942 VKTPGFIIGGI
+2942 
-2953 DSDVTQVVVQVMRD
+2953 
-2967 GHSEEVELTQ
+2967 
-2977 TNGQWRFVPGS
+2977 
-2988 AWTDGDYTLTVT
+2988 
-3000 VKDEAGNIRHSAP
+3000 
-3013 LTVTIDTQIT
+3013 

-3174 ATKGATGIWSVTPT
+3174 ATKDATGNWSVTPTGTWADGDYTLTVRVEDEAGNEKHSASLTVTVDTQITIDAIELVNDNGIPGDNMTNDAHPQFRVTVPGDVNEVSLSIDGGVTWVKATQSATPGVWNYTWPGTVPDGDYTLNVKATDNAGNTVTETLHFTIDTTLSVPVIVLNSADDTGVQGDNMTNRTQPTFALQHIDDDAVRVTVSVEHGGVTTTFDATKGTGGWSFTPTGAWADGDYTLSVSVEDKAGNTSHSASLTVTVDTQIAINNIELVNDSGIPDDNLTNNVRPHFQVTVPTDVNVVRLSIDGGKTWFNATQSATPGVWDYTWLADVGEGKHTLTVEATDKAGNQTTQKLDFIIDTMLSEPTIVLDSTDDSGTKGDNLTNANKPTFILGNIDADARYVTVEVQYGGTKEVLTATKGATGIWSVTPT
-3188 GTWADGDYTLTVRVE
+3188 GTWADGDYMLTVRVE

-3324 IAMDSRDDT
+3324 ITMDSRDDT

-3348 TIGNIDADAHSVIL
+3348 TIGNIDSDAQSVIL

-3413 LVVTVDTQTSITDIT
+3413 LIVTVDTQTSITDIT

-3465 GANWVSATQGIEG
+3465 GANWVSAAQGIEG

-3617 DTQIAIDR
+3617 DTQIAIDH

-3710 LNFTIDITLLTPTI
+3710 LNFTIDITLMTPTI

-3843 NHDRPVFDIHQVDSD
+3843 NHDRPVFDIRQVDSD

-4305 SAELRIE
+4305 SAELKIE

-4529 NITSVTTPRFVI
+4529 NITSVTKPRFVI

-4560 SVTANGN
+4560 PVTANGN

-4622 NSNSDNLTNKQNPKF
+4622 SSNSDNLTNKQNPKF

-4719 DPSIDDQHEAT
+4719 DPSIDDQYEAT

-4738 FAEAFSTIM
+4738 LAEAFSTIM

-4837 STLPNTIVSIYV
+4837 NTLPNAIVSIYV

-5038 RNPQGVVIATL
+5038 RNPQGGVIATL

-5250 DDGTFNIHFSITD
+5250 DDGKFNIHFSITD

-5290 DASNSGSLDDLITNH
+5290 DASNSGSLDDLITSH

-5376 DTSTFIDNPAMV
+5376 DTSTFIDNPVMI

-5400 ITSQTRPTFSIF
+5400 ITSQTRPAFSIF

-5475 TFNTTPVAIDSIGG
+5475 TLNTTPVAIDSIGG

-5529 LNVGEVWVNEKGH
+5529 LNVGEVWVNDKGH

-5576 IWVDTHIK
+5576 IWVDTHIQ

-5590 DDNKSSSKTEW
+5590 DDNKSSSKTDW
-5601 WSNSDLIT
+5601 WSNSSTIT
-5609 MRGTGEI
+5609 MRGMGEI

-5632 VVAATGRWELSTD
+5632 VVAANGQWELSTD
-5645 KLPEGT
+5645 QLPEGK
-5651 YDISLVIE
+5651 YDITLSIE
-5659 DSAGNRWEDVREI
+5659 DNAGNRKEEVHEI

-5708 TDSEGNTY
+5708 TDSNGNTY

-5759 EVPVI
+5759 ETPVI

-5773 TVGDNI
+5773 TAGDNI
-5779 TRDKQPTFIIG
+5779 TRDNQPTFIIG

-5881 HTQPKFTLQHIDAD
+5881 HNHTQPKFTLQHIDAD

-5904 HNGVTDIYQATQGA
+5904 HNGVTDTYQATQGA

-5960 VTVTADSQHDD
+5960 VTVTADSQHND

-5978 TAVTPPESETVNAES
+5978 IAVTPPESETVNAES
-5993 ATHLRTEPSAAEE
+5993 ATHLRTVPSVAEE
-6006 SVVKVTA
+6006 SVVKETA

-6045 VNVSIMFEGEEF
+6045 VNVSVMFEGEEF
-6057 TLPIT
+6057 TLPII

-6072 SLEDGEYTMDVKF
+6072 SLEDGEYTMDVKYL
-6085 IDKDNDFLIK
+6085 DKDDDFLIK

-6108 VNAMNVRGKTEDD
+6108 VNAMNARGKTEDD

>member
-39 ITTPRGSVIIVN
+39 ITTPHGAVIIVN

-422 TDSIITDTIAPEK
+422 TDSIITDTIPPEK

-568 ISVINSETG
+568 LSVINSETG

-636 LEDYVVLP
+636 LEDFVVLP

-1062 QVWDAMSDTQ
+1062 QVWDAASDTQ

-1109 KANSAIFD
+1109 KANSAVFD

-1178 LSHLNGSWLFIPGNT
+1178 LSHLNGSWLFTPGNT

-1203 KVEDKAGNTNYSA
+1203 KVEDKAGNTSYSA

-1326 VIVLDSADDTG
+1326 VIVLNSADDTG
-1337 IQGDNMT
+1337 VQGDNMT

-1384 WTFTPPTS
+1384 WSFTPTGA

-1471 WFNATQSATPGVWDY
+1471 WFNATQNATPGVWDY

-1504 DEAGNKATQTLDF
+1504 DEAGNKTTQTLDF

-1635 SGIPGDNLTNEARP
+1635 SGIPDDNLTNEARP

-1713 KLDFTIDTILSEP
+1713 KLDFIIDTMLSEP

-2017 TIDTQITIDHI
+2017 TIDTQIAIDHI

-2034 GIPDDNLTNNVRP
+2034 GIPDDNLTNEARP

-2119 LLSEPTIVLDNTDD
+2119 MLSEPTIVLDNTDD
-2133 SGTKGDHLT
+2133 SGTKGDNLT

-2324 PVIVLDSADDS
+2324 PVIVLDSADDT
-2335 GVHGDNMTNHT
+2335 GIQGDNMTNRT
-2346 QPTFA
+2346 QPTFN

-2372 TTFDATKDAGGWTFT
+2372 TTFDATKGVGGWTFT
-2387 PTGAWADG
+2387 PPTSWGAG

-2446 RPHFQVT
+2446 RPHFQVK
-2453 VPTDVNVVRLSI
+2453 VPTDVN
-2465 DGGKTWFN
+2465 
-2473 ATQSATPG
+2473 
-2481 VWDYIWPDD
+2481 
-2490 VADGGYTLTVEA
+2490 E
-2502 TDEAGNKATQT
+2502 
-2513 LDFTIDTTLSVPT
+2513 
-2526 LSLDSADDSGIAG
+2526 
-2539 DNITNVKTPGFTLN
+2539 
-2553 NIDTDVSR
+2553 
-2561 VIVEV
+2561 
-2566 MHNGIKQEVPLVQ
+2566 
-2579 TGGQWR
+2579 
-2585 FAPTSDWADG
+2585 
-2595 DYILTVKVE
+2595 
-2604 DRAGNVKQSAPLTV
+2604 
-2618 TVDTHIA
+2618 
-2625 IDRIELVNDSG
+2625 
-2636 IPGDNLTNEARPH
+2636 
-2649 FQVTVPADVNGV
+2649 
-2661 RLSIDGGKTWF
+2661 
-2672 DATQSATSGVWDYTW
+2672 
-2687 LTNVANGPHTLMVEA
+2687 
-2702 SDKAGNKTTQKLDF
+2702 
-2716 TIDTILSEPTITL
+2716 
-2729 DSADDS
+2729 
-2735 AAGDNITNVKMPGFT
+2735 
-2750 LGNIDADVTKV
+2750 
-2761 VVTVAHDGKNQQIEL
+2761 
-2776 IKNGGVWRFTPGA
+2776 
-2789 AWTDGDYTLTVK
+2789 
-2801 VEDKAG
+2801 
-2807 NTNYSAPLTVTID
+2807 
-2820 TQTSID
+2820 
-2826 RIELLNDTGIVGDNL
+2826 
-2841 TNEARPQF
+2841 
-2849 HITVPTDVNS
+2849 
-2859 VQLSLDGGIN
+2859 
-2869 WVNATLTSDGVWEYI
+2869 
-2884 WPTDLVENTY
+2884 
-2894 TLTVKATDVA
+2894 
-2904 GNTATETLNFIIDT
+2904 
-2918 TLSTPT
+2918 
-2924 ITLDSADD
+2924 
-2932 SGTANDNKTN
+2932 
-2942 VKTPGFIIGGI
+2942 
-2953 DSDVTQVVVQVMRD
+2953 
-2967 GHSEEVELTQ
+2967 
-2977 TNGQWRFVPGS
+2977 
-2988 AWTDGDYTLTVT
+2988 
-3000 VKDEAGNIRHSAP
+3000 
-3013 LTVTIDTQIT
+3013 
-3023 IDHIELVNDSGI
+3023 
-3035 PDDNLTNN
+3035 
-3043 VRPHF
+3043 
-3048 QVTVPTDVNVVRLS
+3048 VRLS

-3104 GNKTTQQ
+3104 GNQTTQK
-3111 LDFIIDTLLSEPTIV
+3111 LDFIIDTMLSEPTIV
-3126 LDNTDDSGTKGDNL
+3126 LDSTDDSGTKGDNL
-3140 TNVNKPTF
+3140 TNANKPTF
-3148 LLGNIDADARYVTVE
+3148 ILGNIDADARYVTVE
-3163 VQHGGTKEVLT
+3163 VQYGGTKEVLT

-3413 LVVTVDTQTSITDIT
+3413 LIVTVDTQTSITDIT

-3465 GANWVSATQGIEG
+3465 GANWVSAAQGIEG

-3514 IDTRL
+3514 IDTQL

-3617 DTQIAIDR
+3617 DTQIAIDH

-3688 PEGQHTLTVEVTDG
+3688 PEGQHTLIVEVTDG
-3702 AGNKMTET
+3702 AGNKMTGT
-3710 LNFTIDITLLTPTI
+3710 LDFTIDITLLTPTI

-3843 NHDRPVFDIHQVDSD
+3843 NHDRPVFDIRQVDSD

-4305 SAELRIE
+4305 SAELKIE

-4529 NITSVTTPRFVI
+4529 NITSVTKPRFVI

-4560 SVTANGN
+4560 PVTANGN

-4896 VDVTIDT
+4896 VDLTIDT

-4967 DGNYELTFKVEDV
+4967 DGNYVLTFKVEDV

-5290 DASNSGSLDDLITNH
+5290 DASNSGSLDDLITSH

-5376 DTSTFIDNPAMV
+5376 DTSTFIDNPVMM

-5400 ITSQTRPTFSIF
+5400 ITSQTRPAFSIY

-5475 TFNTTPVAIDSIGG
+5475 TLNTTPVAIDSIGG

-5529 LNVGEVWVNEKGH
+5529 LNVGEVWVNDKGH

-5576 IWVDTHIK
+5576 IWVDTHIQ

-5590 DDNKSSSKTEW
+5590 DDNKSSSKTDW
-5601 WSNSDLIT
+5601 WSNSSTIT
-5609 MRGTGEI
+5609 MRGMGEI

-5632 VVAATGRWELSTD
+5632 VVAANGQWELSTD
-5645 KLPEGT
+5645 QLPEGK
-5651 YDISLVIE
+5651 YDITLSIE
-5659 DSAGNRWEDVREI
+5659 DNAGNRKEEVHEI

-5708 TDSEGNTY
+5708 TDSNGNTY

-5833 SVIASDAAG
+5833 SVVASDAAG

-5929 NDGNYTLSVTVV
+5929 NDGTYTLSVTVV

-5960 VTVTADSQHDD
+5960 VTVTADSQHND

-5978 TAVTPPESETVNAES
+5978 IAVTPPESETVNAES
-5993 ATHLRTEPSAAEE
+5993 ATHLRTVPSAAEE
-6006 SVVKVTA
+6006 SVVKETA

-6045 VNVSIMFEGEEF
+6045 VNVSVMFEGEEF

-6085 IDKDNDFLIK
+6085 IDKDDDFLIK

-6108 VNAMNVRGKTEDD
+6108 VNAMNARGKTEDD

>member
-320 GSGSAKLVITID
+320 GNGSAKLVITID

-422 TDSIITDTIAPEK
+422 TDSIITDTIPPEK

-532 YFSAEIETTNDSGI
+532 YFSAEIETTDDSGI

-591 FNFTSDSVEGIN
+591 FNFTSDSVEGVN

-627 IAPVPPTVS
+627 VAPVPPTVS
-636 LEDYVVLP
+636 LEDFVVLP

-1025 IVSLSPDSDSGISDD
+1025 IVSLSPDSDSGIADD

-1109 KANSAIFD
+1109 KANSAVFD

-1178 LSHLNGSWLFIPGNT
+1178 LSHLNGSWLFTPGNT

-1384 WTFTPPTS
+1384 WSFTPTGA

-1427 NNIELVNDSGIPD
+1427 NNIELVNDSGIPN

-1471 WFNATQSATPGVWDY
+1471 WFNATQSATPGAWDY

-1504 DEAGNKATQTLDF
+1504 DKAGNKTTQELDF

-2119 LLSEPTIVLDNTDD
+2119 MLSEPTIVLDNTDD
-2133 SGTKGDHLT
+2133 SGTKGDNLT

-2196 YTLTVRVEDEA
+2196 YTLTVRVEDDA
-2207 GNEKHSASL
+2207 GNVKHSASL

-2231 VNDNGIPGD
+2231 VNDSGTRGD
-2240 NMTNDAHPQFRVTV
+2240 NLTNDANPHFRITV

-2273 ATQSATPGVWNYTWP
+2273 AMQSATPGVWNYTWP
-2288 GTVPDGDYTLNV
+2288 KTVADGDYTLTV

-2310 TETLHFTIDTTLST
+2310 TRTLDFTIDTTLST

-2335 GVHGDNMTNHT
+2335 GVHGDNMTNRT

-2351 LQHIDDDAVRVTVSV
+2351 LQQIDDDAVRVTVSV

-2437 PDDNLTNNV
+2437 PN
-2446 RPHFQVT
+2446 
-2453 VPTDVNVVRLSI
+2453 
-2465 DGGKTWFN
+2465 
-2473 ATQSATPG
+2473 
-2481 VWDYIWPDD
+2481 
-2490 VADGGYTLTVEA
+2490 
-2502 TDEAGNKATQT
+2502 
-2513 LDFTIDTTLSVPT
+2513 
-2526 LSLDSADDSGIAG
+2526 
-2539 DNITNVKTPGFTLN
+2539 
-2553 NIDTDVSR
+2553 
-2561 VIVEV
+2561 
-2566 MHNGIKQEVPLVQ
+2566 
-2579 TGGQWR
+2579 
-2585 FAPTSDWADG
+2585 
-2595 DYILTVKVE
+2595 
-2604 DRAGNVKQSAPLTV
+2604 
-2618 TVDTHIA
+2618 
-2625 IDRIELVNDSG
+2625 
-2636 IPGDNLTNEARPH
+2636 
-2649 FQVTVPADVNGV
+2649 
-2661 RLSIDGGKTWF
+2661 
-2672 DATQSATSGVWDYTW
+2672 
-2687 LTNVANGPHTLMVEA
+2687 
-2702 SDKAGNKTTQKLDF
+2702 
-2716 TIDTILSEPTITL
+2716 
-2729 DSADDS
+2729 
-2735 AAGDNITNVKMPGFT
+2735 
-2750 LGNIDADVTKV
+2750 
-2761 VVTVAHDGKNQQIEL
+2761 
-2776 IKNGGVWRFTPGA
+2776 
-2789 AWTDGDYTLTVK
+2789 
-2801 VEDKAG
+2801 
-2807 NTNYSAPLTVTID
+2807 
-2820 TQTSID
+2820 
-2826 RIELLNDTGIVGDNL
+2826 
-2841 TNEARPQF
+2841 
-2849 HITVPTDVNS
+2849 
-2859 VQLSLDGGIN
+2859 
-2869 WVNATLTSDGVWEYI
+2869 
-2884 WPTDLVENTY
+2884 
-2894 TLTVKATDVA
+2894 
-2904 GNTATETLNFIIDT
+2904 
-2918 TLSTPT
+2918 
-2924 ITLDSADD
+2924 
-2932 SGTANDNKTN
+2932 
-2942 VKTPGFIIGGI
+2942 
-2953 DSDVTQVVVQVMRD
+2953 
-2967 GHSEEVELTQ
+2967 
-2977 TNGQWRFVPGS
+2977 
-2988 AWTDGDYTLTVT
+2988 
-3000 VKDEAGNIRHSAP
+3000 
-3013 LTVTIDTQIT
+3013 
-3023 IDHIELVNDSGI
+3023 
-3035 PDDNLTNN
+3035 DNLTNN

-3111 LDFIIDTLLSEPTIV
+3111 LDFIIDTMLSEPTIV

-3390 ADGSYTLTVEVTDNA
+3390 ADGSYTLTVEVQDNA

-3519 STPTIALDSTDDTG
+3519 STPTIELDSTDDTG

-4262 IDGRDYTIENTGGNL
+4262 IDGRDYTIGNTGGNL

-4560 SVTANGN
+4560 PVTANGN

-5529 LNVGEVWVNEKGH
+5529 LNVGEVWANDKGH

-5547 NPLYFTEGQLDITVK
+5547 NPLYFTEGQLDINVK

-5576 IWVDTHIK
+5576 IWVDTHIQ

-5590 DDNKSSSKTEW
+5590 DDNKSSSKTDW
-5601 WSNSDLIT
+5601 WSNSSTIT
-5609 MRGTGEI
+5609 MRGMGEI

-5632 VVAATGRWELSTD
+5632 VVAANGQWELSTD
-5645 KLPEGT
+5645 QLPEGK
-5651 YDISLVIE
+5651 YDITLSIE
-5659 DSAGNRWEDVREI
+5659 DNAGNRKEEVHEI

-5708 TDSEGNTY
+5708 TDSNGNTY

-5823 TPLADGSYTI
+5823 TPLTDGSYTI

-5929 NDGNYTLSVTVV
+5929 NDGTYTLSVTVV

-5993 ATHLRTEPSAAEE
+5993 ATHLRTVPSAAEE

-6045 VNVSIMFEGEEF
+6045 VNVSVMFEGEEF

-6085 IDKDNDFLIK
+6085 IDKDDDFLIK

-6108 VNAMNVRGKTEDD
+6108 VNAMNARGKTEDD

>member
-160 KQIEEM
+160 KQMEEM
-166 LQNFLADNV
+166 LQEFLADNV

-393 YEFKDNEL
+393 YEFRDNEL

-422 TDSIITDTIAPEK
+422 TDSIITDTIPPEK
-435 PTIELDDS
+435 PTIELDDN

-532 YFSAEIETTNDSGI
+532 YFSAEIETTDDSGI

-627 IAPVPPTVS
+627 IAPLPPTVS

-727 VPPKAE
+727 VSPKAE

-952 TAAPYSTVKLYID
+952 TAAPYSTVKLYVD

-1025 IVSLSPDSDSGISDD
+1025 IVSLSPDSDSGIADD

-1109 KANSAIFD
+1109 KANSAVFD

-1163 VVVQVMHNG
+1163 
-1172 VSEEIE
+1172 
-1178 LSHLNGSWLFIPGNT
+1178 
-1193 WADGSYTLTV
+1193 
-1203 KVEDKAGNTNYSA
+1203 
-1216 PLTVVI
+1216 
-1222 DTQIA
+1222 
-1227 IDGVEL
+1227 
-1233 VNDSGVKGDNM
+1233 
-1244 TNDDR
+1244 
-1249 PHFRVTVPTDVNEV
+1249 
-1263 RLSIDGGN
+1263 
-1271 SWVQATPGVAGSW
+1271 
-1284 EYIWPT
+1284 
-1290 DLADGQYTLTV
+1290 
-1301 EATDKAGNTVTKTI
+1301 
-1315 DFAVDTTLSVP
+1315 
-1326 VIVLDSADDTG
+1326 
-1337 IQGDNMT
+1337 
-1344 NSTQPT
+1344 
-1350 FALQHIDDDAVR
+1350 
-1362 VTVSV
+1362 
-1367 EHGGV
+1367 
-1372 TTTFDATKGTGG
+1372 
-1384 WTFTPPTS
+1384 
-1392 WADGDYTLSVSV
+1392 
-1404 EDKAGN
+1404 
-1410 TSHSASLT
+1410 
-1418 VTVDTQIAI
+1418 
-1427 NNIELVNDSGIPD
+1427 
-1440 DNLTNNVRPHFQVTV
+1440 
-1455 PTDVNVVRLSI
+1455 
-1466 DGGKT
+1466 
-1471 WFNATQSATPGVWDY
+1471 
-1486 IWPDDVADGGYT
+1486 
-1498 LTVEAT
+1498 
-1504 DEAGNKATQTLDF
+1504 
-1517 TIDTTLSVPTLSLD
+1517 
-1531 SADDSGIAGDNITNV
+1531 
-1546 KTPGFTLNNIDTDV
+1546 
-1560 SRVIVEVM
+1560 
-1568 HNGIKQEVPLVQT
+1568 
-1581 GGQWRFA
+1581 
-1588 PTSDWADGDYI
+1588 
-1599 LTVKVEDRAGNVKQ
+1599 
-1613 SAPLTVT
+1613 
-1620 VDTHIAIDRIELVND
+1620 
-1635 SGIPGDNLTNEARP
+1635 
-1649 HFQVTV
+1649 
-1655 PADVNGVRLSID
+1655 
-1667 GGKTWF
+1667 
-1673 DATQSATSGVWDYTW
+1673 
-1688 LTNVANGPHT
+1688 
-1698 LMVEASDKA
+1698 
-1707 GNKTTQ
+1707 
-1713 KLDFTIDTILSEP
+1713 
-1726 TITLDSADDSAA
+1726 
-1738 GDNITNVKMPGF
+1738 
-1750 TLGNIDADV
+1750 
-1759 TKVVVTVA
+1759 
-1767 HDGKNQQIELI
+1767 
-1778 KNGGVWRFTP
+1778 
-1788 GAAWT
+1788 
-1793 DGDYTLT
+1793 
-1800 VKVEDKA
+1800 
-1807 GNTNYSAPLT
+1807 
-1817 VTIDTQTSIDRIE
+1817 
-1830 LLNDTGIVGDNLTN
+1830 
-1844 EARPQF
+1844 
-1850 HITVPT
+1850 
-1856 DVNSV
+1856 
-1861 QLSLDGGINWVNAT
+1861 
-1875 LTSDGVWE
+1875 
-1883 YIWPTDL
+1883 
-1890 VENTY
+1890 
-1895 TLTVKATDVAG
+1895 
-1906 NTATETL
+1906 
-1913 NFIIDT
+1913 
-1919 TLSTPTITLDSADDS
+1919 
-1934 GTANDNKTNVKTPGF
+1934 
-1949 IIGGIDSD
+1949 
-1957 VTQVVVQVM
+1957 VVVQVM

-2017 TIDTQITIDHI
+2017 TIDTQIAIDHI

-2034 GIPDDNLTNNVRP
+2034 GIPNDNLTNNVRP

-2097 TVEATDKAGNKTTQQ
+2097 TVEATDKAGNKTTQK

-2119 LLSEPTIVLDNTDD
+2119 LLSEPTIVLDSTDD
-2133 SGTKGDHLT
+2133 SGTKGDNLT

-2196 YTLTVRVEDEA
+2196 YTLTVRVEDDA
-2207 GNEKHSASL
+2207 GNVKYSASL

-2231 VNDNGIPGD
+2231 VNDSGTRGD
-2240 NMTNDAHPQFRVTV
+2240 NLTNDANPHFRITV

-2273 ATQSATPGVWNYTWP
+2273 ATQSVTPGVWNYTWP

-2335 GVHGDNMTNHT
+2335 GVHGDNMTNRT

-2351 LQHIDDDAVRVTVSV
+2351 LQQIDDDAVRVTVSV

-2372 TTFDATKDAGGWTFT
+2372 TTFDATKGTGGWTFT

-2481 VWDYIWPDD
+2481 VWDY
-2490 VADGGYTLTVEA
+2490 
-2502 TDEAGNKATQT
+2502 
-2513 LDFTIDTTLSVPT
+2513 
-2526 LSLDSADDSGIAG
+2526 
-2539 DNITNVKTPGFTLN
+2539 
-2553 NIDTDVSR
+2553 
-2561 VIVEV
+2561 
-2566 MHNGIKQEVPLVQ
+2566 
-2579 TGGQWR
+2579 
-2585 FAPTSDWADG
+2585 
-2595 DYILTVKVE
+2595 
-2604 DRAGNVKQSAPLTV
+2604 
-2618 TVDTHIA
+2618 
-2625 IDRIELVNDSG
+2625 
-2636 IPGDNLTNEARPH
+2636 
-2649 FQVTVPADVNGV
+2649 
-2661 RLSIDGGKTWF
+2661 
-2672 DATQSATSGVWDYTW
+2672 
-2687 LTNVANGPHTLMVEA
+2687 
-2702 SDKAGNKTTQKLDF
+2702 
-2716 TIDTILSEPTITL
+2716 
-2729 DSADDS
+2729 
-2735 AAGDNITNVKMPGFT
+2735 
-2750 LGNIDADVTKV
+2750 
-2761 VVTVAHDGKNQQIEL
+2761 
-2776 IKNGGVWRFTPGA
+2776 
-2789 AWTDGDYTLTVK
+2789 
-2801 VEDKAG
+2801 
-2807 NTNYSAPLTVTID
+2807 
-2820 TQTSID
+2820 
-2826 RIELLNDTGIVGDNL
+2826 
-2841 TNEARPQF
+2841 
-2849 HITVPTDVNS
+2849 
-2859 VQLSLDGGIN
+2859 
-2869 WVNATLTSDGVWEYI
+2869 
-2884 WPTDLVENTY
+2884 
-2894 TLTVKATDVA
+2894 
-2904 GNTATETLNFIIDT
+2904 
-2918 TLSTPT
+2918 
-2924 ITLDSADD
+2924 
-2932 SGTANDNKTN
+2932 
-2942 VKTPGFIIGGI
+2942 
-2953 DSDVTQVVVQVMRD
+2953 
-2967 GHSEEVELTQ
+2967 
-2977 TNGQWRFVPGS
+2977 
-2988 AWTDGDYTLTVT
+2988 
-3000 VKDEAGNIRHSAP
+3000 
-3013 LTVTIDTQIT
+3013 
-3023 IDHIELVNDSGI
+3023 
-3035 PDDNLTNN
+3035 
-3043 VRPHF
+3043 
-3048 QVTVPTDVNVVRLS
+3048 
-3062 IDGGKTWFN
+3062 
-3071 ATQSATPGVWDYT
+3071 T

-3104 GNKTTQQ
+3104 GNQTTQQ

-3148 LLGNIDADARYVTVE
+3148 LLGNIDVDARYVTVE
-3163 VQHGGTKEVLT
+3163 VLHGGTKEVLT

-3390 ADGSYTLTVEVTDNA
+3390 ADGSYTLTVEVQDNA

-3413 LVVTVDTQTSITDIT
+3413 LIVTVDTQTSITDIT

-3465 GANWVSATQGIEG
+3465 GANWVSAAQGIEG

-3487 MGDGKHT
+3487 MGDGKHI

-4069 DYNATKVGA
+4069 DYNAIKVGA

-4305 SAELRIE
+4305 SAELQIE

-4374 WEFTAGSALPDGHY
+4374 WQFTAGSALPDGHY

-4501 VSFTIDTI
+4501 VSFTIDTV
-4509 VSDPSI
+4509 VSDPRI

-4529 NITSVTTPRFVI
+4529 NITSITKPRFVI

-4560 SVTANGN
+4560 PVTANGN

-4622 NSNSDNLTNKQNPKF
+4622 SSNSDNLTNKQNPKF

-4661 KQTITV
+4661 KHTITV

-4719 DPSIDDQHEAT
+4719 DPSIDDQYEAT

-4738 FAEAFSTIM
+4738 LAEAFSTIM

-4832 PTLIG
+4832 PTLVG
-4837 STLPNTIVSIYV
+4837 NTLPNAIVSIYV

-4953 GAGHWGVVLPALGN
+4953 GTGHWGVVLPALGN

-5082 QKEILIE
+5082 QKDILIE

-5250 DDGTFNIHFSITD
+5250 DDGKFNIHFSITD

-5290 DASNSGSLDDLITNH
+5290 DASNSGSLDDLITSH

-5376 DTSTFIDNPAMV
+5376 DTSTFIDNPVMM

-5400 ITSQTRPTFSIF
+5400 ITSQTRPAFSIF

-5529 LNVGEVWVNEKGH
+5529 LNVGEVWVNDKGH

-5576 IWVDTHIK
+5576 IWVDTHIQ

-5590 DDNKSSSKTEW
+5590 DDNKSSSKTDW
-5601 WSNSDLIT
+5601 WSNSSTIT
-5609 MRGTGEI
+5609 MRGMGEI

-5632 VVAATGRWELSTD
+5632 VVAANGQWELSTD
-5645 KLPEGT
+5645 QLPEGK
-5651 YDISLVIE
+5651 YDITLSIE
-5659 DSAGNRWEDVREI
+5659 DNAGNRKEEVHEI

-5708 TDSEGNTY
+5708 TDSNGNTY

-5750 DDVPLDIMK
+5750 DDVSLDIMK
-5759 EVPVI
+5759 ETPVI

-5773 TVGDNI
+5773 TAGDNI
-5779 TRDKQPTFIIG
+5779 TRDNQPTFIIG

-5881 HTQPKFTLQHIDAD
+5881 HNHTQPKFTLQHIDAD

-5904 HNGVTDIYQATQGA
+5904 HNGVTDTYQATQGA

-5929 NDGNYTLSVTVV
+5929 NDGTYTLSVTVV
-5941 DRAGNSQQSAS
+5941 DRAGNSLQSAS
-5952 LAVTVDST
+5952 LEVTVDST

-5971 ASDDATA
+5971 ASDDATP

-5993 ATHLRTEPSAAEE
+5993 ATHLRTVASAAEE
-6006 SVVKVTA
+6006 SVVKETA

-6045 VNVSIMFEGEEF
+6045 VNVSVMFEGEEF

-6085 IDKDNDFLIK
+6085 IDKDDDFLIK

-6108 VNAMNVRGKTEDD
+6108 VNAMNARGKTEDD

>member
-422 TDSIITDTIAPEK
+422 TDSIITDTIPPEK

-443 SDSGIKNDNITNSTL
+443 SDSGIKNDNVTNSTL

-532 YFSAEIETTNDSGI
+532 YFSAEIETTDDSGI

-591 FNFTSDSVEGIN
+591 FNFTSDSVEGVN

-627 IAPVPPTVS
+627 VAPVPPTVS
-636 LEDYVVLP
+636 LEDFVVLP

-1025 IVSLSPDSDSGISDD
+1025 IVSLSPDSDSGIADD

-1109 KANSAIFD
+1109 KANSAVFD

-1178 LSHLNGSWLFIPGNT
+1178 LSHLNGSWLFTPGNT

-1203 KVEDKAGNTNYSA
+1203 KVEDKAGNTSYSA

-1326 VIVLDSADDTG
+1326 VIVLNSADDTG
-1337 IQGDNMT
+1337 VQGDNMT
-1344 NSTQPT
+1344 NRTQPT

-1427 NNIELVNDSGIPD
+1427 NNIELVNDSGIPN

-1471 WFNATQSATPGVWDY
+1471 WFNATQSATTGVWDY

-1698 LMVEASDKA
+1698 LMVEATDKA

-1713 KLDFTIDTILSEP
+1713 KLDFIIDTLLSEP

-2017 TIDTQITIDHI
+2017 TIDTQI
-2028 ELVNDS
+2028 
-2034 GIPDDNLTNNVRP
+2034 
-2047 HFQVTVPTDVNVV
+2047 
-2060 RLSIDGG
+2060 
-2067 KTWFN
+2067 
-2072 ATQSATPGVWDY
+2072 A
-2084 TWLADVGEGKHTL
+2084 
-2097 TVEATDKAGNKTTQQ
+2097 
-2112 LDFIIDT
+2112 
-2119 LLSEPTIVLDNTDD
+2119 
-2133 SGTKGDHLT
+2133 
-2142 NVNKPT
+2142 
-2148 FLLGNID
+2148 
-2155 ADARYVTVE
+2155 
-2164 VQHGGTKEV
+2164 
-2173 LTATKDATG
+2173 
-2182 NWSVTPTGTWADGD
+2182 
-2196 YTLTVRVEDEA
+2196 
-2207 GNEKHSASL
+2207 
-2216 TVTVDTQIT
+2216 
-2225 IDVIEL
+2225 
-2231 VNDNGIPGD
+2231 
-2240 NMTNDAHPQFRVTV
+2240 
-2254 PGDVNE
+2254 
-2260 VSLSIDGGVTWVK
+2260 
-2273 ATQSATPGVWNYTWP
+2273 
-2288 GTVPDGDYTLNV
+2288 
-2300 KATDNAGNTV
+2300 
-2310 TETLHFTIDTTLST
+2310 
-2324 PVIVLDSADDS
+2324 
-2335 GVHGDNMTNHT
+2335 
-2346 QPTFA
+2346 
-2351 LQHIDDDAVRVTVSV
+2351 
-2366 EHGGVT
+2366 
-2372 TTFDATKDAGGWTFT
+2372 
-2387 PTGAWADG
+2387 
-2395 DYTLSVSVEDKA
+2395 
-2407 GNTSHSASLT
+2407 
-2417 VTVDTQIAINN
+2417 
-2428 IELVNDSGI
+2428 
-2437 PDDNLTNNV
+2437 
-2446 RPHFQVT
+2446 
-2453 VPTDVNVVRLSI
+2453 
-2465 DGGKTWFN
+2465 
-2473 ATQSATPG
+2473 
-2481 VWDYIWPDD
+2481 
-2490 VADGGYTLTVEA
+2490 
-2502 TDEAGNKATQT
+2502 
-2513 LDFTIDTTLSVPT
+2513 
-2526 LSLDSADDSGIAG
+2526 
-2539 DNITNVKTPGFTLN
+2539 
-2553 NIDTDVSR
+2553 
-2561 VIVEV
+2561 
-2566 MHNGIKQEVPLVQ
+2566 
-2579 TGGQWR
+2579 
-2585 FAPTSDWADG
+2585 
-2595 DYILTVKVE
+2595 
-2604 DRAGNVKQSAPLTV
+2604 
-2618 TVDTHIA
+2618 
-2625 IDRIELVNDSG
+2625 
-2636 IPGDNLTNEARPH
+2636 
-2649 FQVTVPADVNGV
+2649 
-2661 RLSIDGGKTWF
+2661 
-2672 DATQSATSGVWDYTW
+2672 
-2687 LTNVANGPHTLMVEA
+2687 
-2702 SDKAGNKTTQKLDF
+2702 
-2716 TIDTILSEPTITL
+2716 
-2729 DSADDS
+2729 
-2735 AAGDNITNVKMPGFT
+2735 
-2750 LGNIDADVTKV
+2750 
-2761 VVTVAHDGKNQQIEL
+2761 
-2776 IKNGGVWRFTPGA
+2776 
-2789 AWTDGDYTLTVK
+2789 
-2801 VEDKAG
+2801 
-2807 NTNYSAPLTVTID
+2807 
-2820 TQTSID
+2820 
-2826 RIELLNDTGIVGDNL
+2826 
-2841 TNEARPQF
+2841 
-2849 HITVPTDVNS
+2849 
-2859 VQLSLDGGIN
+2859 
-2869 WVNATLTSDGVWEYI
+2869 
-2884 WPTDLVENTY
+2884 
-2894 TLTVKATDVA
+2894 
-2904 GNTATETLNFIIDT
+2904 
-2918 TLSTPT
+2918 
-2924 ITLDSADD
+2924 
-2932 SGTANDNKTN
+2932 
-2942 VKTPGFIIGGI
+2942 
-2953 DSDVTQVVVQVMRD
+2953 
-2967 GHSEEVELTQ
+2967 
-2977 TNGQWRFVPGS
+2977 
-2988 AWTDGDYTLTVT
+2988 
-3000 VKDEAGNIRHSAP
+3000 
-3013 LTVTIDTQIT
+3013 

-3174 ATKGATGIWSVTPT
+3174 ATKDATGNWSVTPTGTWADGDYTLTVRVEDDAGNEKHSASLTVTVDTQITIDVIELVNDNGIPGDNMTNDAHPQFRVTVPGDVNEVSLSIDGGVTWVKATQSATPGVWNYTWPGTVPDGDYTLNVKATDNAGNTVTETLHFTIDTTLSVPVIVLNSADDTGVQGDNMTNSTQPTFALQHIDDDAVRVTVSVEHGGVTTTFDATKGVGGWSFTPTGAWADGDYTLSVSVEDKAGNTSHSASLTVTVDTQIAINNIELVNDSGIPDDNLTNNVRPHFQVKVPTDVNEVRLSIDGGKTWFNATQSATPGVWDYTWLADVGEGKHTLTVEATDKAGNQTTQKLDFIIDTMLSEPTIVLDSTDDSGTKGDNLTNANKPTFILGNIDADARYVTVEVQYGGTKEVLTATKGATGIWSVTPT
-3188 GTWADGDYTLTVRVE
+3188 GTWADGDYMLTVRVE

-3228 ELVNDNGIPGDNLTN
+3228 ELVNDNGILGDNLTN

-3324 IAMDSRDDT
+3324 ITMDSRDDT

-3348 TIGNIDADAHSVIL
+3348 TIGNIDSDAQSVIL

-3390 ADGSYTLTVEVTDNA
+3390 ADGSYTLTVEVMDNA

-3413 LVVTVDTQTSITDIT
+3413 LIVTVDTQTSITDIT

-3465 GANWVSATQGIEG
+3465 GANWVSAAQGIEG

-3617 DTQIAIDR
+3617 DTQIAIDH

-3710 LNFTIDITLLTPTI
+3710 LNFTIDITLMTPTI

-3843 NHDRPVFDIHQVDSD
+3843 NHDRPVFDIRQVDSD

-4305 SAELRIE
+4305 SAELKIE

-4529 NITSVTTPRFVI
+4529 NITSVTKPRFVI

-4560 SVTANGN
+4560 PVTANGN

-4999 PLTVVLRE
+4999 PLTVVLLE

-5576 IWVDTHIK
+5576 IWVDTHIQ

-5590 DDNKSSSKTEW
+5590 DDNKSSSKTDW
-5601 WSNSDLIT
+5601 WSNSSTIT
-5609 MRGTGEI
+5609 MRGMGEI

-5632 VVAATGRWELSTD
+5632 VVAANGQWELSTD
-5645 KLPEGT
+5645 QLPEGK
-5651 YDISLVIE
+5651 YDITLSIE
-5659 DSAGNRWEDVREI
+5659 DNAGNRKEEVHEI

-5708 TDSEGNTY
+5708 TDSNGNTY

-5904 HNGVTDIYQATQGA
+5904 HNSVTDTYQATQGA

-5993 ATHLRTEPSAAEE
+5993 ATYLRTVPSAAEE
-6006 SVVKVTA
+6006 SVVKETA

-6108 VNAMNVRGKTEDD
+6108 VNAMNARGKTEDD

>member
-245 LAAESNSGSKDDS
+245 LATESNSGSKDDS

-627 IAPVPPTVS
+627 VAPVPPTVS
-636 LEDYVVLP
+636 LEDFVVLP

-1025 IVSLSPDSDSGISDD
+1025 IVSLSPDSDSGVSDD

-1062 QVWDAMSDTQ
+1062 QVWDAASDTQ

-1109 KANSAIFD
+1109 KANSAVFD

-1203 KVEDKAGNTNYSA
+1203 KVEDKAGNTSYSA

-1384 WTFTPPTS
+1384 WSFTPTGA

-1427 NNIELVNDSGIPD
+1427 NNIELVNDSGIPN

-1471 WFNATQSATPGVWDY
+1471 WFNATQSATPGAWDY

-1504 DEAGNKATQTLDF
+1504 DKAGNKTTQELDF

-2119 LLSEPTIVLDNTDD
+2119 LLSEPTIVLDSTDD
-2133 SGTKGDHLT
+2133 SGTKGDNLT

-2310 TETLHFTIDTTLST
+2310 TETLHFTIDTTLSV
-2324 PVIVLDSADDS
+2324 PVIVLNSADDT
-2335 GVHGDNMTNHT
+2335 GVQGDNMTNST

-2372 TTFDATKDAGGWTFT
+2372 TTFDATKGTGGWSFT

-2446 RPHFQVT
+2446 RPHFQVK
-2453 VPTDVNVVRLSI
+2453 VPMDVN
-2465 DGGKTWFN
+2465 
-2473 ATQSATPG
+2473 
-2481 VWDYIWPDD
+2481 
-2490 VADGGYTLTVEA
+2490 E
-2502 TDEAGNKATQT
+2502 
-2513 LDFTIDTTLSVPT
+2513 
-2526 LSLDSADDSGIAG
+2526 
-2539 DNITNVKTPGFTLN
+2539 
-2553 NIDTDVSR
+2553 
-2561 VIVEV
+2561 
-2566 MHNGIKQEVPLVQ
+2566 
-2579 TGGQWR
+2579 
-2585 FAPTSDWADG
+2585 
-2595 DYILTVKVE
+2595 
-2604 DRAGNVKQSAPLTV
+2604 
-2618 TVDTHIA
+2618 
-2625 IDRIELVNDSG
+2625 
-2636 IPGDNLTNEARPH
+2636 
-2649 FQVTVPADVNGV
+2649 
-2661 RLSIDGGKTWF
+2661 
-2672 DATQSATSGVWDYTW
+2672 
-2687 LTNVANGPHTLMVEA
+2687 
-2702 SDKAGNKTTQKLDF
+2702 
-2716 TIDTILSEPTITL
+2716 
-2729 DSADDS
+2729 
-2735 AAGDNITNVKMPGFT
+2735 
-2750 LGNIDADVTKV
+2750 
-2761 VVTVAHDGKNQQIEL
+2761 
-2776 IKNGGVWRFTPGA
+2776 
-2789 AWTDGDYTLTVK
+2789 
-2801 VEDKAG
+2801 
-2807 NTNYSAPLTVTID
+2807 
-2820 TQTSID
+2820 
-2826 RIELLNDTGIVGDNL
+2826 
-2841 TNEARPQF
+2841 
-2849 HITVPTDVNS
+2849 
-2859 VQLSLDGGIN
+2859 
-2869 WVNATLTSDGVWEYI
+2869 
-2884 WPTDLVENTY
+2884 
-2894 TLTVKATDVA
+2894 
-2904 GNTATETLNFIIDT
+2904 
-2918 TLSTPT
+2918 
-2924 ITLDSADD
+2924 
-2932 SGTANDNKTN
+2932 
-2942 VKTPGFIIGGI
+2942 
-2953 DSDVTQVVVQVMRD
+2953 
-2967 GHSEEVELTQ
+2967 
-2977 TNGQWRFVPGS
+2977 
-2988 AWTDGDYTLTVT
+2988 
-3000 VKDEAGNIRHSAP
+3000 
-3013 LTVTIDTQIT
+3013 
-3023 IDHIELVNDSGI
+3023 
-3035 PDDNLTNN
+3035 
-3043 VRPHF
+3043 
-3048 QVTVPTDVNVVRLS
+3048 VRLS

-3104 GNKTTQQ
+3104 GNQTTQK

-3126 LDNTDDSGTKGDNL
+3126 LDSTDDSGTKGDNL
-3140 TNVNKPTF
+3140 TNANKPTF
-3148 LLGNIDADARYVTVE
+3148 ILGNIDADARYVTVE
-3163 VQHGGTKEVLT
+3163 VQYGGTKEVLT

-3324 IAMDSRDDT
+3324 ITMDSRDDT

-3348 TIGNIDADAHSVIL
+3348 TIGNIDSDAQSVIL

-3413 LVVTVDTQTSITDIT
+3413 LIVTVDTQTSITDIT

-3465 GANWVSATQGIEG
+3465 GANWVSAAQGIEG

-3617 DTQIAIDR
+3617 DTQIAIDH

-3710 LNFTIDITLLTPTI
+3710 LNFTIDITLMTPTI

-3843 NHDRPVFDIHQVDSD
+3843 NHDRPVFDIRQVDSD

-4529 NITSVTTPRFVI
+4529 NITSVTKPRFVI

-4560 SVTANGN
+4560 PVTANGN

-4832 PTLIG
+4832 PTLVG
-4837 STLPNTIVSIYV
+4837 NTLPNAIVSIYV

-4967 DGNYELTFKVEDV
+4967 DGNYVLTFKVEDV

-5290 DASNSGSLDDLITNH
+5290 DASNSGSLDDLITSH

-5376 DTSTFIDNPAMV
+5376 DTSTFIDNPVMM

-5400 ITSQTRPTFSIF
+5400 ITSQTRPAFSIY

-5475 TFNTTPVAIDSIGG
+5475 TLNTTPVAIDSIGG

-5529 LNVGEVWVNEKGH
+5529 LNVGEVWVNDKGH

-5576 IWVDTHIK
+5576 IWVDTHIQ

-5590 DDNKSSSKTEW
+5590 DDNKSSSKTDW
-5601 WSNSDLIT
+5601 WSNSSTIT
-5609 MRGTGEI
+5609 MRGMGEI

-5632 VVAATGRWELSTD
+5632 VVAANGQWELSTD
-5645 KLPEGT
+5645 QLPEGK
-5651 YDISLVIE
+5651 YDITLSIE
-5659 DSAGNRWEDVREI
+5659 DNAGNRKEEVHEI

-5708 TDSEGNTY
+5708 TDSNGNTY

-5750 DDVPLDIMK
+5750 DDVSLDIMK

-5869 DNGASDSDNVTN
+5869 DNGVSDSDNVTN

-5904 HNGVTDIYQATQGA
+5904 HNGVTDTYQATQGA

-5929 NDGNYTLSVTVV
+5929 NDGTYTLSVTVV

-5993 ATHLRTEPSAAEE
+5993 ATHLRTVPSAAEE
-6006 SVVKVTA
+6006 SVVKETA

-6108 VNAMNVRGKTEDD
+6108 VNAMNAMNARGKTEDD

>member
-245 LAAESNSGSKDDS
+245 LATESNSGSKDDS

-627 IAPVPPTVS
+627 VAPVPPTVS
-636 LEDYVVLP
+636 LEDFVVLP

-1025 IVSLSPDSDSGISDD
+1025 IVSLSPDSDSGVSDD

-1062 QVWDAMSDTQ
+1062 QVWDAASDTQ

-1109 KANSAIFD
+1109 KANSAVFD

-1203 KVEDKAGNTNYSA
+1203 KVEDKAGNTSYSA

-1233 VNDSGVKGDNM
+1233 ANDSGVKGDNM

-1384 WTFTPPTS
+1384 WSFTPTGA

-1427 NNIELVNDSGIPD
+1427 NNIELVNDSGIPN

-1471 WFNATQSATPGVWDY
+1471 WFNATQSATPGAWDY

-1504 DEAGNKATQTLDF
+1504 DKAGNKTTQELDF

-2119 LLSEPTIVLDNTDD
+2119 LLSEPTIVLDSTDD
-2133 SGTKGDHLT
+2133 SGTKGDNLT

-2310 TETLHFTIDTTLST
+2310 TETLHFTIDTTLSV
-2324 PVIVLDSADDS
+2324 PVIVLNSADDT
-2335 GVHGDNMTNHT
+2335 GVQGDNMTNST

-2372 TTFDATKDAGGWTFT
+2372 TTFDATKGTGGWSFT

-2446 RPHFQVT
+2446 RPHFQVK
-2453 VPTDVNVVRLSI
+2453 VPMDVN
-2465 DGGKTWFN
+2465 
-2473 ATQSATPG
+2473 
-2481 VWDYIWPDD
+2481 
-2490 VADGGYTLTVEA
+2490 E
-2502 TDEAGNKATQT
+2502 
-2513 LDFTIDTTLSVPT
+2513 
-2526 LSLDSADDSGIAG
+2526 
-2539 DNITNVKTPGFTLN
+2539 
-2553 NIDTDVSR
+2553 
-2561 VIVEV
+2561 
-2566 MHNGIKQEVPLVQ
+2566 
-2579 TGGQWR
+2579 
-2585 FAPTSDWADG
+2585 
-2595 DYILTVKVE
+2595 
-2604 DRAGNVKQSAPLTV
+2604 
-2618 TVDTHIA
+2618 
-2625 IDRIELVNDSG
+2625 
-2636 IPGDNLTNEARPH
+2636 
-2649 FQVTVPADVNGV
+2649 
-2661 RLSIDGGKTWF
+2661 
-2672 DATQSATSGVWDYTW
+2672 
-2687 LTNVANGPHTLMVEA
+2687 
-2702 SDKAGNKTTQKLDF
+2702 
-2716 TIDTILSEPTITL
+2716 
-2729 DSADDS
+2729 
-2735 AAGDNITNVKMPGFT
+2735 
-2750 LGNIDADVTKV
+2750 
-2761 VVTVAHDGKNQQIEL
+2761 
-2776 IKNGGVWRFTPGA
+2776 
-2789 AWTDGDYTLTVK
+2789 
-2801 VEDKAG
+2801 
-2807 NTNYSAPLTVTID
+2807 
-2820 TQTSID
+2820 
-2826 RIELLNDTGIVGDNL
+2826 
-2841 TNEARPQF
+2841 
-2849 HITVPTDVNS
+2849 
-2859 VQLSLDGGIN
+2859 
-2869 WVNATLTSDGVWEYI
+2869 
-2884 WPTDLVENTY
+2884 
-2894 TLTVKATDVA
+2894 
-2904 GNTATETLNFIIDT
+2904 
-2918 TLSTPT
+2918 
-2924 ITLDSADD
+2924 
-2932 SGTANDNKTN
+2932 
-2942 VKTPGFIIGGI
+2942 
-2953 DSDVTQVVVQVMRD
+2953 
-2967 GHSEEVELTQ
+2967 
-2977 TNGQWRFVPGS
+2977 
-2988 AWTDGDYTLTVT
+2988 
-3000 VKDEAGNIRHSAP
+3000 
-3013 LTVTIDTQIT
+3013 
-3023 IDHIELVNDSGI
+3023 
-3035 PDDNLTNN
+3035 
-3043 VRPHF
+3043 
-3048 QVTVPTDVNVVRLS
+3048 VRLS

-3104 GNKTTQQ
+3104 GNQTTQK

-3126 LDNTDDSGTKGDNL
+3126 LDSTDDSGTKGDNL
-3140 TNVNKPTF
+3140 TNANKPTF
-3148 LLGNIDADARYVTVE
+3148 ILGNIDADARYVTVE
-3163 VQHGGTKEVLT
+3163 VQYGGTKEVLT

-3324 IAMDSRDDT
+3324 ITMDSRDDT

-3348 TIGNIDADAHSVIL
+3348 TIGNIDSDAQSVIL

-3413 LVVTVDTQTSITDIT
+3413 LIVTVDTQTSITDIT

-3465 GANWVSATQGIEG
+3465 GANWVSAAQGIEG

-3617 DTQIAIDR
+3617 DTQIAIDH

-3710 LNFTIDITLLTPTI
+3710 LNFTIDITLMTPTI

-3843 NHDRPVFDIHQVDSD
+3843 NHDRPVFDIRQVDSD

-4529 NITSVTTPRFVI
+4529 NITSVTKPRFVI

-4560 SVTANGN
+4560 PVTANGN

-4832 PTLIG
+4832 PTLVG
-4837 STLPNTIVSIYV
+4837 NTLPNAIVSIYV

-4967 DGNYELTFKVEDV
+4967 DGNYVLTFKVEDV

-5290 DASNSGSLDDLITNH
+5290 DASNSGSLDDLITSH

-5376 DTSTFIDNPAMV
+5376 DTSTFIDNPVMM

-5400 ITSQTRPTFSIF
+5400 ITSQTRPAFSIY

-5475 TFNTTPVAIDSIGG
+5475 TLNTTPVAIDSIGG

-5529 LNVGEVWVNEKGH
+5529 LNVGEVWVNDKGH

-5576 IWVDTHIK
+5576 IWVDTHIQ

-5590 DDNKSSSKTEW
+5590 DDNKSSSKTDW
-5601 WSNSDLIT
+5601 WSNSSTIT
-5609 MRGTGEI
+5609 MRGMGEI

-5632 VVAATGRWELSTD
+5632 VVAANGQWELSTD
-5645 KLPEGT
+5645 QLPEGK
-5651 YDISLVIE
+5651 YDITLSIE
-5659 DSAGNRWEDVREI
+5659 DNAGNRKEEVHEI

-5708 TDSEGNTY
+5708 TDSNGNTY

-5731 YPSEGKFT
+5731 YPSEGKFI

-5750 DDVPLDIMK
+5750 DDVSLDIMK

-5869 DNGASDSDNVTN
+5869 DNGVSDSDNVTN

-5904 HNGVTDIYQATQGA
+5904 HNGVTDTYQATQGA

-5929 NDGNYTLSVTVV
+5929 NDGTYTLSVTVV

-5993 ATHLRTEPSAAEE
+5993 ATHLRTVPSAAEE
-6006 SVVKVTA
+6006 SVVKETA

-6108 VNAMNVRGKTEDD
+6108 VNAMNARGKTEDD

>member
-1 MGNKSI
+1 
-7 QKFFADQN
+7 
-15 SVIDL
+15 
-20 SSLGN
+20 
-25 AKGAKVS
+25 
-32 LSGPDMN
+32 
-39 ITTPRGSVIIVN
+39 
-51 GALYSSIKGNNLAVK
+51 
-66 FKDKTITGAKILGS
+66 
-80 VDLKDIQ
+80 
-87 LERIDSSLVDS
+87 
-98 AQVEKKGN
+98 
-106 GKRRNKKEE
+106 
-115 EELKKQL
+115 KQM
-122 DDAEN
+122 
-127 AKKEADKAK
+127 
-136 EEAEKAKEAAEKAL
+136 
-150 NEAFEVQNSS
+150 
-160 KQIEEM
+160 EEM
-166 LQNFLADNV
+166 LQEFLADNV

-422 TDSIITDTIAPEK
+422 TDSIITDTIPPEK

-707 DAAGNKSSTVKYS
+707 DAAGNKSSIVKYS

-1062 QVWDAMSDTQ
+1062 QVWDAASDTQ

-1109 KANSAIFD
+1109 KANSAVFD

-1178 LSHLNGSWLFIPGNT
+1178 LSHLNGSWLFTPGNT

-1203 KVEDKAGNTNYSA
+1203 KVEDKAGNTNYST

-1263 RLSIDGGN
+1263 RLSIDGGH

-1315 DFAVDTTLSVP
+1315 DFAVDSTLSVP
-1326 VIVLDSADDTG
+1326 VIVLNNADDTG
-1337 IQGDNMT
+1337 IQGDNLT
-1344 NSTQPT
+1344 NRTQPT
-1350 FALQHIDDDAVR
+1350 FALQQIDDDAVR

-1384 WTFTPPTS
+1384 WTFTPPAL

-1471 WFNATQSATPGVWDY
+1471 WFNATQGATPGAWDY

-1504 DEAGNKATQTLDF
+1504 DKAGNQTTQELDF

-1588 PTSDWADGDYI
+1588 PTSDWGDGDYI

-1698 LMVEASDKA
+1698 LMVEATDKA
-1707 GNKTTQ
+1707 GNQTTQ
-1713 KLDFTIDTILSEP
+1713 KLDFIIDTLLSEP

-2017 TIDTQITIDHI
+2017 TIDTQIAIDHI

-2047 HFQVTVPTDVNVV
+2047 QFQVTVPTDVNVV

-2084 TWLADVGEGKHTL
+2084 TWLTDVANGSHTL
-2097 TVEATDKAGNKTTQQ
+2097 TVEATDAAGNKATQN
-2112 LDFIIDT
+2112 LEFNIDT
-2119 LLSEPTIVLDNTDD
+2119 LLSEPTIALDSTDD
-2133 SGTKGDHLT
+2133 SGTKGDNLT

-2148 FLLGNID
+2148 FILGNID

-2173 LTATKDATG
+2173 LTATKGATG
-2182 NWSVTPTGTWADGD
+2182 IWSVTPTGMWADGSH
-2196 YTLTVRVEDEA
+2196 TLTVRVEDDA
-2207 GNEKHSASL
+2207 GNVKYSAPL
-2216 TVTVDTQIT
+2216 TITVDTQIT
-2225 IDVIEL
+2225 IDDIEL
-2231 VNDNGIPGD
+2231 VNDSGTKGD
-2240 NMTNDAHPQFRVTV
+2240 NLTNDANPHFRITV

-2273 ATQSATPGVWNYTWP
+2273 AMQSSTSGVWNYTWP
-2288 GTVPDGDYTLNV
+2288 KTLADDDYTLTV

-2310 TETLHFTIDTTLST
+2310 TRTLDFTIDTTLST
-2324 PVIVLDSADDS
+2324 PVIVLDSADDT
-2335 GVHGDNMTNHT
+2335 GVQGDNMTNRT
-2346 QPTFA
+2346 QPTFN

-2372 TTFDATKDAGGWTFT
+2372 TTFDVTKDAGGWTFT
-2387 PTGAWADG
+2387 PPTSWGAG

-2446 RPHFQVT
+2446 RPQFQVK
-2453 VPTDVNVVRLSI
+2453 VPTDVN
-2465 DGGKTWFN
+2465 
-2473 ATQSATPG
+2473 
-2481 VWDYIWPDD
+2481 
-2490 VADGGYTLTVEA
+2490 E
-2502 TDEAGNKATQT
+2502 
-2513 LDFTIDTTLSVPT
+2513 
-2526 LSLDSADDSGIAG
+2526 
-2539 DNITNVKTPGFTLN
+2539 
-2553 NIDTDVSR
+2553 
-2561 VIVEV
+2561 
-2566 MHNGIKQEVPLVQ
+2566 
-2579 TGGQWR
+2579 
-2585 FAPTSDWADG
+2585 
-2595 DYILTVKVE
+2595 
-2604 DRAGNVKQSAPLTV
+2604 
-2618 TVDTHIA
+2618 
-2625 IDRIELVNDSG
+2625 
-2636 IPGDNLTNEARPH
+2636 
-2649 FQVTVPADVNGV
+2649 
-2661 RLSIDGGKTWF
+2661 
-2672 DATQSATSGVWDYTW
+2672 
-2687 LTNVANGPHTLMVEA
+2687 
-2702 SDKAGNKTTQKLDF
+2702 
-2716 TIDTILSEPTITL
+2716 
-2729 DSADDS
+2729 
-2735 AAGDNITNVKMPGFT
+2735 
-2750 LGNIDADVTKV
+2750 
-2761 VVTVAHDGKNQQIEL
+2761 
-2776 IKNGGVWRFTPGA
+2776 
-2789 AWTDGDYTLTVK
+2789 
-2801 VEDKAG
+2801 
-2807 NTNYSAPLTVTID
+2807 
-2820 TQTSID
+2820 
-2826 RIELLNDTGIVGDNL
+2826 
-2841 TNEARPQF
+2841 
-2849 HITVPTDVNS
+2849 
-2859 VQLSLDGGIN
+2859 
-2869 WVNATLTSDGVWEYI
+2869 
-2884 WPTDLVENTY
+2884 
-2894 TLTVKATDVA
+2894 
-2904 GNTATETLNFIIDT
+2904 
-2918 TLSTPT
+2918 
-2924 ITLDSADD
+2924 
-2932 SGTANDNKTN
+2932 
-2942 VKTPGFIIGGI
+2942 
-2953 DSDVTQVVVQVMRD
+2953 
-2967 GHSEEVELTQ
+2967 
-2977 TNGQWRFVPGS
+2977 
-2988 AWTDGDYTLTVT
+2988 
-3000 VKDEAGNIRHSAP
+3000 
-3013 LTVTIDTQIT
+3013 
-3023 IDHIELVNDSGI
+3023 
-3035 PDDNLTNN
+3035 
-3043 VRPHF
+3043 
-3048 QVTVPTDVNVVRLS
+3048 VRLS

-3104 GNKTTQQ
+3104 GNQTTQK
-3111 LDFIIDTLLSEPTIV
+3111 LDFIIDTLLSEPTIA
-3126 LDNTDDSGTKGDNL
+3126 LDSTDDSGTKGDNL
-3140 TNVNKPTF
+3140 TSVNKPTF
-3148 LLGNIDADARYVTVE
+3148 ILGNIDADARYVTVE

-3188 GTWADGDYTLTVRVE
+3188 GMWADGSHTLTVRVE

-3218 VDTQITIDVI
+3218 VDTHIAIDDI

-3303 AGNKT
+3303 AGNQT

-3390 ADGSYTLTVEVTDNA
+3390 ADGSYTLTVEVQDNA

-3413 LVVTVDTQTSITDIT
+3413 LIVTVDTQTSITDIT

-3465 GANWVSATQGIEG
+3465 GANWVSAAQGIEG

-3810 SAPLKVTIDGTLT
+3810 SAPLKVTIDGSLT

-3843 NHDRPVFDIHQVDSD
+3843 KHDRPVFDIRQVDSD

-3914 PFEVRI
+3914 PLEVRI

-3958 VQVRVTLDGGAN
+3958 IQVRVTLDGGAN

-3981 WIFDSPNTLVD
+3981 WIFDTPNTLVD

-4000 ATDEAGNIA
+4000 ATDQAGNIA

-4262 IDGRDYTIENTGGNL
+4262 INGRDYTIENTGGNL

-4305 SAELRIE
+4305 SAELKIE

-4366 ISKNAAGQ
+4366 VSKNAAGQ
-4374 WEFTAGSALPDGHY
+4374 WQFTAGSALSDGHY

-4489 AEDIAGNKISKE
+4489 AEDIAGNRISKE
-4501 VSFTIDTI
+4501 VSFTIDTV
-4509 VSDPSI
+4509 VSDPRI

-4529 NITSVTTPRFVI
+4529 NITSVTKPRFVI

-4560 SVTANGN
+4560 PVTANGN

-4622 NSNSDNLTNKQNPKF
+4622 SSNSDNLTNKQNPKF

-4661 KQTITV
+4661 KHTITV

-4719 DPSIDDQHEAT
+4719 DPSIDDQYEAT

-4738 FAEAFSTIM
+4738 LAEAFSTIM

-4832 PTLIG
+4832 PTLVG
-4837 STLPNTIVSIYV
+4837 NTLPNAIVSIYV

-5376 DTSTFIDNPAMV
+5376 DTSTFIDNPVMM

-5400 ITSQTRPTFSIF
+5400 ITSQTRPAFSIY

-5475 TFNTTPVAIDSIGG
+5475 TLNTTPVAIDSIGG

-5529 LNVGEVWVNEKGH
+5529 LNVGEVWVNDKGH

-5576 IWVDTHIK
+5576 IWVDTHIQ

-5590 DDNKSSSKTEW
+5590 DDNKSSSKTDW
-5601 WSNSDLIT
+5601 WSNSSTIT
-5609 MRGTGEI
+5609 MRGMGEI

-5632 VVAATGRWELSTD
+5632 VVAANGQWELSTD
-5645 KLPEGT
+5645 QLPEGK
-5651 YDISLVIE
+5651 YDITLSIE
-5659 DSAGNRWEDVREI
+5659 DNAGNRKEEVHEI

-5708 TDSEGNTY
+5708 TDSNGNTY

-5779 TRDKQPTFIIG
+5779 TRDNQPTFIIG
-5790 NLESDVVVVQVDIN
+5790 NLESDVVIVQVDIN

-5881 HTQPKFTLQHIDAD
+5881 HNHTQPKFTLQHIDAD

-5929 NDGNYTLSVTVV
+5929 NDGTYTLSVTVV
-5941 DRAGNSQQSAS
+5941 DRAGNSLQSAS
-5952 LAVTVDST
+5952 LEVTVDST

-5993 ATHLRTEPSAAEE
+5993 ATHLRTVPSAAEE
-6006 SVVKVTA
+6006 SVVKETA

-6045 VNVSIMFEGEEF
+6045 VNVSVMFEGEEF

-6085 IDKDNDFLIK
+6085 IDKDDDFLIK

-6108 VNAMNVRGKTEDD
+6108 VNAMNARGKTEDD

>member
-160 KQIEEM
+160 KQMEEM
-166 LQNFLADNV
+166 LQEFLADNV

-393 YEFKDNEL
+393 YEFRDNEL

-422 TDSIITDTIAPEK
+422 TDSIITDTIPPEK

-532 YFSAEIETTNDSGI
+532 YFSAEIETTDDSGI

-627 IAPVPPTVS
+627 IAPLPPTVS

-727 VPPKAE
+727 VSPKAE

-952 TAAPYSTVKLYID
+952 TAAPYSTVKLYVD

-1025 IVSLSPDSDSGISDD
+1025 IVSLSPDSDSGIADD

-1109 KANSAIFD
+1109 KANSAVFD

-1178 LSHLNGSWLFIPGNT
+1178 LSHLNGSWLFTPGNT

-1203 KVEDKAGNTNYSA
+1203 KVEDKAGNTSYSA

-1326 VIVLDSADDTG
+1326 VIVLNSADDTG
-1337 IQGDNMT
+1337 VQGDNMT
-1344 NSTQPT
+1344 NRTQPT

-1384 WTFTPPTS
+1384 WTFTPTAS
-1392 WADGDYTLSVSV
+1392 WTDGDYTLSVSV

-1427 NNIELVNDSGIPD
+1427 NNIELVNDSGIPN

-1471 WFNATQSATPGVWDY
+1471 WVTAAQKAAGVWEY
-1486 IWPDDVADGGYT
+1486 IWPDDVTDGSHT

-1531 SADDSGIAGDNITNV
+1531 SADDSGIAGDNITSV

-1635 SGIPGDNLTNEARP
+1635 SGIPDDNLTNEARP

-1698 LMVEASDKA
+1698 LMVEATDKA

-1713 KLDFTIDTILSEP
+1713 KLDFIIDTLLSEP

-2017 TIDTQITIDHI
+2017 TIDTQIAIDHI

-2034 GIPDDNLTNNVRP
+2034 GIPNDNLTNNVRP

-2097 TVEATDKAGNKTTQQ
+2097 TVEATDKAGNKTTQK

-2119 LLSEPTIVLDNTDD
+2119 LLSEPTIVLDSTDD
-2133 SGTKGDHLT
+2133 SGTKGDNLT

-2196 YTLTVRVEDEA
+2196 YTLTVRVEDDA
-2207 GNEKHSASL
+2207 GNVKYSASL

-2231 VNDNGIPGD
+2231 VNDSGTRGD
-2240 NMTNDAHPQFRVTV
+2240 NLTNDANPHFRITV

-2273 ATQSATPGVWNYTWP
+2273 ATQSVTPGVWNYTWP

-2335 GVHGDNMTNHT
+2335 GVHGDNMTNRT

-2351 LQHIDDDAVRVTVSV
+2351 LQQIDDDAVRVTVSV

-2372 TTFDATKDAGGWTFT
+2372 TTFDATKGTGGWTFT

-2481 VWDYIWPDD
+2481 VWDY
-2490 VADGGYTLTVEA
+2490 
-2502 TDEAGNKATQT
+2502 
-2513 LDFTIDTTLSVPT
+2513 
-2526 LSLDSADDSGIAG
+2526 
-2539 DNITNVKTPGFTLN
+2539 
-2553 NIDTDVSR
+2553 
-2561 VIVEV
+2561 
-2566 MHNGIKQEVPLVQ
+2566 
-2579 TGGQWR
+2579 
-2585 FAPTSDWADG
+2585 
-2595 DYILTVKVE
+2595 
-2604 DRAGNVKQSAPLTV
+2604 
-2618 TVDTHIA
+2618 
-2625 IDRIELVNDSG
+2625 
-2636 IPGDNLTNEARPH
+2636 
-2649 FQVTVPADVNGV
+2649 
-2661 RLSIDGGKTWF
+2661 
-2672 DATQSATSGVWDYTW
+2672 
-2687 LTNVANGPHTLMVEA
+2687 
-2702 SDKAGNKTTQKLDF
+2702 
-2716 TIDTILSEPTITL
+2716 
-2729 DSADDS
+2729 
-2735 AAGDNITNVKMPGFT
+2735 
-2750 LGNIDADVTKV
+2750 
-2761 VVTVAHDGKNQQIEL
+2761 
-2776 IKNGGVWRFTPGA
+2776 
-2789 AWTDGDYTLTVK
+2789 
-2801 VEDKAG
+2801 
-2807 NTNYSAPLTVTID
+2807 
-2820 TQTSID
+2820 
-2826 RIELLNDTGIVGDNL
+2826 
-2841 TNEARPQF
+2841 
-2849 HITVPTDVNS
+2849 
-2859 VQLSLDGGIN
+2859 
-2869 WVNATLTSDGVWEYI
+2869 
-2884 WPTDLVENTY
+2884 
-2894 TLTVKATDVA
+2894 
-2904 GNTATETLNFIIDT
+2904 
-2918 TLSTPT
+2918 
-2924 ITLDSADD
+2924 
-2932 SGTANDNKTN
+2932 
-2942 VKTPGFIIGGI
+2942 
-2953 DSDVTQVVVQVMRD
+2953 
-2967 GHSEEVELTQ
+2967 
-2977 TNGQWRFVPGS
+2977 
-2988 AWTDGDYTLTVT
+2988 
-3000 VKDEAGNIRHSAP
+3000 
-3013 LTVTIDTQIT
+3013 
-3023 IDHIELVNDSGI
+3023 
-3035 PDDNLTNN
+3035 
-3043 VRPHF
+3043 
-3048 QVTVPTDVNVVRLS
+3048 
-3062 IDGGKTWFN
+3062 
-3071 ATQSATPGVWDYT
+3071 T

-3104 GNKTTQQ
+3104 GNQTTQQ

-3148 LLGNIDADARYVTVE
+3148 LLGNIDVDARYVTVE
-3163 VQHGGTKEVLT
+3163 VLHGGTKEVLT

-3390 ADGSYTLTVEVTDNA
+3390 ADGSYTLTVEVQDNA

-3413 LVVTVDTQTSITDIT
+3413 LIVTVDTQTSITDIT

-3465 GANWVSATQGIEG
+3465 GANWVSAAQGIEG

-3487 MGDGKHT
+3487 MGDGKHI

-4069 DYNATKVGA
+4069 DYNAIKVGA

-4305 SAELRIE
+4305 SAELQIE

-4374 WEFTAGSALPDGHY
+4374 WQFTAGSALPDGHY

-4501 VSFTIDTI
+4501 VSFTIDTV
-4509 VSDPSI
+4509 VSDPRI

-4529 NITSVTTPRFVI
+4529 NITSITKPRFVI

-4560 SVTANGN
+4560 PVTANGN

-4622 NSNSDNLTNKQNPKF
+4622 SSNSDNLTNKQNPKF

-4661 KQTITV
+4661 KHTITV

-4719 DPSIDDQHEAT
+4719 DPSIDDQYEAT

-4738 FAEAFSTIM
+4738 LAEAFSTIM

-4832 PTLIG
+4832 PTLVG
-4837 STLPNTIVSIYV
+4837 NTLPNAIVSIYV

-4953 GAGHWGVVLPALGN
+4953 GTGHWGVVLPALGN

-5082 QKEILIE
+5082 QKDILIE

-5250 DDGTFNIHFSITD
+5250 DDGKFNIHFSITD

-5290 DASNSGSLDDLITNH
+5290 DASNSGSLDDLITSH

-5376 DTSTFIDNPAMV
+5376 DTSTFIDNPVMM

-5400 ITSQTRPTFSIF
+5400 ITSQTRPAFSIF

-5529 LNVGEVWVNEKGH
+5529 LNVGEVWVNDKGH

-5576 IWVDTHIK
+5576 IWVDTHIQ

-5590 DDNKSSSKTEW
+5590 DDNKSSSKTDW
-5601 WSNSDLIT
+5601 WSNSSTIT
-5609 MRGTGEI
+5609 MRGMGEI

-5632 VVAATGRWELSTD
+5632 VVAANGQWELSTD
-5645 KLPEGT
+5645 QLPEGK
-5651 YDISLVIE
+5651 YDITLSIE
-5659 DSAGNRWEDVREI
+5659 DNAGNRKEEVHEI

-5708 TDSEGNTY
+5708 TDSNGNTY

-5750 DDVPLDIMK
+5750 DDVSLDIMK
-5759 EVPVI
+5759 ETPVI

-5773 TVGDNI
+5773 TAGDNI
-5779 TRDKQPTFIIG
+5779 TRDNQPTFIIG

-5881 HTQPKFTLQHIDAD
+5881 HNHTQPKFTLQHIDAD

-5904 HNGVTDIYQATQGA
+5904 HNGVTDTYQATQGA

-5929 NDGNYTLSVTVV
+5929 NDGTYTLSVTVV
-5941 DRAGNSQQSAS
+5941 DRAGNSLQSAS
-5952 LAVTVDST
+5952 LEVTVDST

-5971 ASDDATA
+5971 ASDDATP

-5993 ATHLRTEPSAAEE
+5993 ATHLRTVASAAEE
-6006 SVVKVTA
+6006 SVVKETA

-6045 VNVSIMFEGEEF
+6045 VNVSVMFEGEEF

-6085 IDKDNDFLIK
+6085 IDKDDDFLIK

-6108 VNAMNVRGKTEDD
+6108 VNAMNARGKTEDD

>member
-422 TDSIITDTIAPEK
+422 TDSIITDTIPPEK

-636 LEDYVVLP
+636 LEDFVVLP

-1025 IVSLSPDSDSGISDD
+1025 IVSLSPDSDSGIADD

-1109 KANSAIFD
+1109 KANSAVFD

-1178 LSHLNGSWLFIPGNT
+1178 LSHLNGSWLFTPGNT

-1203 KVEDKAGNTNYSA
+1203 KVEDKAGNTSYSA

-1326 VIVLDSADDTG
+1326 VIVLNSADDTG
-1337 IQGDNMT
+1337 VQGDNMT
-1344 NSTQPT
+1344 NRTQPT

-1471 WFNATQSATPGVWDY
+1471 WFNATQSATPGAWDY

-1504 DEAGNKATQTLDF
+1504 DKAGNKTTQELDF

-1713 KLDFTIDTILSEP
+1713 KLDFIIDTLLSEP

-2119 LLSEPTIVLDNTDD
+2119 LLSEPTIVLDSTDD
-2133 SGTKGDHLT
+2133 SGTKGDNLT

-2310 TETLHFTIDTTLST
+2310 TETLHFTIDTTLSV
-2324 PVIVLDSADDS
+2324 PVIVLNSADDT
-2335 GVHGDNMTNHT
+2335 GVQGDNMTNST

-2372 TTFDATKDAGGWTFT
+2372 TTFDATKGVGGWSFT

-2446 RPHFQVT
+2446 RPHFQVK
-2453 VPTDVNVVRLSI
+2453 VPTDVN
-2465 DGGKTWFN
+2465 
-2473 ATQSATPG
+2473 
-2481 VWDYIWPDD
+2481 
-2490 VADGGYTLTVEA
+2490 E
-2502 TDEAGNKATQT
+2502 
-2513 LDFTIDTTLSVPT
+2513 
-2526 LSLDSADDSGIAG
+2526 
-2539 DNITNVKTPGFTLN
+2539 
-2553 NIDTDVSR
+2553 
-2561 VIVEV
+2561 
-2566 MHNGIKQEVPLVQ
+2566 
-2579 TGGQWR
+2579 
-2585 FAPTSDWADG
+2585 
-2595 DYILTVKVE
+2595 
-2604 DRAGNVKQSAPLTV
+2604 
-2618 TVDTHIA
+2618 
-2625 IDRIELVNDSG
+2625 
-2636 IPGDNLTNEARPH
+2636 
-2649 FQVTVPADVNGV
+2649 
-2661 RLSIDGGKTWF
+2661 
-2672 DATQSATSGVWDYTW
+2672 
-2687 LTNVANGPHTLMVEA
+2687 
-2702 SDKAGNKTTQKLDF
+2702 
-2716 TIDTILSEPTITL
+2716 
-2729 DSADDS
+2729 
-2735 AAGDNITNVKMPGFT
+2735 
-2750 LGNIDADVTKV
+2750 
-2761 VVTVAHDGKNQQIEL
+2761 
-2776 IKNGGVWRFTPGA
+2776 
-2789 AWTDGDYTLTVK
+2789 
-2801 VEDKAG
+2801 
-2807 NTNYSAPLTVTID
+2807 
-2820 TQTSID
+2820 
-2826 RIELLNDTGIVGDNL
+2826 
-2841 TNEARPQF
+2841 
-2849 HITVPTDVNS
+2849 
-2859 VQLSLDGGIN
+2859 
-2869 WVNATLTSDGVWEYI
+2869 
-2884 WPTDLVENTY
+2884 
-2894 TLTVKATDVA
+2894 
-2904 GNTATETLNFIIDT
+2904 
-2918 TLSTPT
+2918 
-2924 ITLDSADD
+2924 
-2932 SGTANDNKTN
+2932 
-2942 VKTPGFIIGGI
+2942 
-2953 DSDVTQVVVQVMRD
+2953 
-2967 GHSEEVELTQ
+2967 
-2977 TNGQWRFVPGS
+2977 
-2988 AWTDGDYTLTVT
+2988 
-3000 VKDEAGNIRHSAP
+3000 
-3013 LTVTIDTQIT
+3013 
-3023 IDHIELVNDSGI
+3023 
-3035 PDDNLTNN
+3035 
-3043 VRPHF
+3043 
-3048 QVTVPTDVNVVRLS
+3048 VRLS

-3104 GNKTTQQ
+3104 GNQTTQK
-3111 LDFIIDTLLSEPTIV
+3111 LDFIIDTMLSEPTIV
-3126 LDNTDDSGTKGDNL
+3126 LDSTDDSGTKGDNL
-3140 TNVNKPTF
+3140 TNANKPTF
-3148 LLGNIDADARYVTVE
+3148 ILGNIDADARYVTVE
-3163 VQHGGTKEVLT
+3163 VQYGGTKEVLT

-3324 IAMDSRDDT
+3324 ITMDSRDDT

-3348 TIGNIDADAHSVIL
+3348 TIGNIDSDAQSVIL

-3413 LVVTVDTQTSITDIT
+3413 LIVTVDTQTSITDIT

-3465 GANWVSATQGIEG
+3465 GANWVSAAQGIEG

-3617 DTQIAIDR
+3617 DTQIAIDH

-3640 KHVRPQFQISVPDD
+3640 KHVRPQFQISVPDE

-3710 LNFTIDITLLTPTI
+3710 LNFTIDITLMTPTI

-3843 NHDRPVFDIHQVDSD
+3843 NHDRPVFDIRQVDSD

-4305 SAELRIE
+4305 SAELKIE

-4529 NITSVTTPRFVI
+4529 NITSVTKPRFVI

-4560 SVTANGN
+4560 PVTANGN

-4832 PTLIG
+4832 PTLVG
-4837 STLPNTIVSIYV
+4837 NTLPNAIVSIYV

-4967 DGNYELTFKVEDV
+4967 DGNYVLTFKVEDV

-5038 RNPQGVVIATL
+5038 RSPQGVVIATL

-5082 QKEILIE
+5082 QKDILIE

-5340 SYQFDNALKDGEY
+5340 SYQFDNVLKDGEY

-5400 ITSQTRPTFSIF
+5400 ITSQTRPTFSIS

-5576 IWVDTHIK
+5576 IWVDTHIQ

-5590 DDNKSSSKTEW
+5590 DDNKSSSKTDW
-5601 WSNSDLIT
+5601 WSNSSTIT
-5609 MRGTGEI
+5609 MRGMGEI

-5632 VVAATGRWELSTD
+5632 VVAANGQWELSTD
-5645 KLPEGT
+5645 QLPEGK
-5651 YDISLVIE
+5651 YDITLSIE
-5659 DSAGNRWEDVREI
+5659 DNAGNRKEEVHEI

-5708 TDSEGNTY
+5708 TDSNGNTY

-5750 DDVPLDIMK
+5750 DDVSLDIMK

-5869 DNGASDSDNVTN
+5869 DNGVSDSDNVTN

-5904 HNGVTDIYQATQGA
+5904 HNGVTDTYQATQGA

-5929 NDGNYTLSVTVV
+5929 NDGTYTLSVTVV

-5993 ATHLRTEPSAAEE
+5993 ATHLRTVPSAAEE
-6006 SVVKVTA
+6006 SVVKETA

-6108 VNAMNVRGKTEDD
+6108 VNAMNARGKTEDD

>member
-39 ITTPRGSVIIVN
+39 ITTPHGSVIIVN

-532 YFSAEIETTNDSGI
+532 YFSAEIETTDDSGI

-591 FNFTSDSVEGIN
+591 FNFTSDSVEGVN

-627 IAPVPPTVS
+627 VAPVPPTVS
-636 LEDYVVLP
+636 LEDFVVLP

-1025 IVSLSPDSDSGISDD
+1025 IVSLSPDSDSGIADD

-1109 KANSAIFD
+1109 KANSAVFD

-1178 LSHLNGSWLFIPGNT
+1178 LSHLNGSWLFTPGNT

-1203 KVEDKAGNTNYSA
+1203 KVEDKAGNTSYSA

-1384 WTFTPPTS
+1384 WSFTPTGA

-1427 NNIELVNDSGIPD
+1427 NNIELVNDSGIPN

-1471 WFNATQSATPGVWDY
+1471 WFNATQSATPGAWDY

-1504 DEAGNKATQTLDF
+1504 DKAGNKTTQELDF

-1890 VENTY
+1890 IENTY

-2017 TIDTQITIDHI
+2017 TIDTQIAIDHI

-2119 LLSEPTIVLDNTDD
+2119 LLSEPTIVLDSTDD
-2133 SGTKGDHLT
+2133 SGTKGDNLT

-2310 TETLHFTIDTTLST
+2310 TETLHFTIDTTLSV
-2324 PVIVLDSADDS
+2324 PVIVLNSADDT
-2335 GVHGDNMTNHT
+2335 GVQGDNMTNST

-2372 TTFDATKDAGGWTFT
+2372 TTFDATKGTGGWSFT

-2437 PDDNLTNNV
+2437 PNDNLTNNV

-2453 VPTDVNVVRLSI
+2453 VPTDVN
-2465 DGGKTWFN
+2465 
-2473 ATQSATPG
+2473 
-2481 VWDYIWPDD
+2481 
-2490 VADGGYTLTVEA
+2490 E
-2502 TDEAGNKATQT
+2502 
-2513 LDFTIDTTLSVPT
+2513 
-2526 LSLDSADDSGIAG
+2526 
-2539 DNITNVKTPGFTLN
+2539 
-2553 NIDTDVSR
+2553 
-2561 VIVEV
+2561 
-2566 MHNGIKQEVPLVQ
+2566 
-2579 TGGQWR
+2579 
-2585 FAPTSDWADG
+2585 
-2595 DYILTVKVE
+2595 
-2604 DRAGNVKQSAPLTV
+2604 
-2618 TVDTHIA
+2618 
-2625 IDRIELVNDSG
+2625 
-2636 IPGDNLTNEARPH
+2636 
-2649 FQVTVPADVNGV
+2649 
-2661 RLSIDGGKTWF
+2661 
-2672 DATQSATSGVWDYTW
+2672 
-2687 LTNVANGPHTLMVEA
+2687 
-2702 SDKAGNKTTQKLDF
+2702 
-2716 TIDTILSEPTITL
+2716 
-2729 DSADDS
+2729 
-2735 AAGDNITNVKMPGFT
+2735 
-2750 LGNIDADVTKV
+2750 
-2761 VVTVAHDGKNQQIEL
+2761 
-2776 IKNGGVWRFTPGA
+2776 
-2789 AWTDGDYTLTVK
+2789 
-2801 VEDKAG
+2801 
-2807 NTNYSAPLTVTID
+2807 
-2820 TQTSID
+2820 
-2826 RIELLNDTGIVGDNL
+2826 
-2841 TNEARPQF
+2841 
-2849 HITVPTDVNS
+2849 
-2859 VQLSLDGGIN
+2859 
-2869 WVNATLTSDGVWEYI
+2869 
-2884 WPTDLVENTY
+2884 
-2894 TLTVKATDVA
+2894 
-2904 GNTATETLNFIIDT
+2904 
-2918 TLSTPT
+2918 
-2924 ITLDSADD
+2924 
-2932 SGTANDNKTN
+2932 
-2942 VKTPGFIIGGI
+2942 
-2953 DSDVTQVVVQVMRD
+2953 
-2967 GHSEEVELTQ
+2967 
-2977 TNGQWRFVPGS
+2977 
-2988 AWTDGDYTLTVT
+2988 
-3000 VKDEAGNIRHSAP
+3000 
-3013 LTVTIDTQIT
+3013 
-3023 IDHIELVNDSGI
+3023 
-3035 PDDNLTNN
+3035 
-3043 VRPHF
+3043 
-3048 QVTVPTDVNVVRLS
+3048 VRLS

-3104 GNKTTQQ
+3104 GNQTTQK
-3111 LDFIIDTLLSEPTIV
+3111 LDFIIDTMLSEPTIV
-3126 LDNTDDSGTKGDNL
+3126 LDSTDDSGTKGDNL
-3140 TNVNKPTF
+3140 TNANKPTF
-3148 LLGNIDADARYVTVE
+3148 ILGNIDADARYVTVE
-3163 VQHGGTKEVLT
+3163 VQYGGTKEVLT

-3188 GTWADGDYTLTVRVE
+3188 GTWADGDYMLTVRVE

-3324 IAMDSRDDT
+3324 ITMDSRDDT

-3348 TIGNIDADAHSVIL
+3348 TIGNIDSDAQSVIL

-3413 LVVTVDTQTSITDIT
+3413 LIVTVDTQTSITDIT

-3465 GANWVSATQGIEG
+3465 GANWVSAAQGIEG

-3617 DTQIAIDR
+3617 DTQIAIDH

-3710 LNFTIDITLLTPTI
+3710 LNFTIDITLMTPTI

-4000 ATDEAGNIA
+4000 VTDEAGNIA

-4529 NITSVTTPRFVI
+4529 NITSVTKPRFVI

-4560 SVTANGN
+4560 PVTANGN

-4832 PTLIG
+4832 PTLVG
-4837 STLPNTIVSIYV
+4837 NTLPNAIVSIYV

-4967 DGNYELTFKVEDV
+4967 DGNYVLTFKVEDV

-5290 DASNSGSLDDLITNH
+5290 DASNSGSLDDLITSH

-5376 DTSTFIDNPAMV
+5376 DTSTFIDNPVMM

-5400 ITSQTRPTFSIF
+5400 ITSQTRPAFSIY

-5475 TFNTTPVAIDSIGG
+5475 TLNTTPVAIDSIGG

-5529 LNVGEVWVNEKGH
+5529 LNVGEVWVNDKGH

-5576 IWVDTHIK
+5576 IWVDTHIQ

-5590 DDNKSSSKTEW
+5590 DDNKSSSKTDW
-5601 WSNSDLIT
+5601 WSNSSTIT
-5609 MRGTGEI
+5609 MRGMGEI

-5632 VVAATGRWELSTD
+5632 VVAANGQWELSTD
-5645 KLPEGT
+5645 QLPEGK
-5651 YDISLVIE
+5651 YDITLSIE
-5659 DSAGNRWEDVREI
+5659 DNAGNRKEEVHEI

-5708 TDSEGNTY
+5708 TDSNGNTY

-5823 TPLADGSYTI
+5823 TPLTDGSYTI

-5929 NDGNYTLSVTVV
+5929 NDGTYTLSVTVV

-5993 ATHLRTEPSAAEE
+5993 ATHLRTVPSAAEE
-6006 SVVKVTA
+6006 SVVKETA

-6045 VNVSIMFEGEEF
+6045 VNVSVMFEGEEF

-6072 SLEDGEYTMDVKF
+6072 SLEDGEYTMDVKY
-6085 IDKDNDFLIK
+6085 IDKDDDFLIK

-6108 VNAMNVRGKTEDD
+6108 VNAMNARGKTEDD

>member
-1 MGNKSI
+1 
-7 QKFFADQN
+7 
-15 SVIDL
+15 
-20 SSLGN
+20 SLGN

-422 TDSIITDTIAPEK
+422 TDSIITDTIPPEK

-591 FNFTSDSVEGIN
+591 FNFTSDSVEGVN

-627 IAPVPPTVS
+627 VAPVPPTVS
-636 LEDYVVLP
+636 LEDFVVLP

-1025 IVSLSPDSDSGISDD
+1025 IVSLSPDSDSGVSDD

-1062 QVWDAMSDTQ
+1062 QVWDAASDTQ

-1109 KANSAIFD
+1109 KANSAVFD

-1384 WTFTPPTS
+1384 WSFTPTGA

-1427 NNIELVNDSGIPD
+1427 NNIELVNDSGIPN

-1471 WFNATQSATPGVWDY
+1471 WFNATQSATPGAWDY

-1504 DEAGNKATQTLDF
+1504 DKAGNKTTQELDF

-1698 LMVEASDKA
+1698 LMVEATDKA

-2017 TIDTQITIDHI
+2017 TIDTQI
-2028 ELVNDS
+2028 
-2034 GIPDDNLTNNVRP
+2034 
-2047 HFQVTVPTDVNVV
+2047 
-2060 RLSIDGG
+2060 
-2067 KTWFN
+2067 
-2072 ATQSATPGVWDY
+2072 A
-2084 TWLADVGEGKHTL
+2084 
-2097 TVEATDKAGNKTTQQ
+2097 
-2112 LDFIIDT
+2112 
-2119 LLSEPTIVLDNTDD
+2119 
-2133 SGTKGDHLT
+2133 
-2142 NVNKPT
+2142 
-2148 FLLGNID
+2148 
-2155 ADARYVTVE
+2155 
-2164 VQHGGTKEV
+2164 
-2173 LTATKDATG
+2173 
-2182 NWSVTPTGTWADGD
+2182 
-2196 YTLTVRVEDEA
+2196 
-2207 GNEKHSASL
+2207 
-2216 TVTVDTQIT
+2216 
-2225 IDVIEL
+2225 
-2231 VNDNGIPGD
+2231 
-2240 NMTNDAHPQFRVTV
+2240 
-2254 PGDVNE
+2254 
-2260 VSLSIDGGVTWVK
+2260 
-2273 ATQSATPGVWNYTWP
+2273 
-2288 GTVPDGDYTLNV
+2288 
-2300 KATDNAGNTV
+2300 
-2310 TETLHFTIDTTLST
+2310 
-2324 PVIVLDSADDS
+2324 
-2335 GVHGDNMTNHT
+2335 
-2346 QPTFA
+2346 
-2351 LQHIDDDAVRVTVSV
+2351 
-2366 EHGGVT
+2366 
-2372 TTFDATKDAGGWTFT
+2372 
-2387 PTGAWADG
+2387 
-2395 DYTLSVSVEDKA
+2395 
-2407 GNTSHSASLT
+2407 
-2417 VTVDTQIAINN
+2417 
-2428 IELVNDSGI
+2428 
-2437 PDDNLTNNV
+2437 
-2446 RPHFQVT
+2446 
-2453 VPTDVNVVRLSI
+2453 
-2465 DGGKTWFN
+2465 
-2473 ATQSATPG
+2473 
-2481 VWDYIWPDD
+2481 
-2490 VADGGYTLTVEA
+2490 
-2502 TDEAGNKATQT
+2502 
-2513 LDFTIDTTLSVPT
+2513 
-2526 LSLDSADDSGIAG
+2526 
-2539 DNITNVKTPGFTLN
+2539 
-2553 NIDTDVSR
+2553 
-2561 VIVEV
+2561 
-2566 MHNGIKQEVPLVQ
+2566 
-2579 TGGQWR
+2579 
-2585 FAPTSDWADG
+2585 
-2595 DYILTVKVE
+2595 
-2604 DRAGNVKQSAPLTV
+2604 
-2618 TVDTHIA
+2618 
-2625 IDRIELVNDSG
+2625 
-2636 IPGDNLTNEARPH
+2636 
-2649 FQVTVPADVNGV
+2649 
-2661 RLSIDGGKTWF
+2661 
-2672 DATQSATSGVWDYTW
+2672 
-2687 LTNVANGPHTLMVEA
+2687 
-2702 SDKAGNKTTQKLDF
+2702 
-2716 TIDTILSEPTITL
+2716 
-2729 DSADDS
+2729 
-2735 AAGDNITNVKMPGFT
+2735 
-2750 LGNIDADVTKV
+2750 
-2761 VVTVAHDGKNQQIEL
+2761 
-2776 IKNGGVWRFTPGA
+2776 
-2789 AWTDGDYTLTVK
+2789 
-2801 VEDKAG
+2801 
-2807 NTNYSAPLTVTID
+2807 
-2820 TQTSID
+2820 
-2826 RIELLNDTGIVGDNL
+2826 
-2841 TNEARPQF
+2841 
-2849 HITVPTDVNS
+2849 
-2859 VQLSLDGGIN
+2859 
-2869 WVNATLTSDGVWEYI
+2869 
-2884 WPTDLVENTY
+2884 
-2894 TLTVKATDVA
+2894 
-2904 GNTATETLNFIIDT
+2904 
-2918 TLSTPT
+2918 
-2924 ITLDSADD
+2924 
-2932 SGTANDNKTN
+2932 
-2942 VKTPGFIIGGI
+2942 
-2953 DSDVTQVVVQVMRD
+2953 
-2967 GHSEEVELTQ
+2967 
-2977 TNGQWRFVPGS
+2977 
-2988 AWTDGDYTLTVT
+2988 
-3000 VKDEAGNIRHSAP
+3000 
-3013 LTVTIDTQIT
+3013 

-3174 ATKGATGIWSVTPT
+3174 ATKDATGNWSVTPTGTWADGDYTLTVRVEDEAGNEKHSASLTVTVDTQITIDAIELVNDNGIPGDNMTNDAHPQFRVTVPGDVNEVSLSIDGGVTWVKATQSATPGVWNYTWPGTVPDGDYTLNVKATDNAGNTVTETLHFTIDTTLSVPVIVLNSADDTGVQGDNMTNRTQPTFALQHIDDDAVRVTVSVEHGGVTTTFDATKGTGGWSFTPTGAWADGDYTLSVSVEDKAGNTSHSASLTVTVDTQIAINNIELVNDSGIPDDNLTNNVRPHFQVTVPTDVNVVRLSIDGGKTWFNATQSATPGVWDYTWLADVGEGKHTLTVEATDKAGNQTTQKLDFIIDTMLSEPTIVLDSTDDSGTKGDNLTNANKPTFILGNIDADARYVTVEVQYGGTKEVLTATKGATGIWSVTPT
-3188 GTWADGDYTLTVRVE
+3188 GTWADGDYMLTVRVE

-3324 IAMDSRDDT
+3324 ITMDSRDDT

-3348 TIGNIDADAHSVIL
+3348 TIGNIDSDAQSVIL

-3413 LVVTVDTQTSITDIT
+3413 LIVTVDTQTSITDIT

-3465 GANWVSATQGIEG
+3465 GANWVSAAQGIEG

-3617 DTQIAIDR
+3617 DTQIAIDH

-3710 LNFTIDITLLTPTI
+3710 LNFTIDITLMTPTI

-3843 NHDRPVFDIHQVDSD
+3843 NHDRPVFDIRQVDSD

-4305 SAELRIE
+4305 SAELKIE

-4529 NITSVTTPRFVI
+4529 NITSVTKPRFVI

-4560 SVTANGN
+4560 PVTANGN

-4622 NSNSDNLTNKQNPKF
+4622 SSNSDNLTNKQNPKF

-4719 DPSIDDQHEAT
+4719 DPSIDDQYEAT

-4738 FAEAFSTIM
+4738 LAEAFSTIM

-4837 STLPNTIVSIYV
+4837 NTLPNAIVSIYV

-5038 RNPQGVVIATL
+5038 RNPQGGVIATL

-5250 DDGTFNIHFSITD
+5250 DDGKFNIHFSITD

-5290 DASNSGSLDDLITNH
+5290 DASNSGSLDDLITSH

-5376 DTSTFIDNPAMV
+5376 DTSTFIDNPVMI

-5400 ITSQTRPTFSIF
+5400 ITSQTRPAFSIF

-5475 TFNTTPVAIDSIGG
+5475 TLNTTPVAIDSIGG

-5529 LNVGEVWVNEKGH
+5529 LNVGEVWVNDKGH

-5576 IWVDTHIK
+5576 IWVDTHIQ

-5590 DDNKSSSKTEW
+5590 DDNKSSSKTDW
-5601 WSNSDLIT
+5601 WSNSSTIT
-5609 MRGTGEI
+5609 MRGMGEI

-5632 VVAATGRWELSTD
+5632 VVAANGQWELSTD
-5645 KLPEGT
+5645 QLPEGK
-5651 YDISLVIE
+5651 YDITLSIE
-5659 DSAGNRWEDVREI
+5659 DNAGNRKEEVHEI

-5708 TDSEGNTY
+5708 TDSNGNTY

-5759 EVPVI
+5759 ETPVI

-5773 TVGDNI
+5773 TAGDNI
-5779 TRDKQPTFIIG
+5779 TRDNQPTFIIG

-5881 HTQPKFTLQHIDAD
+5881 HNHTQPKFTLQHIDAD

-5904 HNGVTDIYQATQGA
+5904 HNGVTDTYQATQGA

-5960 VTVTADSQHDD
+5960 VTVTADSQHND

-5978 TAVTPPESETVNAES
+5978 IAVTPPESETVNAES
-5993 ATHLRTEPSAAEE
+5993 ATHLRTVPSVAEE
-6006 SVVKVTA
+6006 SVVKETA

-6045 VNVSIMFEGEEF
+6045 VNVSVMFEGEEF
-6057 TLPIT
+6057 TLPII

-6072 SLEDGEYTMDVKF
+6072 SLEDGEYTMDVKYL
-6085 IDKDNDFLIK
+6085 DKDDDFLIK

-6108 VNAMNVRGKTEDD
+6108 VNAMNARGKTEDD

>member
-2119 LLSEPTIVLDNTDD
+2119 LLSEPTIVLDSTDD

-2428 IELVNDSGI
+2428 
-2437 PDDNLTNNV
+2437 
-2446 RPHFQVT
+2446 
-2453 VPTDVNVVRLSI
+2453 
-2465 DGGKTWFN
+2465 
-2473 ATQSATPG
+2473 
-2481 VWDYIWPDD
+2481 
-2490 VADGGYTLTVEA
+2490 
-2502 TDEAGNKATQT
+2502 
-2513 LDFTIDTTLSVPT
+2513 
-2526 LSLDSADDSGIAG
+2526 
-2539 DNITNVKTPGFTLN
+2539 
-2553 NIDTDVSR
+2553 
-2561 VIVEV
+2561 
-2566 MHNGIKQEVPLVQ
+2566 
-2579 TGGQWR
+2579 
-2585 FAPTSDWADG
+2585 
-2595 DYILTVKVE
+2595 
-2604 DRAGNVKQSAPLTV
+2604 
-2618 TVDTHIA
+2618 
-2625 IDRIELVNDSG
+2625 
-2636 IPGDNLTNEARPH
+2636 
-2649 FQVTVPADVNGV
+2649 
-2661 RLSIDGGKTWF
+2661 
-2672 DATQSATSGVWDYTW
+2672 
-2687 LTNVANGPHTLMVEA
+2687 
-2702 SDKAGNKTTQKLDF
+2702 
-2716 TIDTILSEPTITL
+2716 
-2729 DSADDS
+2729 
-2735 AAGDNITNVKMPGFT
+2735 
-2750 LGNIDADVTKV
+2750 
-2761 VVTVAHDGKNQQIEL
+2761 
-2776 IKNGGVWRFTPGA
+2776 
-2789 AWTDGDYTLTVK
+2789 
-2801 VEDKAG
+2801 
-2807 NTNYSAPLTVTID
+2807 
-2820 TQTSID
+2820 
-2826 RIELLNDTGIVGDNL
+2826 
-2841 TNEARPQF
+2841 
-2849 HITVPTDVNS
+2849 
-2859 VQLSLDGGIN
+2859 
-2869 WVNATLTSDGVWEYI
+2869 
-2884 WPTDLVENTY
+2884 
-2894 TLTVKATDVA
+2894 
-2904 GNTATETLNFIIDT
+2904 
-2918 TLSTPT
+2918 
-2924 ITLDSADD
+2924 
-2932 SGTANDNKTN
+2932 
-2942 VKTPGFIIGGI
+2942 
-2953 DSDVTQVVVQVMRD
+2953 
-2967 GHSEEVELTQ
+2967 
-2977 TNGQWRFVPGS
+2977 
-2988 AWTDGDYTLTVT
+2988 
-3000 VKDEAGNIRHSAP
+3000 
-3013 LTVTIDTQIT
+3013 
-3023 IDHIELVNDSGI
+3023 IELVNDSGI

-4262 IDGRDYTIENTGGNL
+4262 IDGRDYTIENTGENL

-4560 SVTANGN
+4560 PVTANGN

-5400 ITSQTRPTFSIF
+5400 ITSQTRPTF
-5412 GEMNQSVQIFIDGVL
+5412 
-5427 VDTITVTDRNQVY
+5427 
-5440 RPESPLGDGSHSIY
+5440 
-5454 YVITDKAGNTATSKT
+5454 
-5469 LNFTID
+5469 
-5475 TFNTTPVAIDSIGG
+5475 
-5489 QTLAEMTGSDGKIY
+5489 
-5503 ITDTTRNLLFSG
+5503 
-5515 SAEPNS
+5515 
-5521 KIEIIING
+5521 
-5529 LNVGEVWVNEKGH
+5529 
-5542 WQMPV
+5542 
-5547 NPLYFTEGQLDITVK
+5547 
-5562 STDRAGNV
+5562 
-5570 NQEKYS
+5570 
-5576 IWVDTHIK
+5576 
-5584 VFTSEL
+5584 
-5590 DDNKSSSKTEW
+5590 
-5601 WSNSDLIT
+5601 
-5609 MRGTGEI
+5609 
-5616 GATVSLIVA
+5616 
-5625 GVTLATA
+5625 
-5632 VVAATGRWELSTD
+5632 
-5645 KLPEGT
+5645 
-5651 YDISLVIE
+5651 
-5659 DSAGNRWEDVREI
+5659 
-5672 FIDRTPPNAPV
+5672 
-5683 VTYSDIVNDLIIMQ
+5683 
-5697 GTAEA
+5697 
-5702 KSQLII
+5702 
-5708 TDSEGNTY
+5708 
-5716 TLTVP
+5716 
-5721 DNGKWSMAIP
+5721 
-5731 YPSEGKFT
+5731 
-5739 ITSVDAIGNRS
+5739 
-5750 DDVPLDIMK
+5750 
-5759 EVPVI
+5759 
-5764 SLSPDSDSG
+5764 
-5773 TVGDNI
+5773 
-5779 TRDKQPTFIIG
+5779 
-5790 NLESDVVVVQVDIN
+5790 
-5804 GTVYNAEKNA
+5804 
-5814 DGVWFFTPG
+5814 
-5823 TPLADGSYTI
+5823 
-5833 SVIASDAAG
+5833 
-5842 NQKNSLP
+5842 
-5849 ITVTID
+5849 
-5855 STLTVPEIALAAGE
+5855 
-5869 DNGASDSDNVTN
+5869 
-5881 HTQPKFTLQHIDAD
+5881 
-5895 VTGVTVNVT
+5895 
-5904 HNGVTDIYQATQGA
+5904 
-5918 DGWTFTPPAAW
+5918 
-5929 NDGNYTLSVTVV
+5929 
-5941 DRAGNSQQSAS
+5941 
-5952 LAVTVDST
+5952 
-5960 VTVTADSQHDD
+5960 
-5971 ASDDATA
+5971 
-5978 TAVTPPESETVNAES
+5978 
-5993 ATHLRTEPSAAEE
+5993 
-6006 SVVKVTA
+6006 
-6013 YSITLLNA
+6013 
-6021 DSGDEIDRSISQTPS
+6021 
-6036 FEISVPENI
+6036 
-6045 VNVSIMFEGEEF
+6045 
-6057 TLPIT
+6057 
-6062 NQKAIFEVPL
+6062 
-6072 SLEDGEYTMDVKF
+6072 
-6085 IDKDNDFLIK
+6085 
-6095 EKTFSVDHSSADI
+6095 
-6108 VNAMNVRGKTEDD
+6108 
-6121 INDSPSTSSVG
+6121 
-6132 HNNNGA
+6132 
-6138 IDVFAV
+6138 
-6144 NEVTLPVDNQEE
+6144 
-6156 HA
+6156 

>member
-39 ITTPRGSVIIVN
+39 ITTPHGSVIIVN

-532 YFSAEIETTNDSGI
+532 YFSAEIETTDDSGI

-591 FNFTSDSVEGIN
+591 FNFTSDSVEGVN

-627 IAPVPPTVS
+627 VAPVPPTVS
-636 LEDYVVLP
+636 LEDFVVLP

-1025 IVSLSPDSDSGISDD
+1025 IVSLSPDSDSGIADD

-1109 KANSAIFD
+1109 KANSAVFD

-1178 LSHLNGSWLFIPGNT
+1178 LSHLNGSWLFTPGNT

-1203 KVEDKAGNTNYSA
+1203 KVEDKAGNTSYSA

-1384 WTFTPPTS
+1384 WSFTPTGA

-1427 NNIELVNDSGIPD
+1427 NNIELVNDSGIPN
-1440 DNLTNNVRPHFQVTV
+1440 DNLTNNVRPHFQVKV

-1471 WFNATQSATPGVWDY
+1471 WFNATQSATPGAWDY

-1504 DEAGNKATQTLDF
+1504 DKAGNKTTQELDF

-1890 VENTY
+1890 IENTY

-1919 TLSTPTITLDSADDS
+1919 ILSTPTITLDSADDS

-2017 TIDTQITIDHI
+2017 TIDTQIAIDHI

-2119 LLSEPTIVLDNTDD
+2119 LLSEPTIVLDSTDD
-2133 SGTKGDHLT
+2133 SGTKGDNLT

-2310 TETLHFTIDTTLST
+2310 TETLHFTIDTTLSV
-2324 PVIVLDSADDS
+2324 PVIVLNSADDT
-2335 GVHGDNMTNHT
+2335 GVQGDNMTNST

-2372 TTFDATKDAGGWTFT
+2372 TTFDATKGVGGWSFT

-2446 RPHFQVT
+2446 RPHFQVK
-2453 VPTDVNVVRLSI
+2453 VPTDVN
-2465 DGGKTWFN
+2465 
-2473 ATQSATPG
+2473 
-2481 VWDYIWPDD
+2481 
-2490 VADGGYTLTVEA
+2490 E
-2502 TDEAGNKATQT
+2502 
-2513 LDFTIDTTLSVPT
+2513 
-2526 LSLDSADDSGIAG
+2526 
-2539 DNITNVKTPGFTLN
+2539 
-2553 NIDTDVSR
+2553 
-2561 VIVEV
+2561 
-2566 MHNGIKQEVPLVQ
+2566 
-2579 TGGQWR
+2579 
-2585 FAPTSDWADG
+2585 
-2595 DYILTVKVE
+2595 
-2604 DRAGNVKQSAPLTV
+2604 
-2618 TVDTHIA
+2618 
-2625 IDRIELVNDSG
+2625 
-2636 IPGDNLTNEARPH
+2636 
-2649 FQVTVPADVNGV
+2649 
-2661 RLSIDGGKTWF
+2661 
-2672 DATQSATSGVWDYTW
+2672 
-2687 LTNVANGPHTLMVEA
+2687 
-2702 SDKAGNKTTQKLDF
+2702 
-2716 TIDTILSEPTITL
+2716 
-2729 DSADDS
+2729 
-2735 AAGDNITNVKMPGFT
+2735 
-2750 LGNIDADVTKV
+2750 
-2761 VVTVAHDGKNQQIEL
+2761 
-2776 IKNGGVWRFTPGA
+2776 
-2789 AWTDGDYTLTVK
+2789 
-2801 VEDKAG
+2801 
-2807 NTNYSAPLTVTID
+2807 
-2820 TQTSID
+2820 
-2826 RIELLNDTGIVGDNL
+2826 
-2841 TNEARPQF
+2841 
-2849 HITVPTDVNS
+2849 
-2859 VQLSLDGGIN
+2859 
-2869 WVNATLTSDGVWEYI
+2869 
-2884 WPTDLVENTY
+2884 
-2894 TLTVKATDVA
+2894 
-2904 GNTATETLNFIIDT
+2904 
-2918 TLSTPT
+2918 
-2924 ITLDSADD
+2924 
-2932 SGTANDNKTN
+2932 
-2942 VKTPGFIIGGI
+2942 
-2953 DSDVTQVVVQVMRD
+2953 
-2967 GHSEEVELTQ
+2967 
-2977 TNGQWRFVPGS
+2977 
-2988 AWTDGDYTLTVT
+2988 
-3000 VKDEAGNIRHSAP
+3000 
-3013 LTVTIDTQIT
+3013 
-3023 IDHIELVNDSGI
+3023 
-3035 PDDNLTNN
+3035 
-3043 VRPHF
+3043 
-3048 QVTVPTDVNVVRLS
+3048 VRLS

-3104 GNKTTQQ
+3104 GNQTTQK
-3111 LDFIIDTLLSEPTIV
+3111 LDFIIDTMLSEPTIV
-3126 LDNTDDSGTKGDNL
+3126 LDSTDDSGTKGDNL
-3140 TNVNKPTF
+3140 TNANKPTF
-3148 LLGNIDADARYVTVE
+3148 ILGNIDADARYVTVE
-3163 VQHGGTKEVLT
+3163 VQYGGTKEVLT

-3324 IAMDSRDDT
+3324 ITMDSRDDT

-3348 TIGNIDADAHSVIL
+3348 TIGNIDSDAQSVIL

-3413 LVVTVDTQTSITDIT
+3413 LIVTVDTQTSITDIT

-3465 GANWVSATQGIEG
+3465 GANWVSAAQGIEG

-3617 DTQIAIDR
+3617 DTQIAIDH

-3710 LNFTIDITLLTPTI
+3710 LNFTIDITLMTPTI

-3843 NHDRPVFDIHQVDSD
+3843 NHDRPVFDIRQVDSD

-4305 SAELRIE
+4305 SAELKIE

-4529 NITSVTTPRFVI
+4529 NITSVTKPRFVI

-4560 SVTANGN
+4560 PVTANGN

-4832 PTLIG
+4832 PTLVG
-4837 STLPNTIVSIYV
+4837 NTLPNAIVSIYV

-4967 DGNYELTFKVEDV
+4967 DGNYVLTFKVEDV

-5038 RNPQGVVIATL
+5038 RSPQGVVIATL

-5082 QKEILIE
+5082 QKDILIE

-5250 DDGTFNIHFSITD
+5250 DDGKFNIHFSITD

-5290 DASNSGSLDDLITNH
+5290 DASNSGSLDDLITSH

-5376 DTSTFIDNPAMV
+5376 DTSTFIDNPVMI

-5400 ITSQTRPTFSIF
+5400 ITSQTRPAFSIF

-5475 TFNTTPVAIDSIGG
+5475 TLNTTPVAIDSIGG
-5489 QTLAEMTGSDGKIY
+5489 QTLTEMTGSDGKIY

-5529 LNVGEVWVNEKGH
+5529 LNVGEVWVNDKGH

-5576 IWVDTHIK
+5576 IWVDTHIQ

-5590 DDNKSSSKTEW
+5590 DDNKSSSKTDW
-5601 WSNSDLIT
+5601 WSNSSTIT
-5609 MRGTGEI
+5609 MRGMGEI

-5632 VVAATGRWELSTD
+5632 VVAANGQWELSTD
-5645 KLPEGT
+5645 QLPEGK
-5651 YDISLVIE
+5651 YDITLSIE
-5659 DSAGNRWEDVREI
+5659 DNAGNRKEEVHEI

-5708 TDSEGNTY
+5708 TDSNGNTY
-5716 TLTVP
+5716 TLIVP

-5759 EVPVI
+5759 ETPVI

-5773 TVGDNI
+5773 TAGDNI
-5779 TRDKQPTFIIG
+5779 TRDNQPTFIIG

-5881 HTQPKFTLQHIDAD
+5881 HNHTQPKFTLQHIDAD

-5904 HNGVTDIYQATQGA
+5904 HNGVTDTYQATQGA

-5960 VTVTADSQHDD
+5960 VTVTADSQHND

-5978 TAVTPPESETVNAES
+5978 KAVTPPESETVNAES
-5993 ATHLRTEPSAAEE
+5993 ATHLRTVPSAAEE
-6006 SVVKVTA
+6006 SVVKETA

-6045 VNVSIMFEGEEF
+6045 VNVSVMFEGEEF

-6085 IDKDNDFLIK
+6085 IDKDDDFLIK

-6108 VNAMNVRGKTEDD
+6108 VNAMNARGKTEDD

>member
-2119 LLSEPTIVLDNTDD
+2119 LLSEPTIVLDSTDD

-2428 IELVNDSGI
+2428 
-2437 PDDNLTNNV
+2437 
-2446 RPHFQVT
+2446 
-2453 VPTDVNVVRLSI
+2453 
-2465 DGGKTWFN
+2465 
-2473 ATQSATPG
+2473 
-2481 VWDYIWPDD
+2481 
-2490 VADGGYTLTVEA
+2490 
-2502 TDEAGNKATQT
+2502 
-2513 LDFTIDTTLSVPT
+2513 
-2526 LSLDSADDSGIAG
+2526 
-2539 DNITNVKTPGFTLN
+2539 
-2553 NIDTDVSR
+2553 
-2561 VIVEV
+2561 
-2566 MHNGIKQEVPLVQ
+2566 
-2579 TGGQWR
+2579 
-2585 FAPTSDWADG
+2585 
-2595 DYILTVKVE
+2595 
-2604 DRAGNVKQSAPLTV
+2604 
-2618 TVDTHIA
+2618 
-2625 IDRIELVNDSG
+2625 
-2636 IPGDNLTNEARPH
+2636 
-2649 FQVTVPADVNGV
+2649 
-2661 RLSIDGGKTWF
+2661 
-2672 DATQSATSGVWDYTW
+2672 
-2687 LTNVANGPHTLMVEA
+2687 
-2702 SDKAGNKTTQKLDF
+2702 
-2716 TIDTILSEPTITL
+2716 
-2729 DSADDS
+2729 
-2735 AAGDNITNVKMPGFT
+2735 
-2750 LGNIDADVTKV
+2750 
-2761 VVTVAHDGKNQQIEL
+2761 
-2776 IKNGGVWRFTPGA
+2776 
-2789 AWTDGDYTLTVK
+2789 
-2801 VEDKAG
+2801 
-2807 NTNYSAPLTVTID
+2807 
-2820 TQTSID
+2820 
-2826 RIELLNDTGIVGDNL
+2826 
-2841 TNEARPQF
+2841 
-2849 HITVPTDVNS
+2849 
-2859 VQLSLDGGIN
+2859 
-2869 WVNATLTSDGVWEYI
+2869 
-2884 WPTDLVENTY
+2884 
-2894 TLTVKATDVA
+2894 
-2904 GNTATETLNFIIDT
+2904 
-2918 TLSTPT
+2918 
-2924 ITLDSADD
+2924 
-2932 SGTANDNKTN
+2932 
-2942 VKTPGFIIGGI
+2942 
-2953 DSDVTQVVVQVMRD
+2953 
-2967 GHSEEVELTQ
+2967 
-2977 TNGQWRFVPGS
+2977 
-2988 AWTDGDYTLTVT
+2988 
-3000 VKDEAGNIRHSAP
+3000 
-3013 LTVTIDTQIT
+3013 
-3023 IDHIELVNDSGI
+3023 IELVNDSGI

-4560 SVTANGN
+4560 PVTANGN

-5335 EDGTW
+5335 EGGTW

>member
-160 KQIEEM
+160 KQMEEM
-166 LQNFLADNV
+166 LQEFLADNV

-422 TDSIITDTIAPEK
+422 TDSIITDTIPPEK

-707 DAAGNKSSTVKYS
+707 DAAGNKSSIVKYS

-1062 QVWDAMSDTQ
+1062 QVWDAASDTQ

-1109 KANSAIFD
+1109 KANSAVFD

-1178 LSHLNGSWLFIPGNT
+1178 LSHLNGSWLFTPGNT

-1203 KVEDKAGNTNYSA
+1203 KVEDKAGNTNYST

-1263 RLSIDGGN
+1263 RLSIDGGH

-1315 DFAVDTTLSVP
+1315 DFAVDSTLSVP
-1326 VIVLDSADDTG
+1326 VIVLNNADDTG
-1337 IQGDNMT
+1337 IQGDNLT
-1344 NSTQPT
+1344 NRTQPT
-1350 FALQHIDDDAVR
+1350 FALQQIDDDAVR

-1384 WTFTPPTS
+1384 WTFTPPAL

-1471 WFNATQSATPGVWDY
+1471 WFNATQGATPGAWDY

-1504 DEAGNKATQTLDF
+1504 DKAGNQTTQELDF

-1588 PTSDWADGDYI
+1588 PTSDWGDGDYI

-1698 LMVEASDKA
+1698 LMVEATDKA
-1707 GNKTTQ
+1707 GNQTTQ
-1713 KLDFTIDTILSEP
+1713 KLDFIIDTLLSEP

-2017 TIDTQITIDHI
+2017 TIDTQIAIDHI

-2047 HFQVTVPTDVNVV
+2047 QFQVTVPTDVNVV

-2084 TWLADVGEGKHTL
+2084 TWLTDVANGSHTL
-2097 TVEATDKAGNKTTQQ
+2097 TVEATDAAGNKATQN
-2112 LDFIIDT
+2112 LEFNIDT
-2119 LLSEPTIVLDNTDD
+2119 LLSEPTIALDSTDD
-2133 SGTKGDHLT
+2133 SGTKGDNLT

-2148 FLLGNID
+2148 FILGNID

-2173 LTATKDATG
+2173 LTATKGATG
-2182 NWSVTPTGTWADGD
+2182 IWSVTPTGMWADGSH
-2196 YTLTVRVEDEA
+2196 TLTVRVEDDA
-2207 GNEKHSASL
+2207 GNVKYSAPL
-2216 TVTVDTQIT
+2216 TITVDTQIT
-2225 IDVIEL
+2225 IDDIEL
-2231 VNDNGIPGD
+2231 VNDSGTKGD
-2240 NMTNDAHPQFRVTV
+2240 NLTNDANPHFRITV

-2273 ATQSATPGVWNYTWP
+2273 AMQSSTSGVWNYTWP
-2288 GTVPDGDYTLNV
+2288 KTLADDDYTLTV

-2310 TETLHFTIDTTLST
+2310 TRTLDFTIDTTLST
-2324 PVIVLDSADDS
+2324 PVIVLDSADDT
-2335 GVHGDNMTNHT
+2335 GVQGDNMTNRT
-2346 QPTFA
+2346 QPTFN

-2372 TTFDATKDAGGWTFT
+2372 TTFDVTKDAGGWTFT
-2387 PTGAWADG
+2387 PPTSWGAG

-2446 RPHFQVT
+2446 RPQFQVK
-2453 VPTDVNVVRLSI
+2453 VPTDVN
-2465 DGGKTWFN
+2465 
-2473 ATQSATPG
+2473 
-2481 VWDYIWPDD
+2481 
-2490 VADGGYTLTVEA
+2490 E
-2502 TDEAGNKATQT
+2502 
-2513 LDFTIDTTLSVPT
+2513 
-2526 LSLDSADDSGIAG
+2526 
-2539 DNITNVKTPGFTLN
+2539 
-2553 NIDTDVSR
+2553 
-2561 VIVEV
+2561 
-2566 MHNGIKQEVPLVQ
+2566 
-2579 TGGQWR
+2579 
-2585 FAPTSDWADG
+2585 
-2595 DYILTVKVE
+2595 
-2604 DRAGNVKQSAPLTV
+2604 
-2618 TVDTHIA
+2618 
-2625 IDRIELVNDSG
+2625 
-2636 IPGDNLTNEARPH
+2636 
-2649 FQVTVPADVNGV
+2649 
-2661 RLSIDGGKTWF
+2661 
-2672 DATQSATSGVWDYTW
+2672 
-2687 LTNVANGPHTLMVEA
+2687 
-2702 SDKAGNKTTQKLDF
+2702 
-2716 TIDTILSEPTITL
+2716 
-2729 DSADDS
+2729 
-2735 AAGDNITNVKMPGFT
+2735 
-2750 LGNIDADVTKV
+2750 
-2761 VVTVAHDGKNQQIEL
+2761 
-2776 IKNGGVWRFTPGA
+2776 
-2789 AWTDGDYTLTVK
+2789 
-2801 VEDKAG
+2801 
-2807 NTNYSAPLTVTID
+2807 
-2820 TQTSID
+2820 
-2826 RIELLNDTGIVGDNL
+2826 
-2841 TNEARPQF
+2841 
-2849 HITVPTDVNS
+2849 
-2859 VQLSLDGGIN
+2859 
-2869 WVNATLTSDGVWEYI
+2869 
-2884 WPTDLVENTY
+2884 
-2894 TLTVKATDVA
+2894 
-2904 GNTATETLNFIIDT
+2904 
-2918 TLSTPT
+2918 
-2924 ITLDSADD
+2924 
-2932 SGTANDNKTN
+2932 
-2942 VKTPGFIIGGI
+2942 
-2953 DSDVTQVVVQVMRD
+2953 
-2967 GHSEEVELTQ
+2967 
-2977 TNGQWRFVPGS
+2977 
-2988 AWTDGDYTLTVT
+2988 
-3000 VKDEAGNIRHSAP
+3000 
-3013 LTVTIDTQIT
+3013 
-3023 IDHIELVNDSGI
+3023 
-3035 PDDNLTNN
+3035 
-3043 VRPHF
+3043 
-3048 QVTVPTDVNVVRLS
+3048 VRLS

-3104 GNKTTQQ
+3104 GNQTTQK
-3111 LDFIIDTLLSEPTIV
+3111 LDFIIDTLLSEPTIA
-3126 LDNTDDSGTKGDNL
+3126 LDSTDDSGTKGDNL
-3140 TNVNKPTF
+3140 TSVNKPTF
-3148 LLGNIDADARYVTVE
+3148 ILGNIDADARYVTVE

-3188 GTWADGDYTLTVRVE
+3188 GMWADGSHTLTVRVE

-3218 VDTQITIDVI
+3218 VDTHIAIDDI

-3303 AGNKT
+3303 AGNQT

-3390 ADGSYTLTVEVTDNA
+3390 ADGSYTLTVEVQDNA

-3413 LVVTVDTQTSITDIT
+3413 LIVTVDTQTSITDIT

-3465 GANWVSATQGIEG
+3465 GANWVSAAQGIEG

-3810 SAPLKVTIDGTLT
+3810 SAPLKVTIDGSLT

-3843 NHDRPVFDIHQVDSD
+3843 KHDRPVFDIRQVDSD

-3914 PFEVRI
+3914 PLEVRI

-3958 VQVRVTLDGGAN
+3958 IQVRVTLDGGAN

-3981 WIFDSPNTLVD
+3981 WIFDTPNTLVD

-4000 ATDEAGNIA
+4000 ATDQAGNIA

-4305 SAELRIE
+4305 SAELKIE

-4366 ISKNAAGQ
+4366 VSKNAAGQ
-4374 WEFTAGSALPDGHY
+4374 WQFTAGSALSDGHY

-4489 AEDIAGNKISKE
+4489 AEDIAGNRISKE
-4501 VSFTIDTI
+4501 VSFTIDTV
-4509 VSDPSI
+4509 VSDPRI

-4529 NITSVTTPRFVI
+4529 NITSVTKPRFVI

-4560 SVTANGN
+4560 PVTANGN

-4622 NSNSDNLTNKQNPKF
+4622 SSNSDNLTNKQNPKF

-4661 KQTITV
+4661 KHTITV

-4695 GNTAQTQERFTIDTV
+4695 GNTSQTQERFTIDTV

-4719 DPSIDDQHEAT
+4719 DPSIDDQYEAT

-4738 FAEAFSTIM
+4738 LAEAFSTIM

-4832 PTLIG
+4832 PTLVG
-4837 STLPNTIVSIYV
+4837 NTLPNAIVSIYV

-5376 DTSTFIDNPAMV
+5376 DTSTFIDNPVMM

-5400 ITSQTRPTFSIF
+5400 ITSQTRPAFSIY

-5475 TFNTTPVAIDSIGG
+5475 TLNTTPVAIDSIGG

-5529 LNVGEVWVNEKGH
+5529 LNVGEVWVNDKGH

-5576 IWVDTHIK
+5576 IWVDTHIQ

-5590 DDNKSSSKTEW
+5590 DDNKSSSKTDW
-5601 WSNSDLIT
+5601 WSNSSTIT
-5609 MRGTGEI
+5609 MRGMGEI

-5632 VVAATGRWELSTD
+5632 VVAANGQWELSTD
-5645 KLPEGT
+5645 QLPEGK
-5651 YDISLVIE
+5651 YDITLSIE
-5659 DSAGNRWEDVREI
+5659 DNAGNRKEEVHEI

-5708 TDSEGNTY
+5708 TDSNGNTY

-5779 TRDKQPTFIIG
+5779 TRDNQPTFIIG
-5790 NLESDVVVVQVDIN
+5790 NLESDVVIVQVDIN

-5881 HTQPKFTLQHIDAD
+5881 HNHTQPKFTLQHIDAD

-5929 NDGNYTLSVTVV
+5929 NDGTYTLSVTVV
-5941 DRAGNSQQSAS
+5941 DRAGNSLQSAS
-5952 LAVTVDST
+5952 LEVTVDST

-5993 ATHLRTEPSAAEE
+5993 ATHLRTVPSAAEE
-6006 SVVKVTA
+6006 SVVKETA

-6045 VNVSIMFEGEEF
+6045 VNVSVMFEGEEF

-6085 IDKDNDFLIK
+6085 IDKDDDFLIK

-6108 VNAMNVRGKTEDD
+6108 VNAMNARGKTEDD

>member
-1 MGNKSI
+1 
-7 QKFFADQN
+7 DQN

-422 TDSIITDTIAPEK
+422 TDSIITDTIPPEK

-636 LEDYVVLP
+636 LEDFVVLP

-1025 IVSLSPDSDSGISDD
+1025 IVSLSPDSDSGIADD

-1109 KANSAIFD
+1109 KANSAVFD

-1178 LSHLNGSWLFIPGNT
+1178 LSHLNGSWLFTPGNT

-1203 KVEDKAGNTNYSA
+1203 KVEDKAGNTSYSA

-1326 VIVLDSADDTG
+1326 VIVLNSADDTG
-1337 IQGDNMT
+1337 VQGDNMT
-1344 NSTQPT
+1344 NRTQPT

-1471 WFNATQSATPGVWDY
+1471 WFNATQSATPGAWDY

-1504 DEAGNKATQTLDF
+1504 DKAGNKTTQELDF

-1713 KLDFTIDTILSEP
+1713 KLDFIIDTLLSEP

-2119 LLSEPTIVLDNTDD
+2119 LLSEPTIVLDSTDD
-2133 SGTKGDHLT
+2133 SGTKGDNLT

-2310 TETLHFTIDTTLST
+2310 TETLHFTIDTTLSV
-2324 PVIVLDSADDS
+2324 PVIVLNSADDT
-2335 GVHGDNMTNHT
+2335 GVQGDNMTNST

-2372 TTFDATKDAGGWTFT
+2372 TTFDATKGVGGWSFT

-2446 RPHFQVT
+2446 RPHFQVK
-2453 VPTDVNVVRLSI
+2453 VPTDVN
-2465 DGGKTWFN
+2465 
-2473 ATQSATPG
+2473 
-2481 VWDYIWPDD
+2481 
-2490 VADGGYTLTVEA
+2490 E
-2502 TDEAGNKATQT
+2502 
-2513 LDFTIDTTLSVPT
+2513 
-2526 LSLDSADDSGIAG
+2526 
-2539 DNITNVKTPGFTLN
+2539 
-2553 NIDTDVSR
+2553 
-2561 VIVEV
+2561 
-2566 MHNGIKQEVPLVQ
+2566 
-2579 TGGQWR
+2579 
-2585 FAPTSDWADG
+2585 
-2595 DYILTVKVE
+2595 
-2604 DRAGNVKQSAPLTV
+2604 
-2618 TVDTHIA
+2618 
-2625 IDRIELVNDSG
+2625 
-2636 IPGDNLTNEARPH
+2636 
-2649 FQVTVPADVNGV
+2649 
-2661 RLSIDGGKTWF
+2661 
-2672 DATQSATSGVWDYTW
+2672 
-2687 LTNVANGPHTLMVEA
+2687 
-2702 SDKAGNKTTQKLDF
+2702 
-2716 TIDTILSEPTITL
+2716 
-2729 DSADDS
+2729 
-2735 AAGDNITNVKMPGFT
+2735 
-2750 LGNIDADVTKV
+2750 
-2761 VVTVAHDGKNQQIEL
+2761 
-2776 IKNGGVWRFTPGA
+2776 
-2789 AWTDGDYTLTVK
+2789 
-2801 VEDKAG
+2801 
-2807 NTNYSAPLTVTID
+2807 
-2820 TQTSID
+2820 
-2826 RIELLNDTGIVGDNL
+2826 
-2841 TNEARPQF
+2841 
-2849 HITVPTDVNS
+2849 
-2859 VQLSLDGGIN
+2859 
-2869 WVNATLTSDGVWEYI
+2869 
-2884 WPTDLVENTY
+2884 
-2894 TLTVKATDVA
+2894 
-2904 GNTATETLNFIIDT
+2904 
-2918 TLSTPT
+2918 
-2924 ITLDSADD
+2924 
-2932 SGTANDNKTN
+2932 
-2942 VKTPGFIIGGI
+2942 
-2953 DSDVTQVVVQVMRD
+2953 
-2967 GHSEEVELTQ
+2967 
-2977 TNGQWRFVPGS
+2977 
-2988 AWTDGDYTLTVT
+2988 
-3000 VKDEAGNIRHSAP
+3000 
-3013 LTVTIDTQIT
+3013 
-3023 IDHIELVNDSGI
+3023 
-3035 PDDNLTNN
+3035 
-3043 VRPHF
+3043 
-3048 QVTVPTDVNVVRLS
+3048 VRLS

-3104 GNKTTQQ
+3104 GNQTTQK
-3111 LDFIIDTLLSEPTIV
+3111 LDFIIDTMLSEPTIV
-3126 LDNTDDSGTKGDNL
+3126 LDSTDDSGTKGDNL
-3140 TNVNKPTF
+3140 TNANKPTF
-3148 LLGNIDADARYVTVE
+3148 ILGNIDADARYVTVE
-3163 VQHGGTKEVLT
+3163 VQYGGTKEVLT

-3324 IAMDSRDDT
+3324 ITMDSRDDT

-3348 TIGNIDADAHSVIL
+3348 TIGNIDSDAQSVIL

-3413 LVVTVDTQTSITDIT
+3413 LIVTVDTQTSITDIT

-3465 GANWVSATQGIEG
+3465 GANWVSAAQGIEG

-3617 DTQIAIDR
+3617 DTQIAIDH

-3710 LNFTIDITLLTPTI
+3710 LNFTIDITLMTPTI

-3843 NHDRPVFDIHQVDSD
+3843 NHDRPVFDIRQVDSD

-4305 SAELRIE
+4305 SAELKIE

-4529 NITSVTTPRFVI
+4529 NITSVTKPRFVI

-4560 SVTANGN
+4560 PVTANGN

-4832 PTLIG
+4832 PTLVG
-4837 STLPNTIVSIYV
+4837 NTLPNAIVSIYV

-4967 DGNYELTFKVEDV
+4967 DGNYVLTFKVEDV

-5038 RNPQGVVIATL
+5038 RSPQGVVIATL

-5082 QKEILIE
+5082 QKDILIE

-5340 SYQFDNALKDGEY
+5340 SYQFDNVLKDGEY

-5400 ITSQTRPTFSIF
+5400 ITSQTRPTFSIS

-5576 IWVDTHIK
+5576 IWVDTHIQ

-5590 DDNKSSSKTEW
+5590 DDNKSSSKTDW
-5601 WSNSDLIT
+5601 WSNSSTIT
-5609 MRGTGEI
+5609 MRGMGEI

-5632 VVAATGRWELSTD
+5632 VVAANGQWELSTD
-5645 KLPEGT
+5645 QLPEGK
-5651 YDISLVIE
+5651 YDITLSIE
-5659 DSAGNRWEDVREI
+5659 DNAGNRKEEVHEI

-5708 TDSEGNTY
+5708 TDSNGNTY

-5750 DDVPLDIMK
+5750 DDVSLDIMK

-5869 DNGASDSDNVTN
+5869 DNGVSDSDNVTN

-5904 HNGVTDIYQATQGA
+5904 HNGVTDTYQATQGA

-5929 NDGNYTLSVTVV
+5929 NDGTYTLSVTVV

-5993 ATHLRTEPSAAEE
+5993 ATHLRTVPSAAEE
-6006 SVVKVTA
+6006 SVVKETA

-6108 VNAMNVRGKTEDD
+6108 VNAMNARGKTEDD

>member
-422 TDSIITDTIAPEK
+422 TDSIITDTIPPEK

-532 YFSAEIETTNDSGI
+532 YFSAEIETTDDSGI

-591 FNFTSDSVEGIN
+591 FNFTSDSVEGVN

-627 IAPVPPTVS
+627 VAPVPPTVS
-636 LEDYVVLP
+636 LEDFVVLP

-1025 IVSLSPDSDSGISDD
+1025 IVSLSPDSDSGIADD

-1062 QVWDAMSDTQ
+1062 QVWDAASDTQ

-1109 KANSAIFD
+1109 KANSAVFD

-1203 KVEDKAGNTNYSA
+1203 KVEDKAGNTSYSA

-1326 VIVLDSADDTG
+1326 VIVLNSADDTG
-1337 IQGDNMT
+1337 VQGDNMT
-1344 NSTQPT
+1344 NRTQPT

-1427 NNIELVNDSGIPD
+1427 NNIELVNDSGIPN

-1471 WFNATQSATPGVWDY
+1471 WFNATQSATTGVWDY

-1698 LMVEASDKA
+1698 LMVEATDKA

-1713 KLDFTIDTILSEP
+1713 KLDFIIDTLLSEP

-2017 TIDTQITIDHI
+2017 TIDTQIAIDHI

-2034 GIPDDNLTNNVRP
+2034 GIPDDNLTNEARP

-2119 LLSEPTIVLDNTDD
+2119 MLSEPTIVLDNTDD
-2133 SGTKGDHLT
+2133 SGTKGDNLT

-2225 IDVIEL
+2225 IDAIEL

-2260 VSLSIDGGVTWVK
+2260 VSLSIDGGVTWVN

-2310 TETLHFTIDTTLST
+2310 TETLHFTIDTTLSV
-2324 PVIVLDSADDS
+2324 PVIVLNSADDT
-2335 GVHGDNMTNHT
+2335 GVQGDNMTNST

-2372 TTFDATKDAGGWTFT
+2372 TTFDATKGTGGWTFT
-2387 PTGAWADG
+2387 PPTSWADG

-2446 RPHFQVT
+2446 RPHFQVK
-2453 VPTDVNVVRLSI
+2453 VPTDVN
-2465 DGGKTWFN
+2465 
-2473 ATQSATPG
+2473 
-2481 VWDYIWPDD
+2481 
-2490 VADGGYTLTVEA
+2490 E
-2502 TDEAGNKATQT
+2502 
-2513 LDFTIDTTLSVPT
+2513 
-2526 LSLDSADDSGIAG
+2526 
-2539 DNITNVKTPGFTLN
+2539 
-2553 NIDTDVSR
+2553 
-2561 VIVEV
+2561 
-2566 MHNGIKQEVPLVQ
+2566 
-2579 TGGQWR
+2579 
-2585 FAPTSDWADG
+2585 
-2595 DYILTVKVE
+2595 
-2604 DRAGNVKQSAPLTV
+2604 
-2618 TVDTHIA
+2618 
-2625 IDRIELVNDSG
+2625 
-2636 IPGDNLTNEARPH
+2636 
-2649 FQVTVPADVNGV
+2649 
-2661 RLSIDGGKTWF
+2661 
-2672 DATQSATSGVWDYTW
+2672 
-2687 LTNVANGPHTLMVEA
+2687 
-2702 SDKAGNKTTQKLDF
+2702 
-2716 TIDTILSEPTITL
+2716 
-2729 DSADDS
+2729 
-2735 AAGDNITNVKMPGFT
+2735 
-2750 LGNIDADVTKV
+2750 
-2761 VVTVAHDGKNQQIEL
+2761 
-2776 IKNGGVWRFTPGA
+2776 
-2789 AWTDGDYTLTVK
+2789 
-2801 VEDKAG
+2801 
-2807 NTNYSAPLTVTID
+2807 
-2820 TQTSID
+2820 
-2826 RIELLNDTGIVGDNL
+2826 
-2841 TNEARPQF
+2841 
-2849 HITVPTDVNS
+2849 
-2859 VQLSLDGGIN
+2859 
-2869 WVNATLTSDGVWEYI
+2869 
-2884 WPTDLVENTY
+2884 
-2894 TLTVKATDVA
+2894 
-2904 GNTATETLNFIIDT
+2904 
-2918 TLSTPT
+2918 
-2924 ITLDSADD
+2924 
-2932 SGTANDNKTN
+2932 
-2942 VKTPGFIIGGI
+2942 
-2953 DSDVTQVVVQVMRD
+2953 
-2967 GHSEEVELTQ
+2967 
-2977 TNGQWRFVPGS
+2977 
-2988 AWTDGDYTLTVT
+2988 
-3000 VKDEAGNIRHSAP
+3000 
-3013 LTVTIDTQIT
+3013 
-3023 IDHIELVNDSGI
+3023 
-3035 PDDNLTNN
+3035 
-3043 VRPHF
+3043 
-3048 QVTVPTDVNVVRLS
+3048 VRLS

-3091 GKHTLTVEATDKA
+3091 GKHTLTVEATDKS
-3104 GNKTTQQ
+3104 GNQTTQK
-3111 LDFIIDTLLSEPTIV
+3111 LDFIIDTMLSEPTIV
-3126 LDNTDDSGTKGDNL
+3126 LDSTDDSGTKGDNL
-3140 TNVNKPTF
+3140 TNANKPTF
-3148 LLGNIDADARYVTVE
+3148 ILGNIDADARYVTVE
-3163 VQHGGTKEVLT
+3163 VQYGGTKEVLT

-3188 GTWADGDYTLTVRVE
+3188 GTWADGDYMLTVRVE

-3270 VRATQGTAGIWDY
+3270 VRATQGTAGTWDY

-3324 IAMDSRDDT
+3324 ITMDSRDDT

-3348 TIGNIDADAHSVIL
+3348 TIGNIDSDAQSVIL

-3413 LVVTVDTQTSITDIT
+3413 LIVTVDTQTSITDIT

-3465 GANWVSATQGIEG
+3465 GANWVSAAQGIEG

-3617 DTQIAIDR
+3617 DTQIAIDH

-3710 LNFTIDITLLTPTI
+3710 LNFTIDITLMTPTI

-3739 LTSVTQPVFVLGS
+3739 LTSVTQPLFVLGH
-3752 IDKDVRHVELSIE
+3752 IDKDVQHVVLNIE

-3780 GWRYRPDSA
+3780 GWRYRPDAA
-3789 LADGSYTFTVTVTD
+3789 LGDGSYKLTVTVTD

-3810 SAPLKVTIDGTLT
+3810 SAPLTVTIDGTLT
-3823 TPVIELAAGEDSGTV
+3823 TPTIELAAGEDSGTV
-3838 GDRLT
+3838 GDGLT
-3843 NHDRPVFDIHQVDSD
+3843 NHTRPVFDIHQVDSD

-4155 THVRVKIDNAANWI
+4155 TQVRVKIDNAANWI

-4305 SAELRIE
+4305 SAELKIE

-4366 ISKNAAGQ
+4366 VSKNAAGQ
-4374 WEFTAGSALPDGHY
+4374 WQFTAGSALSDGHY

-4501 VSFTIDTI
+4501 VSFTIDTV
-4509 VSDPSI
+4509 VSDPRI

-4529 NITSVTTPRFVI
+4529 NITSVTKPRFVI

-4560 SVTANGN
+4560 PVTANGN

-4622 NSNSDNLTNKQNPKF
+4622 SSNSDNLTNKQNPKF

-4661 KQTITV
+4661 KHTITV

-4719 DPSIDDQHEAT
+4719 DPSIDDQYEAT

-4738 FAEAFSTIM
+4738 LAEAFSTIM

-4832 PTLIG
+4832 PTLVG
-4837 STLPNTIVSIYV
+4837 NTLPNAIVSIYV

-5082 QKEILIE
+5082 QKDILIE

-5156 PANSAD
+5156 PENSAD

-5250 DDGTFNIHFSITD
+5250 DDGKFNIHFSITD

-5290 DASNSGSLDDLITNH
+5290 DASNSGSLDDLITSH

-5376 DTSTFIDNPAMV
+5376 DTSTFIDNPVMM

-5400 ITSQTRPTFSIF
+5400 ITSQTRPAFSIF

-5576 IWVDTHIK
+5576 IWVDTHIQ

-5590 DDNKSSSKTEW
+5590 DDNKSSSKTDW
-5601 WSNSDLIT
+5601 WSNSSTIT
-5609 MRGTGEI
+5609 MRGMGEI

-5632 VVAATGRWELSTD
+5632 VVAANGQWELSTD
-5645 KLPEGT
+5645 QLPEGK
-5651 YDISLVIE
+5651 YDITLSIE
-5659 DSAGNRWEDVREI
+5659 DNAGNRKEEVHEI

-5708 TDSEGNTY
+5708 TDSNGNTY

-5750 DDVPLDIMK
+5750 DDVSLDIMK

-5869 DNGASDSDNVTN
+5869 DNGVSDSDNVTN

-5904 HNGVTDIYQATQGA
+5904 HNGVTDTYQATQGA

-5929 NDGNYTLSVTVV
+5929 NDGTYTLSVTVV

-5993 ATHLRTEPSAAEE
+5993 ATHLRTVPSAAEE
-6006 SVVKVTA
+6006 SVVKETA

-6108 VNAMNVRGKTEDD
+6108 VNAMNARGKTEDD

>member
-115 EELKKQL
+115 DELKKQL

-1025 IVSLSPDSDSGISDD
+1025 IVSLSPDSDSGIADD

-1062 QVWDAMSDTQ
+1062 QVWDAASDTQ

-1109 KANSAIFD
+1109 KANSAVFD

-1384 WTFTPPTS
+1384 WSFTPTGA

-1471 WFNATQSATPGVWDY
+1471 WFNATQSATPGAWDY

-1504 DEAGNKATQTLDF
+1504 DKAGNKTTQELDF

-1635 SGIPGDNLTNEARP
+1635 SGIPDDNLTNEARP

-1698 LMVEASDKA
+1698 LMVEATDKA

-1793 DGDYTLT
+1793 DGNYTLT

-2017 TIDTQITIDHI
+2017 TIDTQI
-2028 ELVNDS
+2028 
-2034 GIPDDNLTNNVRP
+2034 
-2047 HFQVTVPTDVNVV
+2047 
-2060 RLSIDGG
+2060 
-2067 KTWFN
+2067 
-2072 ATQSATPGVWDY
+2072 A
-2084 TWLADVGEGKHTL
+2084 
-2097 TVEATDKAGNKTTQQ
+2097 
-2112 LDFIIDT
+2112 
-2119 LLSEPTIVLDNTDD
+2119 
-2133 SGTKGDHLT
+2133 
-2142 NVNKPT
+2142 
-2148 FLLGNID
+2148 
-2155 ADARYVTVE
+2155 
-2164 VQHGGTKEV
+2164 
-2173 LTATKDATG
+2173 
-2182 NWSVTPTGTWADGD
+2182 
-2196 YTLTVRVEDEA
+2196 
-2207 GNEKHSASL
+2207 
-2216 TVTVDTQIT
+2216 
-2225 IDVIEL
+2225 
-2231 VNDNGIPGD
+2231 
-2240 NMTNDAHPQFRVTV
+2240 
-2254 PGDVNE
+2254 
-2260 VSLSIDGGVTWVK
+2260 
-2273 ATQSATPGVWNYTWP
+2273 
-2288 GTVPDGDYTLNV
+2288 
-2300 KATDNAGNTV
+2300 
-2310 TETLHFTIDTTLST
+2310 
-2324 PVIVLDSADDS
+2324 
-2335 GVHGDNMTNHT
+2335 
-2346 QPTFA
+2346 
-2351 LQHIDDDAVRVTVSV
+2351 
-2366 EHGGVT
+2366 
-2372 TTFDATKDAGGWTFT
+2372 
-2387 PTGAWADG
+2387 
-2395 DYTLSVSVEDKA
+2395 
-2407 GNTSHSASLT
+2407 
-2417 VTVDTQIAINN
+2417 
-2428 IELVNDSGI
+2428 
-2437 PDDNLTNNV
+2437 
-2446 RPHFQVT
+2446 
-2453 VPTDVNVVRLSI
+2453 
-2465 DGGKTWFN
+2465 
-2473 ATQSATPG
+2473 
-2481 VWDYIWPDD
+2481 
-2490 VADGGYTLTVEA
+2490 
-2502 TDEAGNKATQT
+2502 
-2513 LDFTIDTTLSVPT
+2513 
-2526 LSLDSADDSGIAG
+2526 
-2539 DNITNVKTPGFTLN
+2539 
-2553 NIDTDVSR
+2553 
-2561 VIVEV
+2561 
-2566 MHNGIKQEVPLVQ
+2566 
-2579 TGGQWR
+2579 
-2585 FAPTSDWADG
+2585 
-2595 DYILTVKVE
+2595 
-2604 DRAGNVKQSAPLTV
+2604 
-2618 TVDTHIA
+2618 
-2625 IDRIELVNDSG
+2625 
-2636 IPGDNLTNEARPH
+2636 
-2649 FQVTVPADVNGV
+2649 
-2661 RLSIDGGKTWF
+2661 
-2672 DATQSATSGVWDYTW
+2672 
-2687 LTNVANGPHTLMVEA
+2687 
-2702 SDKAGNKTTQKLDF
+2702 
-2716 TIDTILSEPTITL
+2716 
-2729 DSADDS
+2729 
-2735 AAGDNITNVKMPGFT
+2735 
-2750 LGNIDADVTKV
+2750 
-2761 VVTVAHDGKNQQIEL
+2761 
-2776 IKNGGVWRFTPGA
+2776 
-2789 AWTDGDYTLTVK
+2789 
-2801 VEDKAG
+2801 
-2807 NTNYSAPLTVTID
+2807 
-2820 TQTSID
+2820 
-2826 RIELLNDTGIVGDNL
+2826 
-2841 TNEARPQF
+2841 
-2849 HITVPTDVNS
+2849 
-2859 VQLSLDGGIN
+2859 
-2869 WVNATLTSDGVWEYI
+2869 
-2884 WPTDLVENTY
+2884 
-2894 TLTVKATDVA
+2894 
-2904 GNTATETLNFIIDT
+2904 
-2918 TLSTPT
+2918 
-2924 ITLDSADD
+2924 
-2932 SGTANDNKTN
+2932 
-2942 VKTPGFIIGGI
+2942 
-2953 DSDVTQVVVQVMRD
+2953 
-2967 GHSEEVELTQ
+2967 
-2977 TNGQWRFVPGS
+2977 
-2988 AWTDGDYTLTVT
+2988 
-3000 VKDEAGNIRHSAP
+3000 
-3013 LTVTIDTQIT
+3013 

-3174 ATKGATGIWSVTPT
+3174 ATKDATGNWSVTPTGTWADGDYTLTVRVEDEAGNEKHSASLTVTVDTQITIDAIELVNDNGIPGDNMTNDAHPQFRVTVPGDVNEVSLSIDGGVTWVKATQSATPGVWNYTWPGTVPDGDYTLNVKATDNAGNTVTETLHFTIDTTLSVPVIVLNSADDTGVQGDNMTNSTQPTFALQHIDDDAVRVTVSVEHGGVTTTFDATKGVGGWSFTPTGAWADGDYTLSVSVEDKAGNTSHSASLTVTVDTQIAINNIELVNDSGIPDDNLTNNVRPHFQVKVPTDVNEVRLSIDGGKTWFNATQSATPGVWDYTWLADVGEGKHTLTVEATDKAGNQTTQKLDFIIDTMLSEPTIVLDSTDDSGTKGDNLTNANKPTFILGNIDADARYVTVEVQYGGTKEVLTATKGATGIWSVTPT
-3188 GTWADGDYTLTVRVE
+3188 GTWADGDYMLTVRVE

-3324 IAMDSRDDT
+3324 ITMDSRDDT

-3348 TIGNIDADAHSVIL
+3348 TIGNIDSDAQSVIL

-3413 LVVTVDTQTSITDIT
+3413 LIVTVDTQTSITDIT

-3465 GANWVSATQGIEG
+3465 GANWVSAAQGIEG

-3617 DTQIAIDR
+3617 DTQIAIDH

-3710 LNFTIDITLLTPTI
+3710 LNFTIDITLMTPTI

-3843 NHDRPVFDIHQVDSD
+3843 NHDRPVFDIRQVDSD

-4305 SAELRIE
+4305 SAELKIE

-4529 NITSVTTPRFVI
+4529 NITSVTKPRFVI

-4560 SVTANGN
+4560 PVTANGN

-4832 PTLIG
+4832 PTLVG
-4837 STLPNTIVSIYV
+4837 NTLPNAIVSIYV

-4967 DGNYELTFKVEDV
+4967 DGNYVLTFKVEDV

-5038 RNPQGVVIATL
+5038 RSPQGVVIATL

-5082 QKEILIE
+5082 QKDILIE

-5400 ITSQTRPTFSIF
+5400 ITSQTRPTFSIS

-5529 LNVGEVWVNEKGH
+5529 LNVGEVWVNDKGH

-5576 IWVDTHIK
+5576 IWVDTHIQ

-5590 DDNKSSSKTEW
+5590 DDNKSSSKTDW
-5601 WSNSDLIT
+5601 WSNSSTIT
-5609 MRGTGEI
+5609 MRGMGEI

-5632 VVAATGRWELSTD
+5632 VVAANGQWELSTD
-5645 KLPEGT
+5645 QLPEGK
-5651 YDISLVIE
+5651 YDITLSIE
-5659 DSAGNRWEDVREI
+5659 DNAGNRKEEVHEI

-5708 TDSEGNTY
+5708 TDSNGNTY

-5993 ATHLRTEPSAAEE
+5993 ATHLRTVPSAAEE
-6006 SVVKVTA
+6006 SVVKETA

-6108 VNAMNVRGKTEDD
+6108 VNAMNARGKTEDD